1 MRNKLLTLILAVALC
16 FSMSFVLA
24 CKDNTPKVT
33 GPTVVSVNVGEK
45 TDLFDVAEGVAVADV
60 SVTIYDTAVATAS
73 GKEVTGVKAGVTGAE
88 ISYDDTTYN
97 VVISVED
104 PDAITNAIAAAK
116 TELEQKI
123 TESVSSAKT
132 ELQTNI
138 DSLKTAL
145 ETAIADLGMEDI
157 EGLVAQLDEIA
168 ADIAEKADAAEVKA
182 SIDALEKAV
191 TDAKTALQ
199 TAIDNLDKE
208 LTEEIEAQ
216 IKTVNATID
225 GVKNSV
231 TALDEKMTQAQA
243 DIDALEKAVADLEAQ
258 LDKDSEGNSL
268 YAKKVNAK
276 VELMAELLEKGHHS
290 VDFSTI
296 DAATTQEELD
306 SAVAAIRAEYLEG
319 EEVFDLNAYK
329 ANAAAEIIVVYENT
343 IAPELV
349 KLSDLANIAAVKEA
363 TTREREI
370 AFVQI
375 ILANTKADVD
385 KILADYTAN
394 CEKIIEDYV
403 AMEDFVDALDTFYAE
418 RETAGIVSTDKDA
431 IAALDEQYDKLS
443 DEAKEL
449 LKSATVKIMMKGGE
463 VTVPVLNQTVEE
475 TTTPGAYDMI
485 DVIDTLIGKIE
496 AVYVAGD
503 EAKTPLEVGGITLN
517 DELVVID
524 QFLEERKD
532 ALTEVSDGYEALGDY
547 VYYLKG
553 ELLETTDPE
562 YEANKTLAGAKAQD
576 VVDLLHAE
584 EYADVFIAA
593 FKAAVIPEGA
603 TETTYNAY
611 IKNLYDTKIQNDS
624 SRAWKQVQVKSA
636 QTVAFWAFYNGV
648 VGKIDG
654 ATADQKIGDIAAVPA
669 TPSNETEKAEYDVLY
684 AAYVTTAE
692 TALASAKNVY
702 TYGTKTTDNYTQGED
717 QVYVD
722 RVAAVV
728 GAEGAPSVKEA
739 YNTINENV
747 VAAGYFAETVEENY
761 NNIIANYETA
771 YADAAAFIKQMIDE
785 TAFGGAAGDFTTDP
799 TRMAFSTKLTTAYAA
814 LEGFAPYYVIDLP
827 MDVYTVYTTIA
838 GQNITEVYATV
849 ETAVNNWTA
858 TEGAKT
864 PNDKVYNETYTAE
877 AANTLIATYIATAKK
892 AYEVVSDVVPYA
904 TSTAV
909 DAMTRT
915 VAMNAHAAYVE
926 LVTDI
931 VATDY
936 AAANNANAVTVNTH
950 YNVMYEAALKFV
962 KALQNYD
969 FSAYVDEEEAPLYE
983 SVAEGFV
990 NELMNFYKAEDQ
1002 FAYKYLKGGAA
1013 NGQTAGLEQ
1022 LIGVYAQYAAEVTND
1037 SSDYIIDGEV
1047 HYDLVEF
1054 AVGGQIDAEMD
1065 KTAVEAQLKAIKEYY
1080 INADGNVTEAANN
1093 VFGTYDLAAA
1103 EGDVFDF
1110 AAFTSAIDV
1119 KVLVENFIDSVIP
1132 TYDFAKALYT
1142 GASDATAASA
1152 LYDNLAAAYAP
1163 IASSVIGE
1171 DYLDAVY
1178 ASVYADY
1185 LALYGNIVR
1194 GEDGVTVVVPEISTK
1209 APFDAWAE
1217 DYVGE
1222 GLELATDLAEK
1233 VAANE
1238 SGEICLTAYE
1248 TIMAKAPLAYYY
1260 LSEDLA
1266 NSYLQIAKD
1275 KMTNDAITM
1284 IAQYV
1289 NAYANY
1295 YAGLTSD
1302 DEIDHAKVSGYA
1314 GSINTWFKILDQY
1327 AKEDETLTAE
1337 MADRINA
1344 AAAGF
1349 TKTTVSGKE
1358 YTTAYEAARAIVAIP
1373 DDIAA
1378 DITAKITAFNEAL
1391 TNFHN
1396 TPNTGVN
1403 AAVKSGADL
1412 DTLFNNEGKTGMAD
1426 VKAVIDQLV
1435 ADLANYNTIKT
1446 LADFQYDGKAMSD
1459 VIAQIATDLTNA
1471 QNKKTAMQTAIQ
1483 AVIDAYALA
1492 NFKQDGGIAA
1502 IENYVYELNYNDALK
1517 TYKDACDALK
1527 TAGADTYGFAYNYD
1541 WTNDTAIS
1549 TNRAEV
1555 EKLCKAIDQMIS
1567 GITSLYTAFFE
1578 EIPEGVVG
1586 MITPEEYAKLSVAER
1601 EAKVAEVKAK
1611 LAELG
1616 IQDAQK
1622 VAAIVSRMTLSDQ
1635 EIINSIDSNVSI
1647 LFDEYDYDV
1656 TKNTPVQ
1663 DKIDAVK
1670 KAAAEKETEKAELAI
1685 AAEWLAEVN
1694 NFSAATPASDVAAAV
1709 AEVYTT
1715 FFNSDTITTDVA
1727 REAVKEK
1734 ALELQAIVAND
1745 SKELYDLKT
1754 AYDAAKAASEA
1765 APEDTDLQA
1774 ALEAAET
1781 AYNEAVENFGYVF
1794 TDESGNKTLVIS
1806 VASWGGNAYPFFFE
1820 LQSTLGA
1827 KTLVVSNIEA

>member
-104 PDAITNAIAAAK
+104 PDAIANAIAAAK

-157 EGLVAQLDEIA
+157 DGLVDQLDEIA

-182 SIDALEKAV
+182 SIAALEKAV
-191 TDAKTALQ
+191 TEAKTALQ

-385 KILADYTAN
+385 EILKNYTEN

-418 RETAGIVSTDKDA
+418 RETAGIVSADKDA

-449 LKSATVKIMMKGGE
+449 LKSATVKIMMEDGE
-463 VTVPVLNQTVEE
+463 ATVPVLNQTVEE
-475 TTTPGAYDMI
+475 TVTPGAYDMI
-485 DVIDTLIGKIE
+485 HVIDTLIGKIE

-503 EAKTPLEVGGITLN
+503 GKPAEGETPAVPATPLVVGGITLN

-532 ALTEVSDGYEALGDY
+532 ALTEVSNGYEALKDY
-547 VYYLKG
+547 QFYLKG
-553 ELLETTDPE
+553 EMDVPE
-562 YEANKTLAGAKAQD
+562 DKAKAGAKAQD

-584 EYADVFIAA
+584 EYADEFIAA

-611 IKNLYDTKIQNDS
+611 ITNLYDTKIQNDS

-669 TPSNETEKAEYDVLY
+669 TPSSETEKAEYDVLY

-702 TYGTKTTDNYTQGED
+702 TYGTKTTDSYTKGED

-739 YNTINENV
+739 YNTINKNV

-771 YADAAAFIKQMIDE
+771 YADAAAFIKQMIEE
-785 TAFGGAAGDFTTDP
+785 TAFGGAAGDFKTDP

-892 AYEVVSDVVPYA
+892 AYEVVSEVVPYA
-904 TSTAV
+904 TSEDVVAK
-909 DAMTRT
+909 TRT
-915 VAMNAHAAYVE
+915 QAMAAHAAYVE
-926 LVTDI
+926 LVTDE

-950 YNVMYEAALKFV
+950 YNVDYAA
-962 KALQNYD
+962 
-969 FSAYVDEEEAPLYE
+969 
-983 SVAEGFV
+983 AE
-990 NELMNFYKAEDQ
+990 
-1002 FAYKYLKGGAA
+1002 KYLNAVIAHSFDAYTTTVETGEGEEVTTETKPVYETFAA
-1013 NGQTAGLEQ
+1013 G
-1022 LIGVYAQYAAEVTND
+1022 YAAEKAALSEFAQKYIAAGIQNLVD
-1037 SSDYIIDGEV
+1037 VYGDYVAKVVADTDLASLAAVKEEYAAYTDTVFGV
-1047 HYDLVEF
+1047 YDLEADKLTEILTQEVVDKLLTDYVTSVENTQKF
-1054 AVGGQIDAEMD
+1054 AANLFAGA
-1065 KTAVEAQLKAIKEYY
+1065 KTFEKAGTLKA
-1080 INADGNVTEAANN
+1080 
-1093 VFGTYDLAAA
+1093 DLAAVYEAVGAQTITDEYLA
-1103 EGDVFDF
+1103 E
-1110 AAFTSAIDV
+1110 
-1119 KVLVENFIDSVIP
+1119 
-1132 TYDFAKALYT
+1132 
-1142 GASDATAASA
+1142 
-1152 LYDNLAAAYAP
+1152 
-1163 IASSVIGE
+1163 
-1171 DYLDAVY
+1171 VY
-1178 ASVYADY
+1178 VNVYADY
-1185 LALYGNIVR
+1185 QKLYGAIAVV
-1194 GEDGVTVVVPEISTK
+1194 DGKVTVPAINDYASSM
-1209 APFDAWAE
+1209 E
-1217 DYVGE
+1217 DWMQPYVGT
-1222 GLELATDLAEK
+1222 GVELAKTLANF
-1233 VAANE
+1233 VAENA
-1238 SGEICLTAYE
+1238 SGETCVSAYE
-1248 TIMAKAPLAYYY
+1248 ALVKDAPLAYYY
-1260 LSEDLA
+1260 LSDELQT
-1266 NSYLQIAKD
+1266 SYREIERKKLI
-1275 KMTNDAITM
+1275 NDAVSN
-1284 IAQYV
+1284 IAIQLTTYTALTEENKTDENV
-1289 NAYANY
+1289 AKIAAAINSWFKVFDEYLPADASDLTERNAYIQA
-1295 YAGLTSD
+1295 
-1302 DEIDHAKVSGYA
+1302 
-1314 GSINTWFKILDQY
+1314 IND
-1327 AKEDETLTAE
+1327 
-1337 MADRINA
+1337 
-1344 AAAGF
+1344 AAGVRGF
-1349 TKTTVSGKE
+1349 TEAVVVGEKYTV
-1358 YTTAYEAARAIVAIP
+1358 AYEAARAIVTIP
-1373 DDIAA
+1373 DLIAEDIVE
-1378 DITAKITAFNEAL
+1378 KIDAFYKANNAFL
-1391 TNFHN
+1391 N
-1396 TPNTGVN
+1396 TPN
-1403 AAVKSGADL
+1403 SGDNDAIDHAADL
-1412 DTLFNNEGKTGMAD
+1412 ETLFTNEGKTGLKDINDAITELVAQLAHYNVLKAIGD
-1426 VKAVIDQLV
+1426 YTYGEVQLDAAVKAVADELV
-1435 ADLANYNTIKT
+1435 K
-1446 LADFQYDGKAMSD
+1446 S
-1459 VIAQIATDLTNA
+1459 TDR
-1471 QNKKTAMQTAIQ
+1471 KTAMIAEINAIVTDYTVETFK
-1483 AVIDAYALA
+1483 AADDYETGYNAKLAAFKEACEALGT
-1492 NFKQDGGIAA
+1492 DY
-1502 IENYVYELNYNDALK
+1502 NYIWSNDADITK
-1517 TYKDACDALK
+1517 NMNEVVALC
-1527 TAGADTYGFAYNYD
+1527 TDLD
-1541 WTNDTAIS
+1541 S
-1549 TNRAEV
+1549 LV
-1555 EKLCKAIDQMIS
+1555 S
-1567 GITSLYTAFFE
+1567 GITSMNTIYFTVVPEVVAGMPAKTEEEKQAIRDKLIAENKYTNE
-1578 EIPEGVVG
+1578 EINNIVLRIA
-1586 MITPEEYAKLSVAER
+1586 MTDEEILAAMEANVLALETKHAYEIANNAPVYAKLQAVRDDIAN
-1601 EAKVAEVKAK
+1601 K
-1611 LAELG
+1611 EL
-1616 IQDAQK
+1616 
-1622 VAAIVSRMTLSDQ
+1622 
-1635 EIINSIDSNVSI
+1635 
-1647 LFDEYDYDV
+1647 
-1656 TKNTPVQ
+1656 
-1663 DKIDAVK
+1663 
-1670 KAAAEKETEKAELAI
+1670 EKEELAI

-1715 FFNSDTITTDVA
+1715 FFNSDTIKTDVA
-1727 REAVKEK
+1727 REAVREK
-1734 ALELQAIVAND
+1734 ALELQAIIAD
-1745 SKELYDLKT
+1745 ATQEFMGLKD
-1754 AYDAAKAASEA
+1754 AYDAAKKASEA
-1765 APEDTDLQA
+1765 EPEKEELKT
-1774 ALEAAET
+1774 ALDEAEKAF
-1781 AYNEAVENFGYVF
+1781 NEAVANYGYIF
-1794 TDESGNKTLVIS
+1794 EDESGNKTLVVS
-1806 VASWGGNAYPFFFE
+1806 VASWGGNAAWFIVNNTY
-1820 LQSTLGA
+1820 
-1827 KTLVVSNIEA
+1827 KTLFGVNSAIVSNVKA

>member
-73 GKEVTGVKAGVTGAE
+73 GKEVTGVTGAE

-157 EGLVAQLDEIA
+157 DGLVDQLDEIA

-182 SIDALEKAV
+182 SIAALEKAV
-191 TDAKTALQ
+191 TEAKTALQ

-385 KILADYTAN
+385 EILKNYTEN

-418 RETAGIVSTDKDA
+418 RETAGIVSADKDA

-449 LKSATVKIMMKGGE
+449 LKSATVKIMMEDGE
-463 VTVPVLNQTVEE
+463 ATVPVLNQTVEE
-475 TTTPGAYDMI
+475 TVTPGAYDMI
-485 DVIDTLIGKIE
+485 HVIDTLIGKIE

-503 EAKTPLEVGGITLN
+503 GKPAEGETPAVPATPLEVGGTMVN
-517 DELVVID
+517 EELVVID

-532 ALTEVSDGYEALGDY
+532 ALTEVSNGYEALKDY
-547 VYYLKG
+547 QFYLKG
-553 ELLETTDPE
+553 EMDVPE
-562 YEANKTLAGAKAQD
+562 DKAKAGAKAQD

-584 EYADVFIAA
+584 EYANEFIAA

-611 IKNLYDTKIQNDS
+611 ITNLYDTKIQNDS

-669 TPSNETEKAEYDVLY
+669 TPSSETEKAEYDVLY

-702 TYGTKTTDNYTQGED
+702 TYGTKTTDSYTKGED

-739 YNTINENV
+739 YNTINKNV

-771 YADAAAFIKQMIDE
+771 YADAAAFIKQMIEE
-785 TAFGGAAGDFTTDP
+785 TAFGGAAGDFKTDP

-892 AYEVVSDVVPYA
+892 AYEVVSEVVPYA
-904 TSTAV
+904 TSEDVVAK
-909 DAMTRT
+909 TRT
-915 VAMNAHAAYVE
+915 QAMAAHAAYVE
-926 LVTDI
+926 LVTDE

-950 YNVMYEAALKFV
+950 YNVDYAA
-962 KALQNYD
+962 
-969 FSAYVDEEEAPLYE
+969 
-983 SVAEGFV
+983 AE
-990 NELMNFYKAEDQ
+990 
-1002 FAYKYLKGGAA
+1002 KYLNAVIAHSFDAYTTTVETGEGEEVTTETKPVYETFAA
-1013 NGQTAGLEQ
+1013 G
-1022 LIGVYAQYAAEVTND
+1022 YAAEKAALSEFAQKYIAAGIQNLVD
-1037 SSDYIIDGEV
+1037 VYGDYVAKVVADTDLASLAAVKEEYAAYTDTVFGV
-1047 HYDLVEF
+1047 YDLEADKLTEILTQEVVDKLLTDYVTSVENTQKF
-1054 AVGGQIDAEMD
+1054 AANLFAGA
-1065 KTAVEAQLKAIKEYY
+1065 KTFEKAGTLKA
-1080 INADGNVTEAANN
+1080 
-1093 VFGTYDLAAA
+1093 DLAAVYEAVGAQTITDEYLA
-1103 EGDVFDF
+1103 E
-1110 AAFTSAIDV
+1110 
-1119 KVLVENFIDSVIP
+1119 
-1132 TYDFAKALYT
+1132 
-1142 GASDATAASA
+1142 
-1152 LYDNLAAAYAP
+1152 
-1163 IASSVIGE
+1163 
-1171 DYLDAVY
+1171 VY
-1178 ASVYADY
+1178 VNVYADY
-1185 LALYGNIVR
+1185 QKLYGAIAVV
-1194 GEDGVTVVVPEISTK
+1194 DGKVTVPAINDYASSM
-1209 APFDAWAE
+1209 E
-1217 DYVGE
+1217 DWMQPYVGT
-1222 GLELATDLAEK
+1222 GVELAKTLANF
-1233 VAANE
+1233 VAENA
-1238 SGEICLTAYE
+1238 SGETCVSAYE
-1248 TIMAKAPLAYYY
+1248 ALVKDAPLAYYY
-1260 LSEDLA
+1260 LSDELQT
-1266 NSYLQIAKD
+1266 SYREIERKKLI
-1275 KMTNDAITM
+1275 NDAVSN
-1284 IAQYV
+1284 IAIQLTTYTALTEENKTDENV
-1289 NAYANY
+1289 AKIAAAINSWFKVFDEYLPADASDLTERNAYIQA
-1295 YAGLTSD
+1295 
-1302 DEIDHAKVSGYA
+1302 
-1314 GSINTWFKILDQY
+1314 IND
-1327 AKEDETLTAE
+1327 
-1337 MADRINA
+1337 
-1344 AAAGF
+1344 AAGVRGF
-1349 TKTTVSGKE
+1349 TEAVVVGETYTV
-1358 YTTAYEAARAIVAIP
+1358 AYEAARAIVTIP
-1373 DDIAA
+1373 DLIAEDIVE
-1378 DITAKITAFNEAL
+1378 KIDAFYKANNAFL
-1391 TNFHN
+1391 N
-1396 TPNTGVN
+1396 TPN
-1403 AAVKSGADL
+1403 SGDNDAIDHAADL
-1412 DTLFNNEGKTGMAD
+1412 ETLFTNEGKTGLKDINDAITELVAQLAHYNVLKAIGD
-1426 VKAVIDQLV
+1426 YTYGEVQLDAAVKAVADELV
-1435 ADLANYNTIKT
+1435 K
-1446 LADFQYDGKAMSD
+1446 S
-1459 VIAQIATDLTNA
+1459 TDR
-1471 QNKKTAMQTAIQ
+1471 KTAMIAEINAIVTDYTVETFK
-1483 AVIDAYALA
+1483 AADDYETGYNAKLAAFKEACEALGT
-1492 NFKQDGGIAA
+1492 DY
-1502 IENYVYELNYNDALK
+1502 NYIWSNDADITK
-1517 TYKDACDALK
+1517 NMNEVVALC
-1527 TAGADTYGFAYNYD
+1527 TDLD
-1541 WTNDTAIS
+1541 S
-1549 TNRAEV
+1549 LV
-1555 EKLCKAIDQMIS
+1555 S
-1567 GITSLYTAFFE
+1567 GITSMNTIYFTVVPEVVAGMPAKTEEEKQAIRDKLIAENKYTNE
-1578 EIPEGVVG
+1578 EINNIVLRIA
-1586 MITPEEYAKLSVAER
+1586 MTDEEILAAMEANVLALETKHAYEIANNAPVYAKLQAVRDDIAN
-1601 EAKVAEVKAK
+1601 K
-1611 LAELG
+1611 EL
-1616 IQDAQK
+1616 
-1622 VAAIVSRMTLSDQ
+1622 
-1635 EIINSIDSNVSI
+1635 
-1647 LFDEYDYDV
+1647 
-1656 TKNTPVQ
+1656 
-1663 DKIDAVK
+1663 
-1670 KAAAEKETEKAELAI
+1670 EKEELAI

-1715 FFNSDTITTDVA
+1715 FFNSDTIKTDVA
-1727 REAVKEK
+1727 REAVREK
-1734 ALELQAIVAND
+1734 ALELQAIIAD
-1745 SKELYDLKT
+1745 ATQEFMGLKD
-1754 AYDAAKAASEA
+1754 AYDAAKKASEA
-1765 APEDTDLQA
+1765 EPEKEELKT
-1774 ALEAAET
+1774 ALDEAEKAF
-1781 AYNEAVENFGYVF
+1781 NEAVANYGYIF
-1794 TDESGNKTLVIS
+1794 EDESGNKTLVVS
-1806 VASWGGNAYPFFFE
+1806 VASWGGNAAWFIVNNTY
-1820 LQSTLGA
+1820 
-1827 KTLVVSNIEA
+1827 KTLFGVNSAIVSNVKA

>member
-157 EGLVAQLDEIA
+157 DGLVDQLDEIA

-182 SIDALEKAV
+182 SIAALEKAV
-191 TDAKTALQ
+191 TEAKTALQ

-385 KILADYTAN
+385 EILKNYTEN

-418 RETAGIVSTDKDA
+418 RETAGIVSADKDA

-449 LKSATVKIMMKGGE
+449 LKSATVKIMMEDGE
-463 VTVPVLNQTVEE
+463 ATVPVLNQTVEE
-475 TTTPGAYDMI
+475 TVTPGAYDMI
-485 DVIDTLIGKIE
+485 HVIDTLIGKIE

-503 EAKTPLEVGGITLN
+503 GKPAEGETPAVPATPLVVGGITLN

-532 ALTEVSDGYEALGDY
+532 ALTEVSNGYEALKAY
-547 VYYLKG
+547 QFYLKG
-553 ELLETTDPE
+553 EMDVPE
-562 YEANKTLAGAKAQD
+562 DKAKAGAKAQD

-584 EYADVFIAA
+584 EYADEFIAA

-603 TETTYNAY
+603 TEITYNAY
-611 IKNLYDTKIQNDS
+611 ITNLYDTKIQNDS

-669 TPSNETEKAEYDVLY
+669 TPSSETEKAEYDVLY

-702 TYGTKTTDNYTQGED
+702 TYGTKTTDSYTKGED

-739 YNTINENV
+739 YNTINKNV

-771 YADAAAFIKQMIDE
+771 YADAAAFIKQMIEE

-892 AYEVVSDVVPYA
+892 AYEVVSEVVPYA
-904 TSTAV
+904 ASEDVVAK
-909 DAMTRT
+909 TRT
-915 VAMNAHAAYVE
+915 QAMAAHAAYVE
-926 LVTDI
+926 LVTDE

-936 AAANNANAVTVNTH
+936 AAANNANAVTVNKH
-950 YNVMYEAALKFV
+950 YNVDYAA
-962 KALQNYD
+962 
-969 FSAYVDEEEAPLYE
+969 
-983 SVAEGFV
+983 AE
-990 NELMNFYKAEDQ
+990 
-1002 FAYKYLKGGAA
+1002 KYLNAVIAHSFDAYTTTVETGEGEEVTTETKPVYETFAA
-1013 NGQTAGLEQ
+1013 G
-1022 LIGVYAQYAAEVTND
+1022 YAAEKAALSEFAQKYIAAGIQNLVD
-1037 SSDYIIDGEV
+1037 VYGDYVAKVVADTDLASLAAVKEEYAAYTDTVFGV
-1047 HYDLVEF
+1047 YDLEADKLTAILTQEVVDKLLTDYVTSVENTQKF
-1054 AVGGQIDAEMD
+1054 AANLFAGA
-1065 KTAVEAQLKAIKEYY
+1065 KTFEKAGTLKA
-1080 INADGNVTEAANN
+1080 
-1093 VFGTYDLAAA
+1093 DLAAVYEAVSAQTITDEYLA
-1103 EGDVFDF
+1103 E
-1110 AAFTSAIDV
+1110 
-1119 KVLVENFIDSVIP
+1119 
-1132 TYDFAKALYT
+1132 
-1142 GASDATAASA
+1142 
-1152 LYDNLAAAYAP
+1152 
-1163 IASSVIGE
+1163 
-1171 DYLDAVY
+1171 VY
-1178 ASVYADY
+1178 VNVYADY
-1185 LALYGNIVR
+1185 QKLYGAIAVV
-1194 GEDGVTVVVPEISTK
+1194 DGKVTVPAINDYASSM
-1209 APFDAWAE
+1209 E
-1217 DYVGE
+1217 DWMQPYVGT
-1222 GLELATDLAEK
+1222 GVELAKTLANF
-1233 VAANE
+1233 VAENA
-1238 SGEICLTAYE
+1238 SGETCVSAYE
-1248 TIMAKAPLAYYY
+1248 ALVKDAPLAYYY
-1260 LSEDLA
+1260 LSDELQT
-1266 NSYLQIAKD
+1266 SYREIERKKLI
-1275 KMTNDAITM
+1275 NDAVSN
-1284 IAQYV
+1284 IAIQLTTYTALTEENKTDENV
-1289 NAYANY
+1289 AKIAAAINSWFKVFDEYLPADASDLTERNAYIQA
-1295 YAGLTSD
+1295 
-1302 DEIDHAKVSGYA
+1302 
-1314 GSINTWFKILDQY
+1314 IND
-1327 AKEDETLTAE
+1327 
-1337 MADRINA
+1337 
-1344 AAAGF
+1344 AAGVRGF
-1349 TKTTVSGKE
+1349 TEAVVVGETYTV
-1358 YTTAYEAARAIVAIP
+1358 AYDAARAIVTIP
-1373 DDIAA
+1373 DLIAEDIVE
-1378 DITAKITAFNEAL
+1378 KIDAFYKANNAFL
-1391 TNFHN
+1391 N
-1396 TPNTGVN
+1396 TPN
-1403 AAVKSGADL
+1403 SGEDNDAIDHAADL
-1412 DTLFNNEGKTGMAD
+1412 ETLFTNEGKTGLKDINDAITELVAQLAHYNVLKAIGD
-1426 VKAVIDQLV
+1426 YTYGEVQLDAAVKAVADELVKSTARKDAMIAEINAIV
-1435 ADLANYNTIKT
+1435 ADYTVETFKAADDYETGYNAKLAAFKEACEALGTDYNYIWSND
-1446 LADFQYDGKAMSD
+1446 ADITKNMNEVVALC
-1459 VIAQIATDLTNA
+1459 TDLDSL
-1471 QNKKTAMQTAIQ
+1471 
-1483 AVIDAYALA
+1483 V
-1492 NFKQDGGIAA
+1492 
-1502 IENYVYELNYNDALK
+1502 
-1517 TYKDACDALK
+1517 
-1527 TAGADTYGFAYNYD
+1527 
-1541 WTNDTAIS
+1541 
-1549 TNRAEV
+1549 
-1555 EKLCKAIDQMIS
+1555 S
-1567 GITSLYTAFFE
+1567 GITSMNTIYFTVVPEVVAGMPAKTEEEKQAIRDKLIAENKYTNE
-1578 EIPEGVVG
+1578 EINNIVLRIA
-1586 MITPEEYAKLSVAER
+1586 MTDEEILVAMEANVLALETKHAYEIANNAPVYAKLQAVRDDIAN
-1601 EAKVAEVKAK
+1601 K
-1611 LAELG
+1611 EL
-1616 IQDAQK
+1616 
-1622 VAAIVSRMTLSDQ
+1622 
-1635 EIINSIDSNVSI
+1635 
-1647 LFDEYDYDV
+1647 
-1656 TKNTPVQ
+1656 
-1663 DKIDAVK
+1663 
-1670 KAAAEKETEKAELAI
+1670 EKEELAI

-1715 FFNSDTITTDVA
+1715 FFNSDTIKTDVA

-1734 ALELQAIVAND
+1734 ALELQAIIAD
-1745 SKELYDLKT
+1745 ATQEFMGIKD
-1754 AYDAAKAASEA
+1754 AYDAAKKASEA
-1765 APEDTDLQA
+1765 EPENEELKT
-1774 ALEAAET
+1774 ALEEAEK
-1781 AYNEAVENFGYVF
+1781 AFNEAVANYGYIF
-1794 TDESGNKTLVIS
+1794 EDESGNKTLVVS
-1806 VASWGGNAYPFFFE
+1806 VASWGGNAAWFIVNNTY
-1820 LQSTLGA
+1820 
-1827 KTLVVSNIEA
+1827 KTLFGVNSAIVSNVKA

>member
-104 PDAITNAIAAAK
+104 PDAIANAIAAAK

-157 EGLVAQLDEIA
+157 DGLVDQLDEIA

-182 SIDALEKAV
+182 SIAALEKAV
-191 TDAKTALQ
+191 TEAKTALQ

-385 KILADYTAN
+385 EILKNYTEN

-418 RETAGIVSTDKDA
+418 RETAGIVSADKDA

-449 LKSATVKIMMKGGE
+449 LKSATVKIMMEDGE
-463 VTVPVLNQTVEE
+463 ATVPVLNQTVEE
-475 TTTPGAYDMI
+475 TVTPGAYDMI
-485 DVIDTLIGKIE
+485 HVIDTLIGKIE

-503 EAKTPLEVGGITLN
+503 GKPAEGETPAVPATPLVVGGITLN

-532 ALTEVSDGYEALGDY
+532 ALTEVSNGYEALKDY
-547 VYYLKG
+547 QFYLKG
-553 ELLETTDPE
+553 EMDVPE
-562 YEANKTLAGAKAQD
+562 DKAKAGAKAQD

-584 EYADVFIAA
+584 EYADEFIAA

-611 IKNLYDTKIQNDS
+611 ITNLYDTKIQNDL

-669 TPSNETEKAEYDVLY
+669 TPSSETEKAEYDVLY

-702 TYGTKTTDNYTQGED
+702 TYGTKTTDSYTKGED

-739 YNTINENV
+739 YNTINKNV

-771 YADAAAFIKQMIDE
+771 YADAAAFIKQMIEE
-785 TAFGGAAGDFTTDP
+785 TAFGGAAGDFKTDP

-892 AYEVVSDVVPYA
+892 AYEVVSEVVPYA
-904 TSTAV
+904 TSEDVVAK
-909 DAMTRT
+909 TRT
-915 VAMNAHAAYVE
+915 QAMAAHAAYVE
-926 LVTDI
+926 LVTDE

-950 YNVMYEAALKFV
+950 YNVDYAA
-962 KALQNYD
+962 
-969 FSAYVDEEEAPLYE
+969 
-983 SVAEGFV
+983 AE
-990 NELMNFYKAEDQ
+990 
-1002 FAYKYLKGGAA
+1002 KYLNAVIAHSFDAYTTTVETGEGEEVTTETKPVYETFAA
-1013 NGQTAGLEQ
+1013 G
-1022 LIGVYAQYAAEVTND
+1022 YAAEKAALSEFAQKYIAAGIQNLVD
-1037 SSDYIIDGEV
+1037 VYGDYVAKVVADTDLASLAAVKEEYAAYTDTVFGV
-1047 HYDLVEF
+1047 YDLEADKLTEILTQEVVDKLLTDYVTSVENTQKF
-1054 AVGGQIDAEMD
+1054 AANLFAGA
-1065 KTAVEAQLKAIKEYY
+1065 KTFEKAGTLKA
-1080 INADGNVTEAANN
+1080 
-1093 VFGTYDLAAA
+1093 DLAAVYEAVGAQTITDEYLA
-1103 EGDVFDF
+1103 E
-1110 AAFTSAIDV
+1110 
-1119 KVLVENFIDSVIP
+1119 
-1132 TYDFAKALYT
+1132 
-1142 GASDATAASA
+1142 
-1152 LYDNLAAAYAP
+1152 
-1163 IASSVIGE
+1163 
-1171 DYLDAVY
+1171 VY
-1178 ASVYADY
+1178 VNVYADY
-1185 LALYGNIVR
+1185 QKLYGAIAVV
-1194 GEDGVTVVVPEISTK
+1194 DGKVTVPAINDYASSM
-1209 APFDAWAE
+1209 E
-1217 DYVGE
+1217 DWMQPYVGT
-1222 GLELATDLAEK
+1222 GVELAKTLANF
-1233 VAANE
+1233 VAENA
-1238 SGEICLTAYE
+1238 SGETCVSAYE
-1248 TIMAKAPLAYYY
+1248 ALVKDAPLAYYY
-1260 LSEDLA
+1260 LSDELQT
-1266 NSYLQIAKD
+1266 SYREIERKKLI
-1275 KMTNDAITM
+1275 NDAVSN
-1284 IAQYV
+1284 IAIQLTTYTALTEENKTDENV
-1289 NAYANY
+1289 AKIAAAINSWFKVFDEYLPADASDLTERNAYIQA
-1295 YAGLTSD
+1295 
-1302 DEIDHAKVSGYA
+1302 
-1314 GSINTWFKILDQY
+1314 IND
-1327 AKEDETLTAE
+1327 
-1337 MADRINA
+1337 
-1344 AAAGF
+1344 AAGVRGF
-1349 TKTTVSGKE
+1349 TEAVVVGEKYTV
-1358 YTTAYEAARAIVAIP
+1358 AYEAARAIVTIP
-1373 DDIAA
+1373 DLIAEDIVE
-1378 DITAKITAFNEAL
+1378 KIDAFYKANNAFL
-1391 TNFHN
+1391 N
-1396 TPNTGVN
+1396 TPN
-1403 AAVKSGADL
+1403 SGDNDAIDHAADL
-1412 DTLFNNEGKTGMAD
+1412 ETLFTNEGKTGLKDINDAITELVAQLAHYNVLKAIGD
-1426 VKAVIDQLV
+1426 YTYGEVQLDAAVKAVADELVKSTARKTEMIAEINAIV
-1435 ADLANYNTIKT
+1435 ADYTVETFKAADDYETGYNAKLAAFKEACEALGTDYNYIWSND
-1446 LADFQYDGKAMSD
+1446 ADITKNMNEVVALC
-1459 VIAQIATDLTNA
+1459 TDLDSL
-1471 QNKKTAMQTAIQ
+1471 
-1483 AVIDAYALA
+1483 V
-1492 NFKQDGGIAA
+1492 
-1502 IENYVYELNYNDALK
+1502 
-1517 TYKDACDALK
+1517 
-1527 TAGADTYGFAYNYD
+1527 
-1541 WTNDTAIS
+1541 
-1549 TNRAEV
+1549 
-1555 EKLCKAIDQMIS
+1555 S
-1567 GITSLYTAFFE
+1567 GITSMNTIYFTVVPEVVAGMSAKTEEEKQAIRDKLIAENKYTNE
-1578 EIPEGVVG
+1578 EINNIVLRIA
-1586 MITPEEYAKLSVAER
+1586 MTDEEILAAMEANVLALETKHAYEIANNAPVYAKLQAVR
-1601 EAKVAEVKAK
+1601 DD
-1611 LAELG
+1611 
-1616 IQDAQK
+1616 IAQK
-1622 VAAIVSRMTLSDQ
+1622 EL
-1635 EIINSIDSNVSI
+1635 
-1647 LFDEYDYDV
+1647 
-1656 TKNTPVQ
+1656 
-1663 DKIDAVK
+1663 
-1670 KAAAEKETEKAELAI
+1670 EKEELAI
-1685 AAEWLAEVN
+1685 AEEWLAEVN

-1715 FFNSDTITTDVA
+1715 FFNSDTIKTDVA

-1745 SKELYDLKT
+1745 SKALYDLKT

-1765 APEDTDLQA
+1765 APEDPDLQA

>member
-104 PDAITNAIAAAK
+104 PDAIANAIAAAK

-157 EGLVAQLDEIA
+157 DGLVDQLDEIA

-182 SIDALEKAV
+182 SIAALEKAV
-191 TDAKTALQ
+191 TEAKTALQ

-385 KILADYTAN
+385 EILKNYTEN

-418 RETAGIVSTDKDA
+418 RETAGIVSADKDA

-449 LKSATVKIMMKGGE
+449 LKSATVKIMMEDGE
-463 VTVPVLNQTVEE
+463 ATVPVLNQTVEE
-475 TTTPGAYDMI
+475 TVTPGAYDMI
-485 DVIDTLIGKIE
+485 HVIDTLIGKIE

-503 EAKTPLEVGGITLN
+503 GKPAEGETPAVPATPLVVGGITLN

-532 ALTEVSDGYEALGDY
+532 ALTEVSNGYEALKDY
-547 VYYLKG
+547 QFYLKG
-553 ELLETTDPE
+553 EMGVPE
-562 YEANKTLAGAKAQD
+562 DKAKAGTKAQD

-584 EYADVFIAA
+584 EYADEFIAA

-611 IKNLYDTKIQNDS
+611 ITNLYDTKIQNDS

-669 TPSNETEKAEYDVLY
+669 TPSSETEKAEYDVLY

-702 TYGTKTTDNYTQGED
+702 TYGTKTTDSYTKGED

-739 YNTINENV
+739 YNTINKNV

-771 YADAAAFIKQMIDE
+771 YADAAAFIKQMIEE
-785 TAFGGAAGDFTTDP
+785 TAFGGAAGDFKTDP

-892 AYEVVSDVVPYA
+892 AYEVVSEVVPYA
-904 TSTAV
+904 TSEDVVAK
-909 DAMTRT
+909 TRT
-915 VAMNAHAAYVE
+915 QAMAAHAAYVE
-926 LVTDI
+926 LVTDE

-950 YNVMYEAALKFV
+950 YNVDYAA
-962 KALQNYD
+962 
-969 FSAYVDEEEAPLYE
+969 
-983 SVAEGFV
+983 AE
-990 NELMNFYKAEDQ
+990 
-1002 FAYKYLKGGAA
+1002 KYLNAVIAHSFDAYTTTVETGEGEEVTTETKPVYETFAA
-1013 NGQTAGLEQ
+1013 G
-1022 LIGVYAQYAAEVTND
+1022 YAAEKAALSEFAQKYIAAGIQNLVD
-1037 SSDYIIDGEV
+1037 VYGDYVAKVVADTDLASLAAVKEEYAAYTDTVFGV
-1047 HYDLVEF
+1047 YDLEADKLTEILTQEVVDKLLTDYVTSVENTQKF
-1054 AVGGQIDAEMD
+1054 AANLFAGA
-1065 KTAVEAQLKAIKEYY
+1065 KTFEKAGTLKA
-1080 INADGNVTEAANN
+1080 
-1093 VFGTYDLAAA
+1093 DLAAVYEAVGAQTITDEYLA
-1103 EGDVFDF
+1103 E
-1110 AAFTSAIDV
+1110 
-1119 KVLVENFIDSVIP
+1119 
-1132 TYDFAKALYT
+1132 
-1142 GASDATAASA
+1142 
-1152 LYDNLAAAYAP
+1152 
-1163 IASSVIGE
+1163 
-1171 DYLDAVY
+1171 VY
-1178 ASVYADY
+1178 VNVYADY
-1185 LALYGNIVR
+1185 QKLYGAIAVV
-1194 GEDGVTVVVPEISTK
+1194 DGKVTVPAINDYASSM
-1209 APFDAWAE
+1209 E
-1217 DYVGE
+1217 DWMQPYVGT
-1222 GLELATDLAEK
+1222 GVELAKTLANF
-1233 VAANE
+1233 VAENA
-1238 SGEICLTAYE
+1238 SGETCVSAYE
-1248 TIMAKAPLAYYY
+1248 ALVKDAPLAYYY
-1260 LSEDLA
+1260 LSDELQT
-1266 NSYLQIAKD
+1266 SYREIERKKLI
-1275 KMTNDAITM
+1275 NDAVSN
-1284 IAQYV
+1284 IAIQLTTYTALTEENKTDENV
-1289 NAYANY
+1289 AKIAAAINSWFKVFDEYLPADASDLTERNAYIQA
-1295 YAGLTSD
+1295 
-1302 DEIDHAKVSGYA
+1302 
-1314 GSINTWFKILDQY
+1314 IND
-1327 AKEDETLTAE
+1327 
-1337 MADRINA
+1337 
-1344 AAAGF
+1344 AAGVRGF
-1349 TKTTVSGKE
+1349 TEAVVVGEKYTV
-1358 YTTAYEAARAIVAIP
+1358 AYEAARAIVTIP
-1373 DDIAA
+1373 DLIAEDIVE
-1378 DITAKITAFNEAL
+1378 KIDAFYKANNAFL
-1391 TNFHN
+1391 N
-1396 TPNTGVN
+1396 TPN
-1403 AAVKSGADL
+1403 SGDNDAIDHAADL
-1412 DTLFNNEGKTGMAD
+1412 ETLFTNEGKTGLKDINDAITELVAQLAHYNVLKAIGD
-1426 VKAVIDQLV
+1426 YTYGEVQLDAAVKAVADELVKSTARKTEMIAEINAIV
-1435 ADLANYNTIKT
+1435 ADYTVETFKAADDYETGYNAKLAAFKEACEALGTDYNYIWSND
-1446 LADFQYDGKAMSD
+1446 ADITKNMNEVVALC
-1459 VIAQIATDLTNA
+1459 TDLDSL
-1471 QNKKTAMQTAIQ
+1471 
-1483 AVIDAYALA
+1483 V
-1492 NFKQDGGIAA
+1492 
-1502 IENYVYELNYNDALK
+1502 
-1517 TYKDACDALK
+1517 
-1527 TAGADTYGFAYNYD
+1527 
-1541 WTNDTAIS
+1541 
-1549 TNRAEV
+1549 
-1555 EKLCKAIDQMIS
+1555 S
-1567 GITSLYTAFFE
+1567 GITSMNTIYFTVVPEVVAGMSAKTEEEKQAIRDKLIAENKYTNE
-1578 EIPEGVVG
+1578 EINNIVLRIA
-1586 MITPEEYAKLSVAER
+1586 MTDEEILAAMEANVLALETKHAYEIANNAPVYAKLQAVR
-1601 EAKVAEVKAK
+1601 DD
-1611 LAELG
+1611 
-1616 IQDAQK
+1616 IAQK
-1622 VAAIVSRMTLSDQ
+1622 EL
-1635 EIINSIDSNVSI
+1635 
-1647 LFDEYDYDV
+1647 
-1656 TKNTPVQ
+1656 
-1663 DKIDAVK
+1663 
-1670 KAAAEKETEKAELAI
+1670 EKEELAI
-1685 AAEWLAEVN
+1685 AEEWLAEVN

-1715 FFNSDTITTDVA
+1715 FFNSDTIKTDVA

-1745 SKELYDLKT
+1745 SKALYDLKT

-1765 APEDTDLQA
+1765 APEDPDLQA

>member
-157 EGLVAQLDEIA
+157 DGLVDQLDEIA

-182 SIDALEKAV
+182 SIAALEKAV
-191 TDAKTALQ
+191 TEAKTALQ

-385 KILADYTAN
+385 EILKNYTEN

-403 AMEDFVDALDTFYAE
+403 AMEDFVDALDAFYAE
-418 RETAGIVSTDKDA
+418 RETAGIVSADKDA
-431 IAALDEQYDKLS
+431 IAALDKQYNELS

-449 LKSATVKIMMKGGE
+449 LKSATVKIMMEDGE

-485 DVIDTLIGKIE
+485 HVIDTLIGKIE

-503 EAKTPLEVGGITLN
+503 GKPAEGETPAVPATPLEVGGTMVN
-517 DELVVID
+517 EELVVID
-524 QFLEERKD
+524 QFLEERKE
-532 ALTEVSDGYEALGDY
+532 ALTEVSNGYEALKAY
-547 VYYLKG
+547 QFYLKG
-553 ELLETTDPE
+553 EMDVPE
-562 YEANKTLAGAKAQD
+562 DKAKAGAKAQD

-584 EYADVFIAA
+584 EYADEFIAA

-603 TETTYNAY
+603 TEITYNAY
-611 IKNLYDTKIQNDS
+611 ITNLYDTKIQNDS

-669 TPSNETEKAEYDVLY
+669 TPSSETEKAEYDVLY

-702 TYGTKTTDNYTQGED
+702 TYGTKTTDSYTKGED

-739 YNTINENV
+739 YNTINKNV

-771 YADAAAFIKQMIDE
+771 YADAAAFIKQMIEE
-785 TAFGGAAGDFTTDP
+785 TAFGGAAGDFKTDP

-892 AYEVVSDVVPYA
+892 AYEVVSEVVPYA
-904 TSTAV
+904 TSEDVVAK
-909 DAMTRT
+909 TRT
-915 VAMNAHAAYVE
+915 QAMAAHAAYVE
-926 LVTDI
+926 LVTDE

-950 YNVMYEAALKFV
+950 YNVDYAA
-962 KALQNYD
+962 
-969 FSAYVDEEEAPLYE
+969 
-983 SVAEGFV
+983 AE
-990 NELMNFYKAEDQ
+990 
-1002 FAYKYLKGGAA
+1002 KYLNAVIAHSFDAYTTTVETGEGEEVTTETKPVYETFAA
-1013 NGQTAGLEQ
+1013 G
-1022 LIGVYAQYAAEVTND
+1022 YAAEKAALSEFAQKYIAAGIQNLVD
-1037 SSDYIIDGEV
+1037 VYGDYVAKVVADTDLASLAAVKEEYAAYTDTVFGV
-1047 HYDLVEF
+1047 YDLEADKLTEILTQEVVDKLLTDYVTSVENTQKF
-1054 AVGGQIDAEMD
+1054 AANLFAGA
-1065 KTAVEAQLKAIKEYY
+1065 KTFEKAGTLKA
-1080 INADGNVTEAANN
+1080 
-1093 VFGTYDLAAA
+1093 DLAAVYEAVGAQTITDEYLA
-1103 EGDVFDF
+1103 E
-1110 AAFTSAIDV
+1110 
-1119 KVLVENFIDSVIP
+1119 
-1132 TYDFAKALYT
+1132 
-1142 GASDATAASA
+1142 
-1152 LYDNLAAAYAP
+1152 
-1163 IASSVIGE
+1163 
-1171 DYLDAVY
+1171 VY
-1178 ASVYADY
+1178 VNVYADY
-1185 LALYGNIVR
+1185 QKLYGAIAVV
-1194 GEDGVTVVVPEISTK
+1194 DGKVTVPAINDYASSM
-1209 APFDAWAE
+1209 E
-1217 DYVGE
+1217 DWMQPYVGT
-1222 GLELATDLAEK
+1222 GVELVKTLANF
-1233 VAANE
+1233 VAENA
-1238 SGEICLTAYE
+1238 SGETCVSAYE
-1248 TIMAKAPLAYYY
+1248 ALVKDAPLAYYY
-1260 LSEDLA
+1260 LSDELQT
-1266 NSYLQIAKD
+1266 SYREIERKKLI
-1275 KMTNDAITM
+1275 NDAVSN
-1284 IAQYV
+1284 IAIQLTTYTALTEENKTDENV
-1289 NAYANY
+1289 AKIAAAINSWFKVFDEYLPADASDLTERNAYIQA
-1295 YAGLTSD
+1295 
-1302 DEIDHAKVSGYA
+1302 
-1314 GSINTWFKILDQY
+1314 IND
-1327 AKEDETLTAE
+1327 
-1337 MADRINA
+1337 
-1344 AAAGF
+1344 AAGVRGF
-1349 TKTTVSGKE
+1349 TEAVVVGETYTV
-1358 YTTAYEAARAIVAIP
+1358 AYEAARAIVTIP
-1373 DDIAA
+1373 DLIAEDIVE
-1378 DITAKITAFNEAL
+1378 KIDAFYKANNAFL
-1391 TNFHN
+1391 N
-1396 TPNTGVN
+1396 TPN
-1403 AAVKSGADL
+1403 SGDNDAIDHAADL
-1412 DTLFNNEGKTGMAD
+1412 ETLFTNEGKTGLKDINDAITELVAQLAHYNVLKAIGD
-1426 VKAVIDQLV
+1426 YTYGEVQLDAAVKAVADELV
-1435 ADLANYNTIKT
+1435 K
-1446 LADFQYDGKAMSD
+1446 S
-1459 VIAQIATDLTNA
+1459 TDR
-1471 QNKKTAMQTAIQ
+1471 KTAMIAEINAIVTDYTVETFK
-1483 AVIDAYALA
+1483 AADDYETGYNAKLAAFKEACEALGT
-1492 NFKQDGGIAA
+1492 DY
-1502 IENYVYELNYNDALK
+1502 NYIWSNDADITK
-1517 TYKDACDALK
+1517 NMNEVVALC
-1527 TAGADTYGFAYNYD
+1527 TDLD
-1541 WTNDTAIS
+1541 S
-1549 TNRAEV
+1549 LV
-1555 EKLCKAIDQMIS
+1555 S
-1567 GITSLYTAFFE
+1567 GITSMNTIYFTVVPEVVAGMPAKTEEEKQAIRDKLIAENKYTNE
-1578 EIPEGVVG
+1578 EINNIVLRIA
-1586 MITPEEYAKLSVAER
+1586 MTDEEILAAMEANVLALETKHAYEIANNAPVYAKLQAVRDDIAN
-1601 EAKVAEVKAK
+1601 K
-1611 LAELG
+1611 EL
-1616 IQDAQK
+1616 
-1622 VAAIVSRMTLSDQ
+1622 
-1635 EIINSIDSNVSI
+1635 
-1647 LFDEYDYDV
+1647 
-1656 TKNTPVQ
+1656 
-1663 DKIDAVK
+1663 
-1670 KAAAEKETEKAELAI
+1670 EKEELAI

-1715 FFNSDTITTDVA
+1715 FFNSDTIKTDVA
-1727 REAVKEK
+1727 REAVREK
-1734 ALELQAIVAND
+1734 ALELQAIIAD
-1745 SKELYDLKT
+1745 ATQEFMGLKD
-1754 AYDAAKAASEA
+1754 AYDAAKKASEA
-1765 APEDTDLQA
+1765 EPEKEELKT
-1774 ALEAAET
+1774 ALDEAEKAF
-1781 AYNEAVENFGYVF
+1781 NEAVANYGYIF
-1794 TDESGNKTLVIS
+1794 EDESGNKTLVVS
-1806 VASWGGNAYPFFFE
+1806 VASWGGNAAWFIVNNTY
-1820 LQSTLGA
+1820 
-1827 KTLVVSNIEA
+1827 KTLFGVNSAIVSNVKA

>member
-157 EGLVAQLDEIA
+157 DGLVDQLDEIA

-182 SIDALEKAV
+182 SIAALEKAV
-191 TDAKTALQ
+191 TEAKTALQ

-349 KLSDLANIAAVKEA
+349 KLSDLANIAVVKEA

-385 KILADYTAN
+385 EILKNYTEN

-418 RETAGIVSTDKDA
+418 RETAGIVSADKDA

-449 LKSATVKIMMKGGE
+449 LKSATVKIMMEDGE
-463 VTVPVLNQTVEE
+463 ATVPVLNQTVEE
-475 TTTPGAYDMI
+475 TVTPGAYDMI
-485 DVIDTLIGKIE
+485 HVIDTLIGKIE

-503 EAKTPLEVGGITLN
+503 GKPAEGETPAVPATPLVVGGITLN

-532 ALTEVSDGYEALGDY
+532 ALTEVSNGYEALKDY
-547 VYYLKG
+547 QFYLKG
-553 ELLETTDPE
+553 EMDVPE
-562 YEANKTLAGAKAQD
+562 DKAKAGAKAQD

-584 EYADVFIAA
+584 EYADEFIAA

-611 IKNLYDTKIQNDS
+611 ITNLYDTKIQNDS

-669 TPSNETEKAEYDVLY
+669 TPSSETEKAEYDVLY

-702 TYGTKTTDNYTQGED
+702 TYGTKTTDSYTKGED

-739 YNTINENV
+739 YNTINKNV

-771 YADAAAFIKQMIDE
+771 YADAAAFIKQMIEE
-785 TAFGGAAGDFTTDP
+785 TAFGGAAGDFKTDP

-892 AYEVVSDVVPYA
+892 AYEVVSEVVPYA
-904 TSTAV
+904 TSEDVVAK
-909 DAMTRT
+909 TRT
-915 VAMNAHAAYVE
+915 QAMAAHAAYVE
-926 LVTDI
+926 LVTDE

-950 YNVMYEAALKFV
+950 YNVDYAA
-962 KALQNYD
+962 
-969 FSAYVDEEEAPLYE
+969 
-983 SVAEGFV
+983 AE
-990 NELMNFYKAEDQ
+990 
-1002 FAYKYLKGGAA
+1002 KYLNAVIAHSFDAYTTTVETGEGEEVTTETKPVYETFAA
-1013 NGQTAGLEQ
+1013 G
-1022 LIGVYAQYAAEVTND
+1022 YAAEKAALSEFAQKYIAAGIQNLVD
-1037 SSDYIIDGEV
+1037 VYGDYVAKVVADTDLASLAAVKEEYAAYTDTVFGV
-1047 HYDLVEF
+1047 YDLEADKLTEILTQEVVDKLLTDYVTSVENTQKF
-1054 AVGGQIDAEMD
+1054 AANLFAGA
-1065 KTAVEAQLKAIKEYY
+1065 KTFEKAGTLKA
-1080 INADGNVTEAANN
+1080 
-1093 VFGTYDLAAA
+1093 DLAAVYEAVGAQTITDEYLA
-1103 EGDVFDF
+1103 E
-1110 AAFTSAIDV
+1110 
-1119 KVLVENFIDSVIP
+1119 
-1132 TYDFAKALYT
+1132 
-1142 GASDATAASA
+1142 
-1152 LYDNLAAAYAP
+1152 
-1163 IASSVIGE
+1163 
-1171 DYLDAVY
+1171 VY
-1178 ASVYADY
+1178 VNVYADY
-1185 LALYGNIVR
+1185 QKLYGAIAVV
-1194 GEDGVTVVVPEISTK
+1194 DGKVTVPAINDYASSM
-1209 APFDAWAE
+1209 E
-1217 DYVGE
+1217 DWMQPYVGT
-1222 GLELATDLAEK
+1222 GVELAKTLANF
-1233 VAANE
+1233 VAENA
-1238 SGEICLTAYE
+1238 SGETCVSAYE
-1248 TIMAKAPLAYYY
+1248 ALVKDAPLAYYY
-1260 LSEDLA
+1260 LSDELQT
-1266 NSYLQIAKD
+1266 SYREIERKKLI
-1275 KMTNDAITM
+1275 NDAVSN
-1284 IAQYV
+1284 IAIQLTTYTALTEENKTDENV
-1289 NAYANY
+1289 AKIAAAINSWFKVFDEYLPADASDLTERNAYIQA
-1295 YAGLTSD
+1295 
-1302 DEIDHAKVSGYA
+1302 
-1314 GSINTWFKILDQY
+1314 IND
-1327 AKEDETLTAE
+1327 
-1337 MADRINA
+1337 
-1344 AAAGF
+1344 AAGVRGF
-1349 TKTTVSGKE
+1349 TEAVVVGETYTV
-1358 YTTAYEAARAIVAIP
+1358 AYEAARAIVTIP
-1373 DDIAA
+1373 DLIAEDIVE
-1378 DITAKITAFNEAL
+1378 KIDAFYKANNAFL
-1391 TNFHN
+1391 N
-1396 TPNTGVN
+1396 TPN
-1403 AAVKSGADL
+1403 SGDNDAIDHAADL
-1412 DTLFNNEGKTGMAD
+1412 ETLFTNEGKTGLKDINDAITELVAQLAHYNVLKAIGD
-1426 VKAVIDQLV
+1426 YTYGEVQLDAAVKAVADELV
-1435 ADLANYNTIKT
+1435 K
-1446 LADFQYDGKAMSD
+1446 S
-1459 VIAQIATDLTNA
+1459 TDR
-1471 QNKKTAMQTAIQ
+1471 KTAMIAEINAIVTDYTVETFK
-1483 AVIDAYALA
+1483 AADDYETGYNAKLAAFKEACEALGT
-1492 NFKQDGGIAA
+1492 DY
-1502 IENYVYELNYNDALK
+1502 NYIWSNDADITK
-1517 TYKDACDALK
+1517 NMNEVVALC
-1527 TAGADTYGFAYNYD
+1527 TDLD
-1541 WTNDTAIS
+1541 S
-1549 TNRAEV
+1549 LV
-1555 EKLCKAIDQMIS
+1555 S
-1567 GITSLYTAFFE
+1567 GITSMNTIYFTVVPEVVAGMPAKTEEEKQAIRDKLIAENKYTNE
-1578 EIPEGVVG
+1578 EINNIVLRIA
-1586 MITPEEYAKLSVAER
+1586 MTDEEILAAMEANVLALETKHAYEIANNAPVYAKLQAVRDDIAN
-1601 EAKVAEVKAK
+1601 K
-1611 LAELG
+1611 EL
-1616 IQDAQK
+1616 
-1622 VAAIVSRMTLSDQ
+1622 
-1635 EIINSIDSNVSI
+1635 
-1647 LFDEYDYDV
+1647 
-1656 TKNTPVQ
+1656 
-1663 DKIDAVK
+1663 
-1670 KAAAEKETEKAELAI
+1670 EKEELAI

-1715 FFNSDTITTDVA
+1715 FFNSDTIKTDVA

-1734 ALELQAIVAND
+1734 ALELQAIVADATQEFMGIKN
-1745 SKELYDLKT
+1745 

-1765 APEDTDLQA
+1765 EPENEELKT
-1774 ALEAAET
+1774 ALDEAEKAF
-1781 AYNEAVENFGYVF
+1781 NEAVANYGYIF
-1794 TDESGNKTLVIS
+1794 EDESGNKTLVVS
-1806 VASWGGNAYPFFFE
+1806 VASWGGNAAWFIVNNTY
-1820 LQSTLGA
+1820 
-1827 KTLVVSNIEA
+1827 KTLFGVNSAIVSNVKA

>member
-104 PDAITNAIAAAK
+104 PDAIANAIAAAK

-157 EGLVAQLDEIA
+157 DGLVDQLDEIA

-329 ANAAAEIIVVYENT
+329 ANKAAEIIVVYEDK
-343 IAPELV
+343 IAPALAD
-349 KLSDLANIAAVKEA
+349 LSSLANIAAVKEA

-403 AMEDFVDALDTFYAE
+403 AMEDFVDALDAFYAE
-418 RETAGIVSTDKDA
+418 RETAGIVSADKEA
-431 IAALDEQYDKLS
+431 IAALDKQYEELS

-449 LKSATVKIMMKGGE
+449 LKSATVKIMMEDGE
-463 VTVPVLNQTVEE
+463 AAVPVLNQTVEE

-485 DVIDTLIGKIE
+485 HVIDTLIGKIE

-503 EAKTPLEVGGITLN
+503 EAKTPLEVGGTVVGT
-517 DELVVID
+517 ETVVID

-532 ALTEVSDGYEALGDY
+532 ALTEVSNGYEALKDY
-547 VYYLKG
+547 QFYLKG
-553 ELLETTDPE
+553 EMDVPE
-562 YEANKTLAGAKAQD
+562 DKAKAGAKAQD

-584 EYADVFIAA
+584 EYADEFIAKFA
-593 FKAAVIPEGA
+593 KAEIAKVNDSDENEVA
-603 TETTYNAY
+603 YTTYDAF
-611 IKNLYDTKIQNDS
+611 IQALYSAKIQNES

-636 QTVAFWAFYNGV
+636 QTVAFWAFYDEV
-648 VGKIDG
+648 VTTPMDG
-654 ATADQKIGDIAAVPA
+654 ADQAATLESLGYTIPAAVAEDAANYAEYVNLKEKYLDTAENALAVAKDVHTYGAVRNLAYYQAEEVAANQVYIDRIAAVVENEE
-669 TPSNETEKAEYDVLY
+669 TPSVSQRY
-684 AAYVTTAE
+684 
-692 TALASAKNVY
+692 
-702 TYGTKTTDNYTQGED
+702 
-717 QVYVD
+717 
-722 RVAAVV
+722 
-728 GAEGAPSVKEA
+728 EA
-739 YNTINENV
+739 IESTS
-747 VAAGYFAETVEENY
+747 VAAGYFAAAVASNY
-761 NNIIANYETA
+761 AEMIANYVTA
-771 YADAAAFIKQMIDE
+771 YKSATDFIDMMIVEED
-785 TAFGGAAGDFTTDP
+785 FGGEAGKFDVDRTTFVD
-799 TRMAFSTKLTTAYAA
+799 ALTPAYEAIKDV
-814 LEGFAPYYVIDLP
+814 FAGLYVIDLP
-827 MDVYTVYTTIA
+827 KDVYTVYTTLA
-838 GQNITEVYATV
+838 NADITTAYANV
-849 ETAVNNWTA
+849 ETIVTSWTA
-858 TEGAKT
+858 DDAEVDEYVYVGAE
-864 PNDKVYNETYTAE
+864 DAS
-877 AANTLIATYIATAKK
+877 AALIATYIATAKK

-926 LVTDI
+926 LVTDE

-950 YNVMYEAALKFV
+950 YNVDYAA
-962 KALQNYD
+962 
-969 FSAYVDEEEAPLYE
+969 
-983 SVAEGFV
+983 AE
-990 NELMNFYKAEDQ
+990 
-1002 FAYKYLKGGAA
+1002 KYLNAVIAHSFDAYTTTVETGEGEEVTTETKPVYETFAA
-1013 NGQTAGLEQ
+1013 G
-1022 LIGVYAQYAAEVTND
+1022 YAAEKAALSEFAQKYIAAGIQNLVD
-1037 SSDYIIDGEV
+1037 VYGDYVAKVVADTDLASLAAVKEEYAAYTDTVFGV
-1047 HYDLVEF
+1047 YDLEADKLTEILTQEVVDKLLTDYVTSVENTQKF
-1054 AVGGQIDAEMD
+1054 
-1065 KTAVEAQLKAIKEYY
+1065 
-1080 INADGNVTEAANN
+1080 AANL
-1093 VFGTYDLAAA
+1093 FAGAKTFEKAGTLKVDLAAVYEAVGAQTITDEYLA
-1103 EGDVFDF
+1103 E
-1110 AAFTSAIDV
+1110 
-1119 KVLVENFIDSVIP
+1119 
-1132 TYDFAKALYT
+1132 
-1142 GASDATAASA
+1142 
-1152 LYDNLAAAYAP
+1152 
-1163 IASSVIGE
+1163 
-1171 DYLDAVY
+1171 VY
-1178 ASVYADY
+1178 VNVYADY
-1185 LALYGNIVR
+1185 QKLYGAIAVV
-1194 GEDGVTVVVPEISTK
+1194 DGKVTVPAINDYASSM
-1209 APFDAWAE
+1209 E
-1217 DYVGE
+1217 DWMQPYVGT
-1222 GLELATDLAEK
+1222 GVELAKTLANF
-1233 VAANE
+1233 VAENA
-1238 SGEICLTAYE
+1238 SGETCVSAYE
-1248 TIMAKAPLAYYY
+1248 ALVKDAPLAYYY
-1260 LSEDLA
+1260 LSDELQT
-1266 NSYLQIAKD
+1266 SYREIERKKLI
-1275 KMTNDAITM
+1275 NDAVSN
-1284 IAQYV
+1284 IAIQLTTYTALTEENKTDENV
-1289 NAYANY
+1289 AKIAAAINSWFKVFDEYLPADASDLTERNAYIQA
-1295 YAGLTSD
+1295 
-1302 DEIDHAKVSGYA
+1302 
-1314 GSINTWFKILDQY
+1314 IND
-1327 AKEDETLTAE
+1327 
-1337 MADRINA
+1337 
-1344 AAAGF
+1344 AAGVRGF
-1349 TKTTVSGKE
+1349 TEAVVVGEKYTV
-1358 YTTAYEAARAIVAIP
+1358 AYEAARAIVTIP
-1373 DDIAA
+1373 DLIAEDIVE
-1378 DITAKITAFNEAL
+1378 KIDAFYKANNAFL
-1391 TNFHN
+1391 N
-1396 TPNTGVN
+1396 TPN
-1403 AAVKSGADL
+1403 SGDNDAIDHAADL
-1412 DTLFNNEGKTGMAD
+1412 ETLFTNEGKTGLKDINDAITELVAQLAHYNVLKAIGD
-1426 VKAVIDQLV
+1426 YTYGEVQLDAAVKAVADELVKSTARKTEMIAEINAIV
-1435 ADLANYNTIKT
+1435 ADYTVETFKAADDYETGYNAKLAAFKEACEALGTDYNYIWSND
-1446 LADFQYDGKAMSD
+1446 ADITKNMNEVVALC
-1459 VIAQIATDLTNA
+1459 TDLDSL
-1471 QNKKTAMQTAIQ
+1471 
-1483 AVIDAYALA
+1483 V
-1492 NFKQDGGIAA
+1492 
-1502 IENYVYELNYNDALK
+1502 
-1517 TYKDACDALK
+1517 
-1527 TAGADTYGFAYNYD
+1527 
-1541 WTNDTAIS
+1541 
-1549 TNRAEV
+1549 
-1555 EKLCKAIDQMIS
+1555 S
-1567 GITSLYTAFFE
+1567 GITSMNTIYFTVVPEVVAGMSAKTEEEKQAIRDKLIAENKYTNE
-1578 EIPEGVVG
+1578 EINNIVLRIA
-1586 MITPEEYAKLSVAER
+1586 MTDEEILAAMEANVLALETKHAYEIANNAPVYAKLQAVR
-1601 EAKVAEVKAK
+1601 DD
-1611 LAELG
+1611 
-1616 IQDAQK
+1616 IAQK
-1622 VAAIVSRMTLSDQ
+1622 EL
-1635 EIINSIDSNVSI
+1635 
-1647 LFDEYDYDV
+1647 
-1656 TKNTPVQ
+1656 
-1663 DKIDAVK
+1663 
-1670 KAAAEKETEKAELAI
+1670 EKEELAI
-1685 AAEWLAEVN
+1685 AEEWLAEVN

-1715 FFNSDTITTDVA
+1715 FFNSDTIKTDVA

-1745 SKELYDLKT
+1745 SKALYDLKT

-1765 APEDTDLQA
+1765 APEDPDLQA

-1827 KTLVVSNIEA
+1827 KTLVISNIEA

>member
-157 EGLVAQLDEIA
+157 DGLVDQLDEIA

-182 SIDALEKAV
+182 SIAALEKAV
-191 TDAKTALQ
+191 TEAKTALQ

-394 CEKIIEDYV
+394 CKKIIEDYV
-403 AMEDFVDALDTFYAE
+403 AMEDFVDALDAFYAE
-418 RETAGIVSTDKDA
+418 REAAGIVSADKDA
-431 IAALDEQYDKLS
+431 IAALDKQYDELS

-449 LKSATVKIMMKGGE
+449 LKSATVKIMMEDGE
-463 VTVPVLNQTVEE
+463 TTVPVLNQTVEE

-485 DVIDTLIGKIE
+485 HVIDTLIGKIE

-503 EAKTPLEVGGITLN
+503 GKPAEGETPAVPATPLEVGGITLN

-532 ALTEVSDGYEALGDY
+532 ALTEVSNGYEALKDY
-547 VYYLKG
+547 QFYLKG
-553 ELLETTDPE
+553 EMDVPE
-562 YEANKTLAGAKAQD
+562 DKAKAGAKAQD

-584 EYADVFIAA
+584 EYADEFIAA

-603 TETTYNAY
+603 TEITYNAY
-611 IKNLYDTKIQNDS
+611 ITNLYDTKIQNDS

-669 TPSNETEKAEYDVLY
+669 TPSSETEKAEYDVLY

-702 TYGTKTTDNYTQGED
+702 TYGTKTTDSYTKGED

-739 YNTINENV
+739 YNTINKNV

-771 YADAAAFIKQMIDE
+771 YADAAAFIKQMIEE
-785 TAFGGAAGDFTTDP
+785 TAFGGAAGDFKTDP

-892 AYEVVSDVVPYA
+892 AYEVVSEVVPYA
-904 TSTAV
+904 TSEDVVAK
-909 DAMTRT
+909 TRT
-915 VAMNAHAAYVE
+915 QAMAAHAAYVE
-926 LVTDI
+926 LVTDE

-950 YNVMYEAALKFV
+950 YNVDYAA
-962 KALQNYD
+962 
-969 FSAYVDEEEAPLYE
+969 
-983 SVAEGFV
+983 AE
-990 NELMNFYKAEDQ
+990 
-1002 FAYKYLKGGAA
+1002 KYLNAVIAHSFDAYTTTVETGEGEEVTTETKPVYETFAA
-1013 NGQTAGLEQ
+1013 G
-1022 LIGVYAQYAAEVTND
+1022 YAAEKAALSEFAQKYIAAGIQNLVD
-1037 SSDYIIDGEV
+1037 VYGDYVAKVVADTDLASLAAVKEEYAAYTDTVFGV
-1047 HYDLVEF
+1047 YDLEADKLTEILTQEVVDKLLTDYVTSVENTQKF
-1054 AVGGQIDAEMD
+1054 AANLFAGA
-1065 KTAVEAQLKAIKEYY
+1065 KTFEKAGTLKA
-1080 INADGNVTEAANN
+1080 
-1093 VFGTYDLAAA
+1093 DLAAVYEAVGAQTITDEYLA
-1103 EGDVFDF
+1103 E
-1110 AAFTSAIDV
+1110 
-1119 KVLVENFIDSVIP
+1119 
-1132 TYDFAKALYT
+1132 
-1142 GASDATAASA
+1142 
-1152 LYDNLAAAYAP
+1152 
-1163 IASSVIGE
+1163 
-1171 DYLDAVY
+1171 VY
-1178 ASVYADY
+1178 VNVYADY
-1185 LALYGNIVR
+1185 QKLYGAIAVV
-1194 GEDGVTVVVPEISTK
+1194 DGKVTVPAINDYASSM
-1209 APFDAWAE
+1209 E
-1217 DYVGE
+1217 DWMQPYVGT
-1222 GLELATDLAEK
+1222 GVELAKTLANF
-1233 VAANE
+1233 VAENA
-1238 SGEICLTAYE
+1238 SGETCVSAYE
-1248 TIMAKAPLAYYY
+1248 ALVKDAPLAYYY
-1260 LSEDLA
+1260 LSDELQT
-1266 NSYLQIAKD
+1266 SYREIERKKLI
-1275 KMTNDAITM
+1275 NDAVSN
-1284 IAQYV
+1284 IAIQLTTYTALTEENKTDENV
-1289 NAYANY
+1289 AKIAAAINSWFKVFDEYLPADASDLTERNAYIQA
-1295 YAGLTSD
+1295 
-1302 DEIDHAKVSGYA
+1302 
-1314 GSINTWFKILDQY
+1314 IND
-1327 AKEDETLTAE
+1327 
-1337 MADRINA
+1337 
-1344 AAAGF
+1344 AAGVRGF
-1349 TKTTVSGKE
+1349 TEAVVVGETYTV
-1358 YTTAYEAARAIVAIP
+1358 AYEAARAIVTIP
-1373 DDIAA
+1373 DLIAEDIVE
-1378 DITAKITAFNEAL
+1378 KIDAFYKANNAFL
-1391 TNFHN
+1391 N
-1396 TPNTGVN
+1396 TPN
-1403 AAVKSGADL
+1403 SGDNDAIDHAADL
-1412 DTLFNNEGKTGMAD
+1412 ETLFTNEGKTGLKDINDAITELVARLAHYNVLKAIGD
-1426 VKAVIDQLV
+1426 YTYGEVQLDAAVKAVADELV
-1435 ADLANYNTIKT
+1435 K
-1446 LADFQYDGKAMSD
+1446 S
-1459 VIAQIATDLTNA
+1459 TDR
-1471 QNKKTAMQTAIQ
+1471 KTAMIAEINAIVTDYTVETFK
-1483 AVIDAYALA
+1483 AADDYETGYNAKLAAFKEACEALGT
-1492 NFKQDGGIAA
+1492 DY
-1502 IENYVYELNYNDALK
+1502 NYIWSNDADITK
-1517 TYKDACDALK
+1517 NMNEVVALC
-1527 TAGADTYGFAYNYD
+1527 TDLD
-1541 WTNDTAIS
+1541 S
-1549 TNRAEV
+1549 LV
-1555 EKLCKAIDQMIS
+1555 S
-1567 GITSLYTAFFE
+1567 GITSMNTIYFTVVPEVVAGMPAKTEEEKQAIRDKLIAENKYTNE
-1578 EIPEGVVG
+1578 EINNIVLRIA
-1586 MITPEEYAKLSVAER
+1586 MTDEEILAAMEANVLALETKHAYEIANNAPVYAKLQAVRDDIAN
-1601 EAKVAEVKAK
+1601 K
-1611 LAELG
+1611 EL
-1616 IQDAQK
+1616 
-1622 VAAIVSRMTLSDQ
+1622 
-1635 EIINSIDSNVSI
+1635 
-1647 LFDEYDYDV
+1647 
-1656 TKNTPVQ
+1656 
-1663 DKIDAVK
+1663 
-1670 KAAAEKETEKAELAI
+1670 EKEELAI

-1715 FFNSDTITTDVA
+1715 FFNSDTIKTDVA
-1727 REAVKEK
+1727 REAVREK

-1745 SKELYDLKT
+1745 SKALYDLKT

-1765 APEDTDLQA
+1765 APEDPDLQA

-1827 KTLVVSNIEA
+1827 KTVVISNIEA

>member
-104 PDAITNAIAAAK
+104 PDAIANAIAAAK

-157 EGLVAQLDEIA
+157 DGLVDQLDEIA

-182 SIDALEKAV
+182 SIAALEKAV
-191 TDAKTALQ
+191 TEAKTALQ

-385 KILADYTAN
+385 EILKNYTEN

-418 RETAGIVSTDKDA
+418 RETAGIVSANKDA

-449 LKSATVKIMMKGGE
+449 LKSATVKIMMEDGE
-463 VTVPVLNQTVEE
+463 ATVPVLNQTVEE
-475 TTTPGAYDMI
+475 TVTPGAYDMI
-485 DVIDTLIGKIE
+485 HVIDTLIGKIE

-503 EAKTPLEVGGITLN
+503 GKPAEGETPAVPATPLVVGGITLN

-532 ALTEVSDGYEALGDY
+532 ALTEVSNGYEALKDY
-547 VYYLKG
+547 QFYLKG
-553 ELLETTDPE
+553 EMDVPE
-562 YEANKTLAGAKAQD
+562 DKAKAGAKAQD

-584 EYADVFIAA
+584 EYADEFIAA

-611 IKNLYDTKIQNDS
+611 ITNLYDTKIQNDS

-669 TPSNETEKAEYDVLY
+669 TPSSETEKAEYDVLY

-702 TYGTKTTDNYTQGED
+702 TYGTKTTDSYTKGED

-739 YNTINENV
+739 YNTINKNV

-771 YADAAAFIKQMIDE
+771 YADAAAFIKQMIEE
-785 TAFGGAAGDFTTDP
+785 TAFGGAAGDFKTDP

-892 AYEVVSDVVPYA
+892 AYEVVSEVVPYA
-904 TSTAV
+904 TSEDVVAK
-909 DAMTRT
+909 TRT
-915 VAMNAHAAYVE
+915 QAMAAHAAYVE
-926 LVTDI
+926 LVTDE

-950 YNVMYEAALKFV
+950 YNVDYAA
-962 KALQNYD
+962 
-969 FSAYVDEEEAPLYE
+969 
-983 SVAEGFV
+983 AE
-990 NELMNFYKAEDQ
+990 
-1002 FAYKYLKGGAA
+1002 KYLNAVIAHSFDAYTTTVETGEGEEVTTETKPVYETFAA
-1013 NGQTAGLEQ
+1013 G
-1022 LIGVYAQYAAEVTND
+1022 YAAEKAALSEFAQKYIAAGIQNLVD
-1037 SSDYIIDGEV
+1037 VYGDYVAKVVADTDLASLAAVKEEYAAYTDTVFGV
-1047 HYDLVEF
+1047 YDLEADKLTEILTQEVVDKLLTDYVTSVENTQKF
-1054 AVGGQIDAEMD
+1054 AANLFAGA
-1065 KTAVEAQLKAIKEYY
+1065 KTFEKAGTLKA
-1080 INADGNVTEAANN
+1080 
-1093 VFGTYDLAAA
+1093 DLAAVYEAVGAQTITDEYLA
-1103 EGDVFDF
+1103 E
-1110 AAFTSAIDV
+1110 
-1119 KVLVENFIDSVIP
+1119 
-1132 TYDFAKALYT
+1132 
-1142 GASDATAASA
+1142 
-1152 LYDNLAAAYAP
+1152 
-1163 IASSVIGE
+1163 
-1171 DYLDAVY
+1171 VY
-1178 ASVYADY
+1178 VNVYADY
-1185 LALYGNIVR
+1185 QKLYGAIAVV
-1194 GEDGVTVVVPEISTK
+1194 DGKVTVPAINDYASSM
-1209 APFDAWAE
+1209 E
-1217 DYVGE
+1217 DWMQPYVGT
-1222 GLELATDLAEK
+1222 GVELAKTLANF
-1233 VAANE
+1233 VAENA
-1238 SGEICLTAYE
+1238 SGETCVSAYE
-1248 TIMAKAPLAYYY
+1248 ALVKDAPLAYYY
-1260 LSEDLA
+1260 LSDELQT
-1266 NSYLQIAKD
+1266 SYREIERKKLI
-1275 KMTNDAITM
+1275 NDAVSN
-1284 IAQYV
+1284 IAIQLTTYTALTEENKTDENV
-1289 NAYANY
+1289 AKIAAAINSWFKVFDEYLPADASDLTERNAYIQA
-1295 YAGLTSD
+1295 
-1302 DEIDHAKVSGYA
+1302 
-1314 GSINTWFKILDQY
+1314 IND
-1327 AKEDETLTAE
+1327 
-1337 MADRINA
+1337 
-1344 AAAGF
+1344 AAGVRGF
-1349 TKTTVSGKE
+1349 TEAVVVGETYTV
-1358 YTTAYEAARAIVAIP
+1358 AYEAARAIVTIP
-1373 DDIAA
+1373 DLIAEDIVE
-1378 DITAKITAFNEAL
+1378 KIDAFYKANNAFL
-1391 TNFHN
+1391 N
-1396 TPNTGVN
+1396 TPN
-1403 AAVKSGADL
+1403 SGDNDAIDHAADL
-1412 DTLFNNEGKTGMAD
+1412 ETLFTNEGKTGLKDINDAITELVAQLAHYNVLKAIGD
-1426 VKAVIDQLV
+1426 YTYGEVQLDAAVKAVADELV
-1435 ADLANYNTIKT
+1435 K
-1446 LADFQYDGKAMSD
+1446 S
-1459 VIAQIATDLTNA
+1459 TDR
-1471 QNKKTAMQTAIQ
+1471 KTAMIAEINAIVTDYTVETFK
-1483 AVIDAYALA
+1483 AADDYETGYNAKLAAFKEACEALGT
-1492 NFKQDGGIAA
+1492 DY
-1502 IENYVYELNYNDALK
+1502 NYIWSNDADITK
-1517 TYKDACDALK
+1517 NMNEVVALC
-1527 TAGADTYGFAYNYD
+1527 TDLD
-1541 WTNDTAIS
+1541 S
-1549 TNRAEV
+1549 LV
-1555 EKLCKAIDQMIS
+1555 S
-1567 GITSLYTAFFE
+1567 GITSMNTIYFTVVPEVVAGMPAKTEEEKQAIRDKLIAENKYTNE
-1578 EIPEGVVG
+1578 EINNIVLRIA
-1586 MITPEEYAKLSVAER
+1586 MTDEEILAAMEANVLALETKHAYEIANNAPVYAKLQAVRDDIAN
-1601 EAKVAEVKAK
+1601 K
-1611 LAELG
+1611 EL
-1616 IQDAQK
+1616 
-1622 VAAIVSRMTLSDQ
+1622 
-1635 EIINSIDSNVSI
+1635 
-1647 LFDEYDYDV
+1647 
-1656 TKNTPVQ
+1656 
-1663 DKIDAVK
+1663 
-1670 KAAAEKETEKAELAI
+1670 EKEELAI

-1715 FFNSDTITTDVA
+1715 FFNSDTIKTDVA
-1727 REAVKEK
+1727 REAVREK
-1734 ALELQAIVAND
+1734 ALELQAIIAD
-1745 SKELYDLKT
+1745 ATQEFMGLKD
-1754 AYDAAKAASEA
+1754 AYDAAKKASEA
-1765 APEDTDLQA
+1765 EPEKEELKT
-1774 ALEAAET
+1774 ALDEAEKAF
-1781 AYNEAVENFGYVF
+1781 NEAVANYGYIF
-1794 TDESGNKTLVIS
+1794 EDESGNKTLVVS
-1806 VASWGGNAYPFFFE
+1806 VASWGGNAAWFIVNNTY
-1820 LQSTLGA
+1820 
-1827 KTLVVSNIEA
+1827 KTLFGVNSAIVSNVKA

>member
-157 EGLVAQLDEIA
+157 DGLVDQLDEIA

-182 SIDALEKAV
+182 SIAALEKAV
-191 TDAKTALQ
+191 TEAKTALQ

-394 CEKIIEDYV
+394 CKKIIEDYV

-418 RETAGIVSTDKDA
+418 RETAGIVSADKDA

-449 LKSATVKIMMKGGE
+449 LKSATVKIMMEDGE
-463 VTVPVLNQTVEE
+463 ATVPVLNQTVEE
-475 TTTPGAYDMI
+475 TVTPGAYDMI
-485 DVIDTLIGKIE
+485 HVIDTLIGKIE

-503 EAKTPLEVGGITLN
+503 GKPAEGETPAVPATPLVVGGITLN

-532 ALTEVSDGYEALGDY
+532 ALTEVSNGYEALKDY
-547 VYYLKG
+547 QFYLKG
-553 ELLETTDPE
+553 EMDVPE
-562 YEANKTLAGAKAQD
+562 DKAKAGAKAQD

-584 EYADVFIAA
+584 EYADEFIAA

-603 TETTYNAY
+603 TEITYNAY
-611 IKNLYDTKIQNDS
+611 ITNLYDTKIQNDS

-669 TPSNETEKAEYDVLY
+669 TPSSETEKAEYDVLY

-702 TYGTKTTDNYTQGED
+702 TYGTKTTDSYTKGED

-728 GAEGAPSVKEA
+728 GTEDAPSVKEA

-771 YADAAAFIKQMIDE
+771 YADAAAFIKQMIEE
-785 TAFGGAAGDFTTDP
+785 TAFGGAAGDFKTDP

-892 AYEVVSDVVPYA
+892 AYEVVSEVVPYA
-904 TSTAV
+904 TSEDVVAK
-909 DAMTRT
+909 TRT
-915 VAMNAHAAYVE
+915 QAMAAHAAYVE
-926 LVTDI
+926 LVTDE

-950 YNVMYEAALKFV
+950 YNVDYAA
-962 KALQNYD
+962 
-969 FSAYVDEEEAPLYE
+969 
-983 SVAEGFV
+983 AE
-990 NELMNFYKAEDQ
+990 
-1002 FAYKYLKGGAA
+1002 KYLNAVIAHSFDAYTTTVETGEGEEVTTETKPVYETFAA
-1013 NGQTAGLEQ
+1013 G
-1022 LIGVYAQYAAEVTND
+1022 YAAEKAALSEFAQKYIAAGIQNLVD
-1037 SSDYIIDGEV
+1037 VYGDYVAKVVADTDLASLAAVKEEYAAYTDTVFGV
-1047 HYDLVEF
+1047 YDLEADKLTAILTQEVVDKLLTDYVTSVENTQKF
-1054 AVGGQIDAEMD
+1054 AANLFAGA
-1065 KTAVEAQLKAIKEYY
+1065 KTFEKAGTLKA
-1080 INADGNVTEAANN
+1080 
-1093 VFGTYDLAAA
+1093 DLAAVYEAVGAQTITDEYLA
-1103 EGDVFDF
+1103 E
-1110 AAFTSAIDV
+1110 
-1119 KVLVENFIDSVIP
+1119 
-1132 TYDFAKALYT
+1132 
-1142 GASDATAASA
+1142 
-1152 LYDNLAAAYAP
+1152 
-1163 IASSVIGE
+1163 
-1171 DYLDAVY
+1171 VY
-1178 ASVYADY
+1178 VNVYADY
-1185 LALYGNIVR
+1185 QKLYGAIAVV
-1194 GEDGVTVVVPEISTK
+1194 DGKVTVPAINDYASSM
-1209 APFDAWAE
+1209 E
-1217 DYVGE
+1217 DWMQPYVGT
-1222 GLELATDLAEK
+1222 GVELAKTLANF
-1233 VAANE
+1233 VAENA
-1238 SGEICLTAYE
+1238 SGETCVSAYE
-1248 TIMAKAPLAYYY
+1248 ALVKDAPLAYYY
-1260 LSEDLA
+1260 LSDELQT
-1266 NSYLQIAKD
+1266 SYREIERKKLI
-1275 KMTNDAITM
+1275 NDAVSN
-1284 IAQYV
+1284 IAIQLTTYTALTEENKTDENV
-1289 NAYANY
+1289 AKIAAAINSWFKVFDEYLPADASDLTERNAYIQA
-1295 YAGLTSD
+1295 
-1302 DEIDHAKVSGYA
+1302 
-1314 GSINTWFKILDQY
+1314 IND
-1327 AKEDETLTAE
+1327 
-1337 MADRINA
+1337 
-1344 AAAGF
+1344 AAGVRGF
-1349 TKTTVSGKE
+1349 TEAVVVGETYTV
-1358 YTTAYEAARAIVAIP
+1358 AYEAARAIVTIP
-1373 DDIAA
+1373 DLIAEDIVE
-1378 DITAKITAFNEAL
+1378 KIDAFYKANNAFL
-1391 TNFHN
+1391 N
-1396 TPNTGVN
+1396 TPN
-1403 AAVKSGADL
+1403 SGDNDAIDHAADL
-1412 DTLFNNEGKTGMAD
+1412 ETLFTNEGKTGLKDINDAITELVAQLAHYNVLKAIGD
-1426 VKAVIDQLV
+1426 YTYGEVQLDAAVKAVADELV
-1435 ADLANYNTIKT
+1435 K
-1446 LADFQYDGKAMSD
+1446 S
-1459 VIAQIATDLTNA
+1459 TDR
-1471 QNKKTAMQTAIQ
+1471 KTAMIAEINAIVTDYTVETFK
-1483 AVIDAYALA
+1483 AADDYETGYNAKLAAFKEACEALGT
-1492 NFKQDGGIAA
+1492 DY
-1502 IENYVYELNYNDALK
+1502 NYIWSNDADITK
-1517 TYKDACDALK
+1517 NMNEVVALC
-1527 TAGADTYGFAYNYD
+1527 TDLD
-1541 WTNDTAIS
+1541 S
-1549 TNRAEV
+1549 LV
-1555 EKLCKAIDQMIS
+1555 S
-1567 GITSLYTAFFE
+1567 GITSMNTIYFTVVPEVVAGMPAKTEEEKQAIRDKLIAENKYTNE
-1578 EIPEGVVG
+1578 EINNIVLRIA
-1586 MITPEEYAKLSVAER
+1586 MTDEEILAAMEANVLALETKHAYEIANNAPVYAKLQAVRDDIAN
-1601 EAKVAEVKAK
+1601 K
-1611 LAELG
+1611 EL
-1616 IQDAQK
+1616 
-1622 VAAIVSRMTLSDQ
+1622 
-1635 EIINSIDSNVSI
+1635 
-1647 LFDEYDYDV
+1647 
-1656 TKNTPVQ
+1656 
-1663 DKIDAVK
+1663 
-1670 KAAAEKETEKAELAI
+1670 EKEELAI

-1715 FFNSDTITTDVA
+1715 FFNSDTIKTDVA

-1745 SKELYDLKT
+1745 SKALYDLKT
-1754 AYDAAKAASEA
+1754 AYDEAKAAYDA
-1765 APEDTDLQA
+1765 DDTNEELKTA
-1774 ALEAAET
+1774 FEAAET

-1827 KTLVVSNIEA
+1827 KTVVISNIEA

>member
-157 EGLVAQLDEIA
+157 DGLVDQLDEIA

-182 SIDALEKAV
+182 SIAALEKAV
-191 TDAKTALQ
+191 TEAKTALQ

-385 KILADYTAN
+385 EILKNYTEN

-418 RETAGIVSTDKDA
+418 RETAGIVSADKDA

-449 LKSATVKIMMKGGE
+449 LKSATVKIMMEDGE
-463 VTVPVLNQTVEE
+463 ATVPVLNQTVEE
-475 TTTPGAYDMI
+475 TVTPGAYDMI
-485 DVIDTLIGKIE
+485 HVIDTLIGKIE

-503 EAKTPLEVGGITLN
+503 GKPAEGETPAVPATPLVVGGITLN

-532 ALTEVSDGYEALGDY
+532 ALTEVSNGYEALKAY
-547 VYYLKG
+547 QFYLKG
-553 ELLETTDPE
+553 EMDVPE
-562 YEANKTLAGAKAQD
+562 DKAKAGAKAQD

-584 EYADVFIAA
+584 EYADEFIAA

-603 TETTYNAY
+603 TEITYNAY
-611 IKNLYDTKIQNDS
+611 ITNLYDTKIQNDS

-669 TPSNETEKAEYDVLY
+669 TPSSETEKAEYDVLY

-702 TYGTKTTDNYTQGED
+702 TYGTKTTDSYTKGED

-739 YNTINENV
+739 YNTINKNV

-771 YADAAAFIKQMIDE
+771 YADAAAFIKQMIEE

-892 AYEVVSDVVPYA
+892 AYEVVSEVVPYA
-904 TSTAV
+904 ASEDVVAK
-909 DAMTRT
+909 TRT
-915 VAMNAHAAYVE
+915 QAMAAHAAYVE
-926 LVTDI
+926 LVTDE

-936 AAANNANAVTVNTH
+936 AAANNANAVTVNKH
-950 YNVMYEAALKFV
+950 YNVDYAA
-962 KALQNYD
+962 
-969 FSAYVDEEEAPLYE
+969 
-983 SVAEGFV
+983 AE
-990 NELMNFYKAEDQ
+990 
-1002 FAYKYLKGGAA
+1002 KYLNAVIAHSFDAYTTTVETGEGEEVTTETKPVYETFAA
-1013 NGQTAGLEQ
+1013 G
-1022 LIGVYAQYAAEVTND
+1022 YAAEKAALSEFAQKYIAAGIQNLVD
-1037 SSDYIIDGEV
+1037 VYGDYVAKVVADTDLASLAAVKEEYAAYTDTVFGV
-1047 HYDLVEF
+1047 YDLEADKLTAILTQEVVDKLLTDYVTSVENTQKF
-1054 AVGGQIDAEMD
+1054 AANLFAGA
-1065 KTAVEAQLKAIKEYY
+1065 KTFEKAGTLKA
-1080 INADGNVTEAANN
+1080 
-1093 VFGTYDLAAA
+1093 DLAAVYEAVSAQTITDEYLA
-1103 EGDVFDF
+1103 E
-1110 AAFTSAIDV
+1110 
-1119 KVLVENFIDSVIP
+1119 
-1132 TYDFAKALYT
+1132 
-1142 GASDATAASA
+1142 
-1152 LYDNLAAAYAP
+1152 
-1163 IASSVIGE
+1163 
-1171 DYLDAVY
+1171 VY
-1178 ASVYADY
+1178 VNVYADY
-1185 LALYGNIVR
+1185 QKLYGAIAVV
-1194 GEDGVTVVVPEISTK
+1194 DGKVTVPAINDYASSM
-1209 APFDAWAE
+1209 E
-1217 DYVGE
+1217 DWMQPYVGT
-1222 GLELATDLAEK
+1222 GVVLAKTLANF
-1233 VAANE
+1233 VAENA
-1238 SGEICLTAYE
+1238 SGETCVSAYE
-1248 TIMAKAPLAYYY
+1248 ALVKDAPLAYYY
-1260 LSEDLA
+1260 LSDELQT
-1266 NSYLQIAKD
+1266 SYREIERKKLI
-1275 KMTNDAITM
+1275 NDAVSN
-1284 IAQYV
+1284 IAIQLTTYTALTEENKTDENV
-1289 NAYANY
+1289 AKIAAAINSWFKVFDEYLPADASDLTERNAYIQA
-1295 YAGLTSD
+1295 
-1302 DEIDHAKVSGYA
+1302 
-1314 GSINTWFKILDQY
+1314 IND
-1327 AKEDETLTAE
+1327 
-1337 MADRINA
+1337 
-1344 AAAGF
+1344 AAGVRGF
-1349 TKTTVSGKE
+1349 TEAVVVGETYTV
-1358 YTTAYEAARAIVAIP
+1358 AYDAARAIVTIP
-1373 DDIAA
+1373 DLIAEDIVE
-1378 DITAKITAFNEAL
+1378 KIDAFYKANNAFL
-1391 TNFHN
+1391 N
-1396 TPNTGVN
+1396 TPN
-1403 AAVKSGADL
+1403 SGEDNDAIDHAADL
-1412 DTLFNNEGKTGMAD
+1412 ETLFTNEGKTGLKDINDAITELVAQLAHYNVLKAIGD
-1426 VKAVIDQLV
+1426 YTYGEVQLDAAVKAVADELVKSTARKDAMIAEINAIV
-1435 ADLANYNTIKT
+1435 ADYTVETFKAADDYETGYNAKLAAFKEACEALGTDYNYIWSND
-1446 LADFQYDGKAMSD
+1446 ADITKNMNEVVALC
-1459 VIAQIATDLTNA
+1459 TDLDSL
-1471 QNKKTAMQTAIQ
+1471 
-1483 AVIDAYALA
+1483 V
-1492 NFKQDGGIAA
+1492 
-1502 IENYVYELNYNDALK
+1502 
-1517 TYKDACDALK
+1517 
-1527 TAGADTYGFAYNYD
+1527 
-1541 WTNDTAIS
+1541 
-1549 TNRAEV
+1549 
-1555 EKLCKAIDQMIS
+1555 S
-1567 GITSLYTAFFE
+1567 GITSMNTIYFTVVPEVVAGMPAKTEEEKQAIRDKLIAENKYTNE
-1578 EIPEGVVG
+1578 EINNIVLRIA
-1586 MITPEEYAKLSVAER
+1586 MTDEEILAAMEANVLALETKHAYEIANNAPVYAKLQAVRDDIAN
-1601 EAKVAEVKAK
+1601 K
-1611 LAELG
+1611 EL
-1616 IQDAQK
+1616 
-1622 VAAIVSRMTLSDQ
+1622 
-1635 EIINSIDSNVSI
+1635 
-1647 LFDEYDYDV
+1647 
-1656 TKNTPVQ
+1656 
-1663 DKIDAVK
+1663 
-1670 KAAAEKETEKAELAI
+1670 EKEELAI

-1715 FFNSDTITTDVA
+1715 FFNSDTIKTDVA

-1734 ALELQAIVAND
+1734 ALELQAIIAD
-1745 SKELYDLKT
+1745 ATQEFMGIKD
-1754 AYDAAKAASEA
+1754 AYDAAKKASEA
-1765 APEDTDLQA
+1765 EPENEELKT
-1774 ALEAAET
+1774 ALEEAEK
-1781 AYNEAVENFGYVF
+1781 AFNEAVANYGYIF
-1794 TDESGNKTLVIS
+1794 EDESGNKTLVVS
-1806 VASWGGNAYPFFFE
+1806 VASWGGNAAWFIVNNTY
-1820 LQSTLGA
+1820 
-1827 KTLVVSNIEA
+1827 KTLFGVNSAIVSNVKA

>member
-157 EGLVAQLDEIA
+157 DGLVDQLDEIA

-182 SIDALEKAV
+182 SIAALEKAV
-191 TDAKTALQ
+191 TEAKTALQ

-349 KLSDLANIAAVKEA
+349 KLSELANIAAVKEA

-385 KILADYTAN
+385 EILKNYTEN

-418 RETAGIVSTDKDA
+418 RETAGIVSADKDA

-449 LKSATVKIMMKGGE
+449 LKSATVKIMMEDGE
-463 VTVPVLNQTVEE
+463 ATVPVLNQTVEE
-475 TTTPGAYDMI
+475 TVTPGAYDMI
-485 DVIDTLIGKIE
+485 HVIDTLIGKIE

-503 EAKTPLEVGGITLN
+503 GKPAEGETPAVPATPLVVGGITLN

-532 ALTEVSDGYEALGDY
+532 ALTEVSNGYEALKDY
-547 VYYLKG
+547 QFYLKG
-553 ELLETTDPE
+553 EMDVPE
-562 YEANKTLAGAKAQD
+562 DKAKAGAKAQD

-584 EYADVFIAA
+584 EYADEFIAA

-611 IKNLYDTKIQNDS
+611 ITNLYDTKIQNDS

-669 TPSNETEKAEYDVLY
+669 TPSSETEKAEYDVLY

-702 TYGTKTTDNYTQGED
+702 TYGTKTTDSYTKGED

-739 YNTINENV
+739 YNTINKNV

-771 YADAAAFIKQMIDE
+771 YADAAAFIKQMIEE
-785 TAFGGAAGDFTTDP
+785 TAFGGAAGDFKTDP

-892 AYEVVSDVVPYA
+892 AYEVVSEVVPYA
-904 TSTAV
+904 TSKDVVAK
-909 DAMTRT
+909 TRT
-915 VAMNAHAAYVE
+915 QAMAAHAAYVE
-926 LVTDI
+926 LVTDE

-950 YNVMYEAALKFV
+950 YNVDYAA
-962 KALQNYD
+962 
-969 FSAYVDEEEAPLYE
+969 
-983 SVAEGFV
+983 AE
-990 NELMNFYKAEDQ
+990 
-1002 FAYKYLKGGAA
+1002 KYLNAVIAHSFDAYTTTVETGEGEEVTTETKPVYETFAA
-1013 NGQTAGLEQ
+1013 G
-1022 LIGVYAQYAAEVTND
+1022 YAAEKAALSEFAQKYIAAGIQNLVD
-1037 SSDYIIDGEV
+1037 VYGDYVAKVVADTDLASLAAVKEEYAAYTDTVFGV
-1047 HYDLVEF
+1047 YDLEADKLTEILTQEVVDKLLTDYVTSVENTQKF
-1054 AVGGQIDAEMD
+1054 AANLFAGA
-1065 KTAVEAQLKAIKEYY
+1065 KTFEKAGTLKA
-1080 INADGNVTEAANN
+1080 
-1093 VFGTYDLAAA
+1093 DLAAVYEAVGAQTITDEYLA
-1103 EGDVFDF
+1103 E
-1110 AAFTSAIDV
+1110 
-1119 KVLVENFIDSVIP
+1119 
-1132 TYDFAKALYT
+1132 
-1142 GASDATAASA
+1142 
-1152 LYDNLAAAYAP
+1152 
-1163 IASSVIGE
+1163 
-1171 DYLDAVY
+1171 VY
-1178 ASVYADY
+1178 VNVYADY
-1185 LALYGNIVR
+1185 QKLYGAIAVV
-1194 GEDGVTVVVPEISTK
+1194 DGKVTVPAINDYASSM
-1209 APFDAWAE
+1209 E
-1217 DYVGE
+1217 DWMQPYVGT
-1222 GLELATDLAEK
+1222 GVELAKTLANF
-1233 VAANE
+1233 VAENA
-1238 SGEICLTAYE
+1238 SGETCVSAYE
-1248 TIMAKAPLAYYY
+1248 ALVKDAPLAYYY
-1260 LSEDLA
+1260 LSDELQT
-1266 NSYLQIAKD
+1266 SYREIERKKLI
-1275 KMTNDAITM
+1275 NDAVSN
-1284 IAQYV
+1284 IAIQLTTYTALTEENKTDENV
-1289 NAYANY
+1289 AKIAAAINSWFKVFDEYLPADASDLTERNAYIQA
-1295 YAGLTSD
+1295 
-1302 DEIDHAKVSGYA
+1302 
-1314 GSINTWFKILDQY
+1314 IND
-1327 AKEDETLTAE
+1327 
-1337 MADRINA
+1337 
-1344 AAAGF
+1344 AAGVRGF
-1349 TKTTVSGKE
+1349 TEAVVVGETYTV
-1358 YTTAYEAARAIVAIP
+1358 AYEAARAIVTIP
-1373 DDIAA
+1373 DLIAEDIVE
-1378 DITAKITAFNEAL
+1378 KIGAFYKANNAFL
-1391 TNFHN
+1391 N
-1396 TPNTGVN
+1396 TPN
-1403 AAVKSGADL
+1403 SGDNDAIDHAADL
-1412 DTLFNNEGKTGMAD
+1412 ETLFTNEGKTGLKDINDAITELVAQLAHYNVLKAIGD
-1426 VKAVIDQLV
+1426 YTYGEVQLDAAVKAVADELV
-1435 ADLANYNTIKT
+1435 K
-1446 LADFQYDGKAMSD
+1446 S
-1459 VIAQIATDLTNA
+1459 TDR
-1471 QNKKTAMQTAIQ
+1471 KTAMIAEINAIVTDYTVETFK
-1483 AVIDAYALA
+1483 AADDYETGYNAKLAAFKEACEALGT
-1492 NFKQDGGIAA
+1492 DY
-1502 IENYVYELNYNDALK
+1502 NYIWSNDADITK
-1517 TYKDACDALK
+1517 NMNEVVALC
-1527 TAGADTYGFAYNYD
+1527 TDLD
-1541 WTNDTAIS
+1541 S
-1549 TNRAEV
+1549 LV
-1555 EKLCKAIDQMIS
+1555 S
-1567 GITSLYTAFFE
+1567 GITSMNTIYFTVVPEVVAGMPAKTEEEKQAIRDKLIAENKYTNE
-1578 EIPEGVVG
+1578 EINNIVLRIA
-1586 MITPEEYAKLSVAER
+1586 MTDEEILAAMEANVLALETKHAYEIANNAPVYAKLQAVRDDIAN
-1601 EAKVAEVKAK
+1601 K
-1611 LAELG
+1611 EL
-1616 IQDAQK
+1616 
-1622 VAAIVSRMTLSDQ
+1622 
-1635 EIINSIDSNVSI
+1635 
-1647 LFDEYDYDV
+1647 
-1656 TKNTPVQ
+1656 
-1663 DKIDAVK
+1663 
-1670 KAAAEKETEKAELAI
+1670 EKEELAI

-1715 FFNSDTITTDVA
+1715 FFNSDTIKTDVA
-1727 REAVKEK
+1727 REAVREK
-1734 ALELQAIVAND
+1734 ALELQAIIAD
-1745 SKELYDLKT
+1745 ATQEFMGLKD
-1754 AYDAAKAASEA
+1754 AYDAAKKASEA
-1765 APEDTDLQA
+1765 ESEKEELKT
-1774 ALEAAET
+1774 ALDEAEKAF
-1781 AYNEAVENFGYVF
+1781 NEAVANYGYIF
-1794 TDESGNKTLVIS
+1794 EDESGNKTLVVS
-1806 VASWGGNAYPFFFE
+1806 VASWGGNAAWFIVNNTY
-1820 LQSTLGA
+1820 
-1827 KTLVVSNIEA
+1827 KTLFGVNSAIVSNVKA

>member
-157 EGLVAQLDEIA
+157 DGLVDQLDEIA

-182 SIDALEKAV
+182 SIAALEKAV
-191 TDAKTALQ
+191 TEAKTALQ

-349 KLSDLANIAAVKEA
+349 KLSDLANIAVVKEA

-394 CEKIIEDYV
+394 CKKIIEDYV
-403 AMEDFVDALDTFYAE
+403 AMEDFVDALDAFYAE
-418 RETAGIVSTDKDA
+418 REAAGIVSADKDA
-431 IAALDEQYDKLS
+431 IAALDKQYDELS

-449 LKSATVKIMMKGGE
+449 LKSATVKIMMEDGE
-463 VTVPVLNQTVEE
+463 TTVPVLNQTVEE

-485 DVIDTLIGKIE
+485 HVIDTLIGKIE

-503 EAKTPLEVGGITLN
+503 GKPAEGETPAVPATPLEVGGITLN

-532 ALTEVSDGYEALGDY
+532 ALTEVSNGYEALKDY
-547 VYYLKG
+547 QFYLKG
-553 ELLETTDPE
+553 EMGVPE
-562 YEANKTLAGAKAQD
+562 DKAKAGAKAQD

-584 EYADVFIAA
+584 EYADEFIAA

-603 TETTYNAY
+603 TEITYNAY
-611 IKNLYDTKIQNDS
+611 ITNLYDTKIQKDS

-669 TPSNETEKAEYDVLY
+669 TPSSETEKAEYDVLY

-702 TYGTKTTDNYTQGED
+702 TYGTKTTDSYTKGED

-728 GAEGAPSVKEA
+728 GTEDAPSVKEA

-771 YADAAAFIKQMIDE
+771 YADAAAFIKQMIEE
-785 TAFGGAAGDFTTDP
+785 TAFGGAAGDFKTDP

-892 AYEVVSDVVPYA
+892 AYEVVSEVVPYA
-904 TSTAV
+904 TSEDVVAK
-909 DAMTRT
+909 TRT
-915 VAMNAHAAYVE
+915 QAMAAHAAYVE
-926 LVTDI
+926 LVTDE

-950 YNVMYEAALKFV
+950 YNVDYAA
-962 KALQNYD
+962 
-969 FSAYVDEEEAPLYE
+969 
-983 SVAEGFV
+983 AE
-990 NELMNFYKAEDQ
+990 
-1002 FAYKYLKGGAA
+1002 KYLNAVIAHSFDAYTTTVETGEGEEVTTETKPVYETFAA
-1013 NGQTAGLEQ
+1013 G
-1022 LIGVYAQYAAEVTND
+1022 YAAEKAALSKFAQKYIAAGIQNLVD
-1037 SSDYIIDGEV
+1037 VYGDYVAKVVADTDLASLAAVKEEYAAYTDTVFGV
-1047 HYDLVEF
+1047 YDLEADKLTEILTQEVVDKLLTDYVTSVENTQKF
-1054 AVGGQIDAEMD
+1054 AANLFAGA
-1065 KTAVEAQLKAIKEYY
+1065 KTFEKAGTLKA
-1080 INADGNVTEAANN
+1080 
-1093 VFGTYDLAAA
+1093 DLAAVYEAVGAQTITDEYLA
-1103 EGDVFDF
+1103 E
-1110 AAFTSAIDV
+1110 
-1119 KVLVENFIDSVIP
+1119 
-1132 TYDFAKALYT
+1132 
-1142 GASDATAASA
+1142 
-1152 LYDNLAAAYAP
+1152 
-1163 IASSVIGE
+1163 
-1171 DYLDAVY
+1171 VY
-1178 ASVYADY
+1178 VNVYADY
-1185 LALYGNIVR
+1185 QKLYGAIAVV
-1194 GEDGVTVVVPEISTK
+1194 DGKVTVPAINDYASSM
-1209 APFDAWAE
+1209 E
-1217 DYVGE
+1217 DWMQPYVGT
-1222 GLELATDLAEK
+1222 GVELAKTLANF
-1233 VAANE
+1233 VAENA
-1238 SGEICLTAYE
+1238 SGETCVSAYE
-1248 TIMAKAPLAYYY
+1248 ALVKDAPLAYYY
-1260 LSEDLA
+1260 LSDELQT
-1266 NSYLQIAKD
+1266 SYREIERKKLI
-1275 KMTNDAITM
+1275 NDAVSN
-1284 IAQYV
+1284 IAIQLTTYTALTEENKTDENV
-1289 NAYANY
+1289 AKIAAAINSWFKVFDEYLPADASDLTERNAYIQA
-1295 YAGLTSD
+1295 
-1302 DEIDHAKVSGYA
+1302 
-1314 GSINTWFKILDQY
+1314 IND
-1327 AKEDETLTAE
+1327 
-1337 MADRINA
+1337 
-1344 AAAGF
+1344 AAGVRGF
-1349 TKTTVSGKE
+1349 TEAVVVGETYTV
-1358 YTTAYEAARAIVAIP
+1358 AYEAARAIVTIP
-1373 DDIAA
+1373 DLIAEDIVE
-1378 DITAKITAFNEAL
+1378 KIDAFYKANNAFL
-1391 TNFHN
+1391 N
-1396 TPNTGVN
+1396 TPN
-1403 AAVKSGADL
+1403 SGDNDAIDHAADL
-1412 DTLFNNEGKTGMAD
+1412 ETLFTNEGKTGLKDINDAITELVAQLAHYNVLKAIGD
-1426 VKAVIDQLV
+1426 YTYGEVQLDAAVKAVADELV
-1435 ADLANYNTIKT
+1435 K
-1446 LADFQYDGKAMSD
+1446 S
-1459 VIAQIATDLTNA
+1459 TDR
-1471 QNKKTAMQTAIQ
+1471 KTAMIAEINAIVTDYTVETFK
-1483 AVIDAYALA
+1483 AADDYETGYNAKLAAFKEACEALGT
-1492 NFKQDGGIAA
+1492 DY
-1502 IENYVYELNYNDALK
+1502 NYIWSNDADITK
-1517 TYKDACDALK
+1517 NMNEVVALC
-1527 TAGADTYGFAYNYD
+1527 TDLD
-1541 WTNDTAIS
+1541 S
-1549 TNRAEV
+1549 LV
-1555 EKLCKAIDQMIS
+1555 S
-1567 GITSLYTAFFE
+1567 GITSMNTIYFTVVPEVVAGMPAKTEEEKQAIRDKLIAENKYTNE
-1578 EIPEGVVG
+1578 EINNIVLRIA
-1586 MITPEEYAKLSVAER
+1586 MTDEEILAAMEANVLALETKHAYEIANNAPVYAKLEAVRNSVVAKPWIAKVSALTGAETER
-1601 EAKVAEVKAK
+1601 EAIITAIEEYNAASTEIREIMQEQMDRVVVWITAENKTVVDSYAAYTAAK
-1611 LAELG
+1611 EALEAG
-1616 IQDAQK
+1616 DPA
-1622 VAAIVSRMTLSDQ
+1622 
-1635 EIINSIDSNVSI
+1635 
-1647 LFDEYDYDV
+1647 
-1656 TKNTPVQ
+1656 
-1663 DKIDAVK
+1663 
-1670 KAAAEKETEKAELAI
+1670 ETEAYEALQKAYE
-1685 AAEWLAEVN
+1685 
-1694 NFSAATPASDVAAAV
+1694 
-1709 AEVYTT
+1709 
-1715 FFNSDTITTDVA
+1715 
-1727 REAVKEK
+1727 EAK
-1734 ALELQAIVAND
+1734 A
-1745 SKELYDLKT
+1745 
-1754 AYDAAKAASEA
+1754 AAKAALDNTYWSEEEEGGRNYYFGSDGSLFNTFIQA
-1765 APEDTDLQA
+1765 TTD
-1774 ALEAAET
+1774 
-1781 AYNEAVENFGYVF
+1781 
-1794 TDESGNKTLVIS
+1794 S
-1806 VASWGGNAYPFFFE
+1806 E
-1820 LQSTLGA
+1820 LA
-1827 KTLVVSNIEA
+1827 

>member
-157 EGLVAQLDEIA
+157 DGLVDQLDEIA

-182 SIDALEKAV
+182 SIAALEKAV
-191 TDAKTALQ
+191 TEAKTALQ

-306 SAVAAIRAEYLEG
+306 SAVAAIRTEYLEG

-385 KILADYTAN
+385 EILKNYTEN

-418 RETAGIVSTDKDA
+418 RETAGIVSADKDA

-449 LKSATVKIMMKGGE
+449 LKSATVKIMMEDGE
-463 VTVPVLNQTVEE
+463 ATVPVLNQTVEE
-475 TTTPGAYDMI
+475 TVTPGAYDMI
-485 DVIDTLIGKIE
+485 HVIDTLIGKIE

-503 EAKTPLEVGGITLN
+503 GKPAEGETPAVPATPLVVGGITLN

-532 ALTEVSDGYEALGDY
+532 ALTEVSNGYEALKDY
-547 VYYLKG
+547 QFYLKG
-553 ELLETTDPE
+553 EMGVPE
-562 YEANKTLAGAKAQD
+562 DKAKAGAKAQD

-584 EYADVFIAA
+584 EYADEFIAA

-603 TETTYNAY
+603 TEITYNAY
-611 IKNLYDTKIQNDS
+611 ITNLYDTKIQNDS

-669 TPSNETEKAEYDVLY
+669 TPSSETEKAEYDVLY

-702 TYGTKTTDNYTQGED
+702 TYGTKTTDSYTKGED

-739 YNTINENV
+739 YNTINKNV

-771 YADAAAFIKQMIDE
+771 YADAAAFIKQMIEE
-785 TAFGGAAGDFTTDP
+785 TAFGGAAGDFKTDP

-892 AYEVVSDVVPYA
+892 AYEVVSEVVPYA
-904 TSTAV
+904 TSEDVVAK
-909 DAMTRT
+909 TRT
-915 VAMNAHAAYVE
+915 QAMAAHAAYVE
-926 LVTDI
+926 LVTDE

-950 YNVMYEAALKFV
+950 YNVDYAA
-962 KALQNYD
+962 
-969 FSAYVDEEEAPLYE
+969 
-983 SVAEGFV
+983 AE
-990 NELMNFYKAEDQ
+990 
-1002 FAYKYLKGGAA
+1002 KYLNAVIAHSFDAYTTTVETGEGEEVTTETKPVYETFAA
-1013 NGQTAGLEQ
+1013 G
-1022 LIGVYAQYAAEVTND
+1022 YAAEKAALSEFAQKYIAAGIQNLVD
-1037 SSDYIIDGEV
+1037 VYGDYVAKVVADTDLASLAAVKEEYAAYTDTVFGV
-1047 HYDLVEF
+1047 YDLEADKLTEILTQEVVDKLLTDYVTSVENTQKF
-1054 AVGGQIDAEMD
+1054 AANLFAGA
-1065 KTAVEAQLKAIKEYY
+1065 KTFEKAGTLKA
-1080 INADGNVTEAANN
+1080 
-1093 VFGTYDLAAA
+1093 DLAAVYEAVGAQTITDEYLA
-1103 EGDVFDF
+1103 E
-1110 AAFTSAIDV
+1110 
-1119 KVLVENFIDSVIP
+1119 
-1132 TYDFAKALYT
+1132 
-1142 GASDATAASA
+1142 
-1152 LYDNLAAAYAP
+1152 
-1163 IASSVIGE
+1163 
-1171 DYLDAVY
+1171 VY
-1178 ASVYADY
+1178 VNVYADY
-1185 LALYGNIVR
+1185 QKLYGAIAVV
-1194 GEDGVTVVVPEISTK
+1194 DGKVTVPAINDYASSM
-1209 APFDAWAE
+1209 E
-1217 DYVGE
+1217 DWMQPYVGT
-1222 GLELATDLAEK
+1222 GVELAKTLANF
-1233 VAANE
+1233 VAENA
-1238 SGEICLTAYE
+1238 SGETCVSAYE
-1248 TIMAKAPLAYYY
+1248 ALVKDAPLAYYY
-1260 LSEDLA
+1260 LSDELQT
-1266 NSYLQIAKD
+1266 SYREIERKKLI
-1275 KMTNDAITM
+1275 NDAVSN
-1284 IAQYV
+1284 IAIQLTTYTALTEENKTDENV
-1289 NAYANY
+1289 AKIAAAINSWFKVFDEYLPADASDLTERNAYIQA
-1295 YAGLTSD
+1295 
-1302 DEIDHAKVSGYA
+1302 
-1314 GSINTWFKILDQY
+1314 IND
-1327 AKEDETLTAE
+1327 
-1337 MADRINA
+1337 
-1344 AAAGF
+1344 AAGVRGF
-1349 TKTTVSGKE
+1349 TEAVVVGETYTV
-1358 YTTAYEAARAIVAIP
+1358 AYEAARAIVTIP
-1373 DDIAA
+1373 DLIAEDIVE
-1378 DITAKITAFNEAL
+1378 KIDAFYKANNAFL
-1391 TNFHN
+1391 N
-1396 TPNTGVN
+1396 TPN
-1403 AAVKSGADL
+1403 SGDNDAIDHAADL
-1412 DTLFNNEGKTGMAD
+1412 ETLFTNEGKTGLKDINDAITELVAQLAHYNVLKAIGD
-1426 VKAVIDQLV
+1426 YTYGEVQLDAAVKAVADELV
-1435 ADLANYNTIKT
+1435 K
-1446 LADFQYDGKAMSD
+1446 S
-1459 VIAQIATDLTNA
+1459 TDR
-1471 QNKKTAMQTAIQ
+1471 KTAMIAEINAIVTDYTVETFK
-1483 AVIDAYALA
+1483 AADDYETGYNAKLAAFKEACEALGT
-1492 NFKQDGGIAA
+1492 DY
-1502 IENYVYELNYNDALK
+1502 NYIWSNDADITK
-1517 TYKDACDALK
+1517 NMNEVVALC
-1527 TAGADTYGFAYNYD
+1527 TDLD
-1541 WTNDTAIS
+1541 S
-1549 TNRAEV
+1549 LV
-1555 EKLCKAIDQMIS
+1555 S
-1567 GITSLYTAFFE
+1567 GITSMNTIYFTVVPEVVAGMPAKTEEEKQAIRDKLIAENKYTNE
-1578 EIPEGVVG
+1578 EINNIVLRIA
-1586 MITPEEYAKLSVAER
+1586 MTDEEILAAMEANVLALETKHAYEIANNAPVYAKLQAVR
-1601 EAKVAEVKAK
+1601 DD
-1611 LAELG
+1611 
-1616 IQDAQK
+1616 IAQK
-1622 VAAIVSRMTLSDQ
+1622 EL
-1635 EIINSIDSNVSI
+1635 
-1647 LFDEYDYDV
+1647 
-1656 TKNTPVQ
+1656 
-1663 DKIDAVK
+1663 
-1670 KAAAEKETEKAELAI
+1670 EKEELAI

-1715 FFNSDTITTDVA
+1715 FFNSDTIKTDVA

-1745 SKELYDLKT
+1745 SKALYDLKT
-1754 AYDAAKAASEA
+1754 AYDEAKAAYDA
-1765 APEDTDLQA
+1765 DDTNEELKTA
-1774 ALEAAET
+1774 FEAAET

-1827 KTLVVSNIEA
+1827 KTVVISNIEA

>member
-104 PDAITNAIAAAK
+104 PDAIANAIAAAK

-157 EGLVAQLDEIA
+157 DGLVDQLDEIA

-182 SIDALEKAV
+182 SIAALEKAV
-191 TDAKTALQ
+191 TEAKTALQ

-385 KILADYTAN
+385 EILKNYTEN

-418 RETAGIVSTDKDA
+418 RETAGIVSADKDA

-449 LKSATVKIMMKGGE
+449 LKSATVKIMMEDGE
-463 VTVPVLNQTVEE
+463 ATVPVLNQTVEE
-475 TTTPGAYDMI
+475 TVTPGAYDMI
-485 DVIDTLIGKIE
+485 HVIDTLIGKIE

-503 EAKTPLEVGGITLN
+503 GKPAEGETPAVPATPLVVGGITLN

-532 ALTEVSDGYEALGDY
+532 ALTEVSNGYEALKDY
-547 VYYLKG
+547 QFYLKG
-553 ELLETTDPE
+553 EMDVPE
-562 YEANKTLAGAKAQD
+562 DKAKAGAKAQD

-584 EYADVFIAA
+584 EYADEFIAA

-611 IKNLYDTKIQNDS
+611 ITNLYDTKIQNDS

-669 TPSNETEKAEYDVLY
+669 TPSSETEKAEYDVLY

-702 TYGTKTTDNYTQGED
+702 TYGTKTTDSYTKGED

-739 YNTINENV
+739 YNTINKNV

-771 YADAAAFIKQMIDE
+771 YADAAAFIKQMIEE
-785 TAFGGAAGDFTTDP
+785 TAFGGAAGDFKTDP

-892 AYEVVSDVVPYA
+892 AYEVVSEVVPYA
-904 TSTAV
+904 TSEDVVAK
-909 DAMTRT
+909 TRT
-915 VAMNAHAAYVE
+915 QAMAAHAAYVE
-926 LVTDI
+926 LVTDE

-950 YNVMYEAALKFV
+950 YNVDYAA
-962 KALQNYD
+962 
-969 FSAYVDEEEAPLYE
+969 
-983 SVAEGFV
+983 AE
-990 NELMNFYKAEDQ
+990 
-1002 FAYKYLKGGAA
+1002 KYLNAVIAHSFDAYTTTVETGEGEEVTTETKPVYETFAA
-1013 NGQTAGLEQ
+1013 G
-1022 LIGVYAQYAAEVTND
+1022 YAAEKAALSEFAQKYIAAGIQNLVD
-1037 SSDYIIDGEV
+1037 VYGDYVAKVVADTDLASLAAVKEEYAAYTDTVFGV
-1047 HYDLVEF
+1047 YDLEADKLTEILTQEVVDKLLTDYVTSVENTQKF
-1054 AVGGQIDAEMD
+1054 AANLFAGA
-1065 KTAVEAQLKAIKEYY
+1065 KTFEKAGTLKA
-1080 INADGNVTEAANN
+1080 
-1093 VFGTYDLAAA
+1093 DLAAVYEAVGAQTITDEYLA
-1103 EGDVFDF
+1103 E
-1110 AAFTSAIDV
+1110 
-1119 KVLVENFIDSVIP
+1119 
-1132 TYDFAKALYT
+1132 
-1142 GASDATAASA
+1142 
-1152 LYDNLAAAYAP
+1152 
-1163 IASSVIGE
+1163 
-1171 DYLDAVY
+1171 VY
-1178 ASVYADY
+1178 VNVYADY
-1185 LALYGNIVR
+1185 QKLYGAIAVV
-1194 GEDGVTVVVPEISTK
+1194 DGKVTVPAINDYASSM
-1209 APFDAWAE
+1209 E
-1217 DYVGE
+1217 DWMQPYVGT
-1222 GLELATDLAEK
+1222 GVELAKTLANF
-1233 VAANE
+1233 VAENA
-1238 SGEICLTAYE
+1238 SGETCVSAYE
-1248 TIMAKAPLAYYY
+1248 ALVKDAPLAYYY
-1260 LSEDLA
+1260 LSDELQT
-1266 NSYLQIAKD
+1266 SYREIERKKLI
-1275 KMTNDAITM
+1275 NDAVSN
-1284 IAQYV
+1284 IAIQLTTYTALTEENKTDENV
-1289 NAYANY
+1289 AKIAAAINSWFKVFDEYLPADASDLTERNAYIQA
-1295 YAGLTSD
+1295 
-1302 DEIDHAKVSGYA
+1302 
-1314 GSINTWFKILDQY
+1314 IND
-1327 AKEDETLTAE
+1327 
-1337 MADRINA
+1337 
-1344 AAAGF
+1344 AAGVRGF
-1349 TKTTVSGKE
+1349 TEAVVVGEKYTV
-1358 YTTAYEAARAIVAIP
+1358 AYEAARAIVTIP
-1373 DDIAA
+1373 DLIAEDIVE
-1378 DITAKITAFNEAL
+1378 KIDAFYKANNAFL
-1391 TNFHN
+1391 N
-1396 TPNTGVN
+1396 TPN
-1403 AAVKSGADL
+1403 SGDNDAIDHAADL
-1412 DTLFNNEGKTGMAD
+1412 ETLFTNEGKTGLKDINDAITELVAQLAHYNVLKAIGD
-1426 VKAVIDQLV
+1426 YTYGEVQLDAAVKAVADELVKSTARKTEMIAEINAIV
-1435 ADLANYNTIKT
+1435 ADYTVETFKAADDYETGYNAKLAAFKEACEALGTDYNYIWSND
-1446 LADFQYDGKAMSD
+1446 ADITKNMNEVVALC
-1459 VIAQIATDLTNA
+1459 TDLDSL
-1471 QNKKTAMQTAIQ
+1471 
-1483 AVIDAYALA
+1483 V
-1492 NFKQDGGIAA
+1492 
-1502 IENYVYELNYNDALK
+1502 
-1517 TYKDACDALK
+1517 
-1527 TAGADTYGFAYNYD
+1527 
-1541 WTNDTAIS
+1541 
-1549 TNRAEV
+1549 
-1555 EKLCKAIDQMIS
+1555 S
-1567 GITSLYTAFFE
+1567 GITSMNTIYFTVVPEDVAGMSAKTEEEKQAIRDKLIAENKYTNE
-1578 EIPEGVVG
+1578 EINNIVLRIA
-1586 MITPEEYAKLSVAER
+1586 MTDEEILAAMEANVLALETKHAYEIANNAPVYAKLQAVR
-1601 EAKVAEVKAK
+1601 DD
-1611 LAELG
+1611 
-1616 IQDAQK
+1616 IAQK
-1622 VAAIVSRMTLSDQ
+1622 EL
-1635 EIINSIDSNVSI
+1635 
-1647 LFDEYDYDV
+1647 
-1656 TKNTPVQ
+1656 
-1663 DKIDAVK
+1663 
-1670 KAAAEKETEKAELAI
+1670 EKEELAI
-1685 AAEWLAEVN
+1685 AEEWLAEVN

-1715 FFNSDTITTDVA
+1715 FFNSDTIKTDVA

-1745 SKELYDLKT
+1745 SKALYDLKT

-1765 APEDTDLQA
+1765 APEDPDLQA

>member
-104 PDAITNAIAAAK
+104 PDAIANAIAAAK

-157 EGLVAQLDEIA
+157 DGLVDQLDEIA

-182 SIDALEKAV
+182 SIAALEKAV
-191 TDAKTALQ
+191 TEAKTALQ

-258 LDKDSEGNSL
+258 LDKNSEGNSL

-385 KILADYTAN
+385 EILKNYTEN

-418 RETAGIVSTDKDA
+418 RETAGIVSADKDA

-449 LKSATVKIMMKGGE
+449 LKSATVKIMMEDGE
-463 VTVPVLNQTVEE
+463 ATVPVLNQTVEE
-475 TTTPGAYDMI
+475 TVTPGAYDMI
-485 DVIDTLIGKIE
+485 HVIDTLIGKIE

-503 EAKTPLEVGGITLN
+503 GKPAEGETPAVPATPLVVGGITLN

-532 ALTEVSDGYEALGDY
+532 ALTEVSNGYEALKDY
-547 VYYLKG
+547 QFYLKG
-553 ELLETTDPE
+553 EMGVPE
-562 YEANKTLAGAKAQD
+562 DKAKAGAKAQD
-576 VVDLLHAE
+576 VVNLLHAE
-584 EYADVFIAA
+584 EYADEFIAA

-611 IKNLYDTKIQNDS
+611 ITNLYDTKIQNDS

-669 TPSNETEKAEYDVLY
+669 TPSSETEKAEYDVLY

-702 TYGTKTTDNYTQGED
+702 TYGTKTTDSYTKGED

-739 YNTINENV
+739 YNTINKNV

-771 YADAAAFIKQMIDE
+771 YADAAAFIKQMIEE
-785 TAFGGAAGDFTTDP
+785 TAFGGAAGDFKTDP

-892 AYEVVSDVVPYA
+892 AYEVVSEVVPYA
-904 TSTAV
+904 TSEDVVAK
-909 DAMTRT
+909 TRT
-915 VAMNAHAAYVE
+915 QAMAAHAAYVE
-926 LVTDI
+926 LVTDE

-950 YNVMYEAALKFV
+950 YNVDYAA
-962 KALQNYD
+962 
-969 FSAYVDEEEAPLYE
+969 
-983 SVAEGFV
+983 AE
-990 NELMNFYKAEDQ
+990 
-1002 FAYKYLKGGAA
+1002 KYLNAVIAHSFDAYTTTVETGEGEEVTTETKPVYETFAA
-1013 NGQTAGLEQ
+1013 G
-1022 LIGVYAQYAAEVTND
+1022 YAAEKAALSEFAQKYIAAGIQNLVD
-1037 SSDYIIDGEV
+1037 VYGDYVAKVVADTDLASLAAVKEEYAAYTDTVFGV
-1047 HYDLVEF
+1047 YDLEADKLTEILTQEVVDKLLTDYVTSVENTQKF
-1054 AVGGQIDAEMD
+1054 AANLFAGA
-1065 KTAVEAQLKAIKEYY
+1065 KTFEKAGTLKA
-1080 INADGNVTEAANN
+1080 
-1093 VFGTYDLAAA
+1093 DLAAVYEAVGAQTITDEYLA
-1103 EGDVFDF
+1103 E
-1110 AAFTSAIDV
+1110 
-1119 KVLVENFIDSVIP
+1119 
-1132 TYDFAKALYT
+1132 
-1142 GASDATAASA
+1142 
-1152 LYDNLAAAYAP
+1152 
-1163 IASSVIGE
+1163 
-1171 DYLDAVY
+1171 VY
-1178 ASVYADY
+1178 VNVYADY
-1185 LALYGNIVR
+1185 QKLYGAIAVV
-1194 GEDGVTVVVPEISTK
+1194 DGKVTVPAINDYASSM
-1209 APFDAWAE
+1209 E
-1217 DYVGE
+1217 DWMQPYVGT
-1222 GLELATDLAEK
+1222 GVELAKTLANF
-1233 VAANE
+1233 VAENA
-1238 SGEICLTAYE
+1238 SGETCVSAYE
-1248 TIMAKAPLAYYY
+1248 ALVKDAPLAYYY
-1260 LSEDLA
+1260 LSDELQT
-1266 NSYLQIAKD
+1266 SYREIERKKLI
-1275 KMTNDAITM
+1275 NDAVSN
-1284 IAQYV
+1284 IAIQLTTYTALTEENKTDENV
-1289 NAYANY
+1289 AKIAAAINSWFKVFDEYLPADASDLTERNAYIQA
-1295 YAGLTSD
+1295 
-1302 DEIDHAKVSGYA
+1302 
-1314 GSINTWFKILDQY
+1314 IND
-1327 AKEDETLTAE
+1327 
-1337 MADRINA
+1337 
-1344 AAAGF
+1344 AAGVRGF
-1349 TKTTVSGKE
+1349 TEAVVVGEKYTV
-1358 YTTAYEAARAIVAIP
+1358 AYEAARAIVTIP
-1373 DDIAA
+1373 DLIAEDIVE
-1378 DITAKITAFNEAL
+1378 KIDAFYKANNAFL
-1391 TNFHN
+1391 N
-1396 TPNTGVN
+1396 TPN
-1403 AAVKSGADL
+1403 SGDNDAIDHAADL
-1412 DTLFNNEGKTGMAD
+1412 ETLFTNEGKTGLKDINDAITELVAQLAHYNVLKAIGD
-1426 VKAVIDQLV
+1426 YTYGEVQLDAAVKAVADELVKSTARKTEMIAEINAIV
-1435 ADLANYNTIKT
+1435 ADYTVETFKAADDYETGYNAKLAAFKEACEALGTDYNYIWSND
-1446 LADFQYDGKAMSD
+1446 ADITKNMNEVVALC
-1459 VIAQIATDLTNA
+1459 TDLDSL
-1471 QNKKTAMQTAIQ
+1471 
-1483 AVIDAYALA
+1483 V
-1492 NFKQDGGIAA
+1492 
-1502 IENYVYELNYNDALK
+1502 
-1517 TYKDACDALK
+1517 
-1527 TAGADTYGFAYNYD
+1527 
-1541 WTNDTAIS
+1541 
-1549 TNRAEV
+1549 
-1555 EKLCKAIDQMIS
+1555 S
-1567 GITSLYTAFFE
+1567 GITSMNTIYFTVVPEVVAGMSAKTEEEKQAIRDKLIAENKYTNE
-1578 EIPEGVVG
+1578 EINNIVLRIA
-1586 MITPEEYAKLSVAER
+1586 MTDEEILAAMEANVLALETKHAYEIANNAPVYAKLQAVR
-1601 EAKVAEVKAK
+1601 DD
-1611 LAELG
+1611 
-1616 IQDAQK
+1616 IAQK
-1622 VAAIVSRMTLSDQ
+1622 EL
-1635 EIINSIDSNVSI
+1635 
-1647 LFDEYDYDV
+1647 
-1656 TKNTPVQ
+1656 
-1663 DKIDAVK
+1663 
-1670 KAAAEKETEKAELAI
+1670 EKEELAI
-1685 AAEWLAEVN
+1685 AEEWLAEVN

-1715 FFNSDTITTDVA
+1715 FFNSDTIKTDVA

-1745 SKELYDLKT
+1745 SKALYDLKT

-1765 APEDTDLQA
+1765 APEDPDLQA

>member
-157 EGLVAQLDEIA
+157 DGLVDQLDEIA

-182 SIDALEKAV
+182 SIAALEKAV
-191 TDAKTALQ
+191 TEAKTALQ

-208 LTEEIEAQ
+208 LAEEIEAQ

-385 KILADYTAN
+385 EILKNYTEN

-418 RETAGIVSTDKDA
+418 RETAGIVSADKDA

-449 LKSATVKIMMKGGE
+449 LKSATVKIMMEDGE
-463 VTVPVLNQTVEE
+463 ATVPVLNQTVEE
-475 TTTPGAYDMI
+475 TVTPGAYDMI
-485 DVIDTLIGKIE
+485 HVIDTLIGKIE

-503 EAKTPLEVGGITLN
+503 GKPAEGETPAVPATPLEVGGTMVN
-517 DELVVID
+517 EELVVID

-532 ALTEVSDGYEALGDY
+532 ALTEVSNGYEALKDY
-547 VYYLKG
+547 QFYLKG
-553 ELLETTDPE
+553 EMDVPE
-562 YEANKTLAGAKAQD
+562 DKAKAGAKAQD

-584 EYADVFIAA
+584 EYANEFIAA

-611 IKNLYDTKIQNDS
+611 ITNLYDTKIQNDS

-669 TPSNETEKAEYDVLY
+669 TPSSETEKAEYDVLY

-702 TYGTKTTDNYTQGED
+702 TYGTKTTDSYTKGED

-739 YNTINENV
+739 YNTINKNV

-771 YADAAAFIKQMIDE
+771 YADAAAFIKQMIEE
-785 TAFGGAAGDFTTDP
+785 TAFGGAAGDFKTDP

-892 AYEVVSDVVPYA
+892 AYEVVSEVVPYA
-904 TSTAV
+904 TSEDVVAK
-909 DAMTRT
+909 TRT
-915 VAMNAHAAYVE
+915 QAMAAHAAYVE
-926 LVTDI
+926 LVTDE

-950 YNVMYEAALKFV
+950 YNVDYAA
-962 KALQNYD
+962 
-969 FSAYVDEEEAPLYE
+969 
-983 SVAEGFV
+983 AE
-990 NELMNFYKAEDQ
+990 
-1002 FAYKYLKGGAA
+1002 KYLNAVIAHSFDAYTTTVETGEGEEVTTETKPVYETFAA
-1013 NGQTAGLEQ
+1013 G
-1022 LIGVYAQYAAEVTND
+1022 YAAEKAALSEFAQKYIAAGIQNLVD
-1037 SSDYIIDGEV
+1037 VYGDYVAKVVADTDLASLAAVKEEYAAYTDTVFGV
-1047 HYDLVEF
+1047 YDLEADKLTEILTQEVVDKLLTDYVTSVENTQKF
-1054 AVGGQIDAEMD
+1054 AANLFAGA
-1065 KTAVEAQLKAIKEYY
+1065 KTFEKAGTLKA
-1080 INADGNVTEAANN
+1080 
-1093 VFGTYDLAAA
+1093 DLAAVYEAVGAQTITDEYLA
-1103 EGDVFDF
+1103 E
-1110 AAFTSAIDV
+1110 
-1119 KVLVENFIDSVIP
+1119 
-1132 TYDFAKALYT
+1132 
-1142 GASDATAASA
+1142 
-1152 LYDNLAAAYAP
+1152 
-1163 IASSVIGE
+1163 
-1171 DYLDAVY
+1171 VY
-1178 ASVYADY
+1178 VNVYADY
-1185 LALYGNIVR
+1185 QKLYGAIAVV
-1194 GEDGVTVVVPEISTK
+1194 DGKVTVPAINDYASSM
-1209 APFDAWAE
+1209 E
-1217 DYVGE
+1217 DWMQPYVGT
-1222 GLELATDLAEK
+1222 GVELAKTLANF
-1233 VAANE
+1233 VAENA
-1238 SGEICLTAYE
+1238 SGETCVSAYE
-1248 TIMAKAPLAYYY
+1248 ALVKDAPLAYYY
-1260 LSEDLA
+1260 LSDELQT
-1266 NSYLQIAKD
+1266 SYREIERKKLI
-1275 KMTNDAITM
+1275 NDAVSN
-1284 IAQYV
+1284 IAIQLTTYTALTEENKTDENV
-1289 NAYANY
+1289 AKIAAAINSWFKVFDEYLPADASDLTERNAYIQA
-1295 YAGLTSD
+1295 
-1302 DEIDHAKVSGYA
+1302 
-1314 GSINTWFKILDQY
+1314 IND
-1327 AKEDETLTAE
+1327 
-1337 MADRINA
+1337 
-1344 AAAGF
+1344 AAGVRGF
-1349 TKTTVSGKE
+1349 TEAVVVGETYTV
-1358 YTTAYEAARAIVAIP
+1358 AYEAARAIVTIP
-1373 DDIAA
+1373 DLIAEDIVE
-1378 DITAKITAFNEAL
+1378 KIDAFYKANNAFL
-1391 TNFHN
+1391 N
-1396 TPNTGVN
+1396 TPN
-1403 AAVKSGADL
+1403 SGDNDAIDHAADL
-1412 DTLFNNEGKTGMAD
+1412 ETLFTNEGKTGLKDINDAITELVAQLARYNVLKAIGD
-1426 VKAVIDQLV
+1426 YTYGEVQLDAAVKAVADELV
-1435 ADLANYNTIKT
+1435 K
-1446 LADFQYDGKAMSD
+1446 S
-1459 VIAQIATDLTNA
+1459 TDR
-1471 QNKKTAMQTAIQ
+1471 KTAMIAEINAIVTDYTVETFK
-1483 AVIDAYALA
+1483 AADDYETGYNAKLAAFKEACEALGT
-1492 NFKQDGGIAA
+1492 DY
-1502 IENYVYELNYNDALK
+1502 NYIWSNDADITK
-1517 TYKDACDALK
+1517 NMNEVVALC
-1527 TAGADTYGFAYNYD
+1527 TDLD
-1541 WTNDTAIS
+1541 S
-1549 TNRAEV
+1549 LV
-1555 EKLCKAIDQMIS
+1555 S
-1567 GITSLYTAFFE
+1567 GITSMNTIYFTVVPEVVAGMPAKTEEEKQAIRDKLIAENKYTNE
-1578 EIPEGVVG
+1578 EINNIVLRIA
-1586 MITPEEYAKLSVAER
+1586 MTDEEILAAMEANVLALETKHAYEIANNAPVYAKLQAVRDDIAN
-1601 EAKVAEVKAK
+1601 K
-1611 LAELG
+1611 EL
-1616 IQDAQK
+1616 
-1622 VAAIVSRMTLSDQ
+1622 
-1635 EIINSIDSNVSI
+1635 
-1647 LFDEYDYDV
+1647 
-1656 TKNTPVQ
+1656 
-1663 DKIDAVK
+1663 
-1670 KAAAEKETEKAELAI
+1670 EKEELAI

-1715 FFNSDTITTDVA
+1715 FFNSDTIKTDVA
-1727 REAVKEK
+1727 REAVREK
-1734 ALELQAIVAND
+1734 ALELQAIIAD
-1745 SKELYDLKT
+1745 ATQEFMGLKD
-1754 AYDAAKAASEA
+1754 AYDAAKKASEA
-1765 APEDTDLQA
+1765 EPEKEELKT
-1774 ALEAAET
+1774 ALDEAEKAF
-1781 AYNEAVENFGYVF
+1781 NEAVANYGYIF
-1794 TDESGNKTLVIS
+1794 EDESGNKTLVVS
-1806 VASWGGNAYPFFFE
+1806 VASWGGNAAWFIVNNTY
-1820 LQSTLGA
+1820 
-1827 KTLVVSNIEA
+1827 KTLFGVNSAIVSNVKA

>member
-104 PDAITNAIAAAK
+104 PDAIANAIAAAK

-157 EGLVAQLDEIA
+157 DGLVDQLDEIA

-182 SIDALEKAV
+182 SIAALEKAV
-191 TDAKTALQ
+191 TEAKTALQ

-385 KILADYTAN
+385 EILKNYTEN

-403 AMEDFVDALDTFYAE
+403 AMEDFVDALDTFYAK
-418 RETAGIVSTDKDA
+418 RETAGIVSADKDA
-431 IAALDEQYDKLS
+431 IAVLDEQYDKLS

-449 LKSATVKIMMKGGE
+449 LKSATVKIMMEDGE
-463 VTVPVLNQTVEE
+463 ATVPVLNQTVEE
-475 TTTPGAYDMI
+475 TVTPGAYDMI
-485 DVIDTLIGKIE
+485 HVIDTLIGKIE

-503 EAKTPLEVGGITLN
+503 GKPAEGETPAVPATPLVVGGITLN

-532 ALTEVSDGYEALGDY
+532 ALTEVSNGYEALKDY
-547 VYYLKG
+547 QFYLKG
-553 ELLETTDPE
+553 EMDVPE
-562 YEANKTLAGAKAQD
+562 DKAKAGAKAQD

-584 EYADVFIAA
+584 EYADEFIAA

-611 IKNLYDTKIQNDS
+611 ITNLYDTKIQNDS

-669 TPSNETEKAEYDVLY
+669 TPSSETEKAEYDVLY

-702 TYGTKTTDNYTQGED
+702 TYGTKTTDSYTKGED

-739 YNTINENV
+739 YNTINKNV

-771 YADAAAFIKQMIDE
+771 YADAAAFIKQMIEE
-785 TAFGGAAGDFTTDP
+785 TAFGGAAGDFKTDP

-892 AYEVVSDVVPYA
+892 AYEVVSEVVPYA
-904 TSTAV
+904 TSEDVVAK
-909 DAMTRT
+909 TRT
-915 VAMNAHAAYVE
+915 QAMAAHAAYVE
-926 LVTDI
+926 LVTDE

-950 YNVMYEAALKFV
+950 YNVDYAA
-962 KALQNYD
+962 
-969 FSAYVDEEEAPLYE
+969 
-983 SVAEGFV
+983 AE
-990 NELMNFYKAEDQ
+990 
-1002 FAYKYLKGGAA
+1002 KYLNAVIAHSFDAYTTTVETGEGEEVTTETKPVYETFAA
-1013 NGQTAGLEQ
+1013 G
-1022 LIGVYAQYAAEVTND
+1022 YAAEKAALSEFAQKYIAAGIQNLVD
-1037 SSDYIIDGEV
+1037 VYGDYVAKVVADTDLASLAAVKEEYAAYTDTVFGV
-1047 HYDLVEF
+1047 YDLEADKLTEILTQEVVDKLLTDYVTSVENTQKF
-1054 AVGGQIDAEMD
+1054 AANLFAGA
-1065 KTAVEAQLKAIKEYY
+1065 KTFEKAGTLKA
-1080 INADGNVTEAANN
+1080 
-1093 VFGTYDLAAA
+1093 DLAAVYEAVGAQTITDEYLA
-1103 EGDVFDF
+1103 E
-1110 AAFTSAIDV
+1110 
-1119 KVLVENFIDSVIP
+1119 
-1132 TYDFAKALYT
+1132 
-1142 GASDATAASA
+1142 
-1152 LYDNLAAAYAP
+1152 
-1163 IASSVIGE
+1163 
-1171 DYLDAVY
+1171 VY
-1178 ASVYADY
+1178 VNVYADY
-1185 LALYGNIVR
+1185 QKLYGAIAVV
-1194 GEDGVTVVVPEISTK
+1194 DGKVTVPAINDYASSM
-1209 APFDAWAE
+1209 E
-1217 DYVGE
+1217 DWMQPYVGT
-1222 GLELATDLAEK
+1222 GVELAKTLANF
-1233 VAANE
+1233 VAENA
-1238 SGEICLTAYE
+1238 SGETCVSAYE
-1248 TIMAKAPLAYYY
+1248 ALVKDAPLAYYY
-1260 LSEDLA
+1260 LSDELQT
-1266 NSYLQIAKD
+1266 SYREIERKKLI
-1275 KMTNDAITM
+1275 NDAVSN
-1284 IAQYV
+1284 IAIQLTTYTALTEENKTDENV
-1289 NAYANY
+1289 AKIAAAINSWFKVFDEYLPADASDLTERNAYIQA
-1295 YAGLTSD
+1295 
-1302 DEIDHAKVSGYA
+1302 
-1314 GSINTWFKILDQY
+1314 IND
-1327 AKEDETLTAE
+1327 
-1337 MADRINA
+1337 
-1344 AAAGF
+1344 AAGVRGF
-1349 TKTTVSGKE
+1349 TEAVVVGEKYTV
-1358 YTTAYEAARAIVAIP
+1358 AYEAARAIVTIP
-1373 DDIAA
+1373 DLIAEDIVE
-1378 DITAKITAFNEAL
+1378 KIDAFYKANNAFL
-1391 TNFHN
+1391 N
-1396 TPNTGVN
+1396 TPN
-1403 AAVKSGADL
+1403 SGDNDAIDHAADL
-1412 DTLFNNEGKTGMAD
+1412 ETLFTNEGKTGLKDINDAITELVAQLAHYNVLKAIGD
-1426 VKAVIDQLV
+1426 YTYGEVQLDAAVKAVADELVKSTARKTEMIAEINAIV
-1435 ADLANYNTIKT
+1435 ADYTVETFKAADDYETGYNAKLAAFKEACEALGTDYNYIWSND
-1446 LADFQYDGKAMSD
+1446 ADITKNMNEVVALC
-1459 VIAQIATDLTNA
+1459 TDLDSL
-1471 QNKKTAMQTAIQ
+1471 
-1483 AVIDAYALA
+1483 V
-1492 NFKQDGGIAA
+1492 
-1502 IENYVYELNYNDALK
+1502 
-1517 TYKDACDALK
+1517 
-1527 TAGADTYGFAYNYD
+1527 
-1541 WTNDTAIS
+1541 
-1549 TNRAEV
+1549 
-1555 EKLCKAIDQMIS
+1555 S
-1567 GITSLYTAFFE
+1567 GITSMNTIYFTVVPEVVAGMSAKTEEEKQAIRDKLIAENKYTNE
-1578 EIPEGVVG
+1578 EINNIVLRIA
-1586 MITPEEYAKLSVAER
+1586 MTDEEILAAMEANVLALETKHAYEIANNAPVYAKLQAVR
-1601 EAKVAEVKAK
+1601 DD
-1611 LAELG
+1611 
-1616 IQDAQK
+1616 IAQK
-1622 VAAIVSRMTLSDQ
+1622 EL
-1635 EIINSIDSNVSI
+1635 
-1647 LFDEYDYDV
+1647 
-1656 TKNTPVQ
+1656 
-1663 DKIDAVK
+1663 
-1670 KAAAEKETEKAELAI
+1670 EKEELAI
-1685 AAEWLAEVN
+1685 AEEWLAEVN

-1715 FFNSDTITTDVA
+1715 FFNSDTIKTDVA

-1745 SKELYDLKT
+1745 SKALYDLKT

-1765 APEDTDLQA
+1765 APEDPDLQA

>member
-88 ISYDDTTYN
+88 ISYADTTYN

-104 PDAITNAIAAAK
+104 PDAIANAIAAAK

-157 EGLVAQLDEIA
+157 DGLVDQLDEIA

-182 SIDALEKAV
+182 SIAALEKAV
-191 TDAKTALQ
+191 TEAKTALQ

-385 KILADYTAN
+385 EILKNYTEN

-418 RETAGIVSTDKDA
+418 RETAGIVSADKDA

-449 LKSATVKIMMKGGE
+449 LKSATVKIMMEDGE
-463 VTVPVLNQTVEE
+463 ATVPVLNQTVEE
-475 TTTPGAYDMI
+475 TVTPGAYDMI
-485 DVIDTLIGKIE
+485 HVIDTLIGKIE

-503 EAKTPLEVGGITLN
+503 GKPAEGETPAVPATPLVVGGITLN

-532 ALTEVSDGYEALGDY
+532 ALTEVSNGYEALKDY
-547 VYYLKG
+547 QFYLKG
-553 ELLETTDPE
+553 EMDVPE
-562 YEANKTLAGAKAQD
+562 DKAKAGAKAQD

-584 EYADVFIAA
+584 EYADEFIAA

-611 IKNLYDTKIQNDS
+611 ITNLYDTKIQNVS

-669 TPSNETEKAEYDVLY
+669 TPSSETEKAEYDVLY

-702 TYGTKTTDNYTQGED
+702 TYGTKTTDGYTKGED

-739 YNTINENV
+739 YNTINKNV

-771 YADAAAFIKQMIDE
+771 YADAAAFIKQMIEE
-785 TAFGGAAGDFTTDP
+785 TAFGGAAGDFKTDP

-838 GQNITEVYATV
+838 GRNITEVYATV

-892 AYEVVSDVVPYA
+892 AYEVVSEVVPYA
-904 TSTAV
+904 TSEDVVAK
-909 DAMTRT
+909 TRT
-915 VAMNAHAAYVE
+915 QAMAAHAAYVE
-926 LVTDI
+926 LVTDE

-950 YNVMYEAALKFV
+950 YNVDYAA
-962 KALQNYD
+962 
-969 FSAYVDEEEAPLYE
+969 
-983 SVAEGFV
+983 AE
-990 NELMNFYKAEDQ
+990 
-1002 FAYKYLKGGAA
+1002 KYLNAVIAHSFDAYTTTVETGEGEEVTTETKPVYETFAA
-1013 NGQTAGLEQ
+1013 G
-1022 LIGVYAQYAAEVTND
+1022 YAAEKAALSEFAQKYIAAGIQNLVD
-1037 SSDYIIDGEV
+1037 VYGDYVAKVVADTDLASLAAVKEEYAAYTDTVFGV
-1047 HYDLVEF
+1047 YDLEADKLTEILTQEVVDKLLTDYVTSVENTQKF
-1054 AVGGQIDAEMD
+1054 AANLFAGA
-1065 KTAVEAQLKAIKEYY
+1065 KTFEKAGTLKA
-1080 INADGNVTEAANN
+1080 
-1093 VFGTYDLAAA
+1093 DLAAVYEAVGAQTITDEYLA
-1103 EGDVFDF
+1103 E
-1110 AAFTSAIDV
+1110 
-1119 KVLVENFIDSVIP
+1119 
-1132 TYDFAKALYT
+1132 
-1142 GASDATAASA
+1142 
-1152 LYDNLAAAYAP
+1152 
-1163 IASSVIGE
+1163 
-1171 DYLDAVY
+1171 VY
-1178 ASVYADY
+1178 VNVYADY
-1185 LALYGNIVR
+1185 QKLYGAIAVV
-1194 GEDGVTVVVPEISTK
+1194 DGKVTVPAINDYASSM
-1209 APFDAWAE
+1209 E
-1217 DYVGE
+1217 DWMQPYVGT
-1222 GLELATDLAEK
+1222 GVELAKTLANF
-1233 VAANE
+1233 VAENA
-1238 SGEICLTAYE
+1238 SGETCVSAYE
-1248 TIMAKAPLAYYY
+1248 ALVKDAPLAYYY
-1260 LSEDLA
+1260 LSDELQT
-1266 NSYLQIAKD
+1266 SYREIERKKLI
-1275 KMTNDAITM
+1275 NDAVSN
-1284 IAQYV
+1284 IAIQLTTYTALTEENKTDENV
-1289 NAYANY
+1289 AKIAAAINSWFKVFDEYLPADASDLTERNAYIQA
-1295 YAGLTSD
+1295 
-1302 DEIDHAKVSGYA
+1302 
-1314 GSINTWFKILDQY
+1314 IND
-1327 AKEDETLTAE
+1327 
-1337 MADRINA
+1337 
-1344 AAAGF
+1344 AAGVRGF
-1349 TKTTVSGKE
+1349 TEAVVVGEKYTV
-1358 YTTAYEAARAIVAIP
+1358 AYEAARAIVTIP
-1373 DDIAA
+1373 DLIAEDIVE
-1378 DITAKITAFNEAL
+1378 KIDAFYKANNAFL
-1391 TNFHN
+1391 N
-1396 TPNTGVN
+1396 TPN
-1403 AAVKSGADL
+1403 SGDNDAIDHAADL
-1412 DTLFNNEGKTGMAD
+1412 ETLFTNEGKTGLKDINDAITELVAQLAHYNVLKAIGD
-1426 VKAVIDQLV
+1426 YTYGEVQLDAAVKAVADELVKSTARKTEMIAEINAIV
-1435 ADLANYNTIKT
+1435 ADYTVETFKAADDYETGYNAKLAAFKEACEALGTDYNYIWSND
-1446 LADFQYDGKAMSD
+1446 ADITKNMNEVVALC
-1459 VIAQIATDLTNA
+1459 TDLDSL
-1471 QNKKTAMQTAIQ
+1471 
-1483 AVIDAYALA
+1483 V
-1492 NFKQDGGIAA
+1492 
-1502 IENYVYELNYNDALK
+1502 
-1517 TYKDACDALK
+1517 
-1527 TAGADTYGFAYNYD
+1527 
-1541 WTNDTAIS
+1541 
-1549 TNRAEV
+1549 
-1555 EKLCKAIDQMIS
+1555 S
-1567 GITSLYTAFFE
+1567 GITSMNTIYFTVVPEVVAGMSAKTEEEKQAIRDKLIAENKYTNE
-1578 EIPEGVVG
+1578 EINNIVLRIA
-1586 MITPEEYAKLSVAER
+1586 MTDEEILAAMEANVLALETKHAYEIANNAPVYAKLQAVR
-1601 EAKVAEVKAK
+1601 DD
-1611 LAELG
+1611 
-1616 IQDAQK
+1616 IAQK
-1622 VAAIVSRMTLSDQ
+1622 EL
-1635 EIINSIDSNVSI
+1635 
-1647 LFDEYDYDV
+1647 
-1656 TKNTPVQ
+1656 
-1663 DKIDAVK
+1663 
-1670 KAAAEKETEKAELAI
+1670 EKEELAI
-1685 AAEWLAEVN
+1685 AEEWLAEVN

-1715 FFNSDTITTDVA
+1715 FFNSDTIKTDVA

-1745 SKELYDLKT
+1745 SKALYDLKT

-1765 APEDTDLQA
+1765 APEDPDLQA

>member
-157 EGLVAQLDEIA
+157 DGLVDQLDEIA

-182 SIDALEKAV
+182 SIAALEKAV
-191 TDAKTALQ
+191 TEAKTALQ

-349 KLSDLANIAAVKEA
+349 KLSDLANIAVVKEA

-385 KILADYTAN
+385 EILKNYTEN

-418 RETAGIVSTDKDA
+418 RETAGIVSADKDA

-449 LKSATVKIMMKGGE
+449 LKSATVKIMMEDGE
-463 VTVPVLNQTVEE
+463 ATVPVLNQTVEE
-475 TTTPGAYDMI
+475 TVTPGAYDMI
-485 DVIDTLIGKIE
+485 HVIDTLIGKIE

-503 EAKTPLEVGGITLN
+503 GKPAEGETPAVPATPLVVGGITLN

-532 ALTEVSDGYEALGDY
+532 ALTEVSNGYEALKDY
-547 VYYLKG
+547 QFYLKG
-553 ELLETTDPE
+553 EMDVPE
-562 YEANKTLAGAKAQD
+562 DKAKAGAKAQD

-584 EYADVFIAA
+584 EYADEFIAA

-611 IKNLYDTKIQNDS
+611 ITNLYDTKIQNDS

-669 TPSNETEKAEYDVLY
+669 TPSSETEKAEYDVLY

-702 TYGTKTTDNYTQGED
+702 TYGTKTTDSYTKGED

-739 YNTINENV
+739 YNTINKNV

-771 YADAAAFIKQMIDE
+771 YADAAAFIKQMIEE
-785 TAFGGAAGDFTTDP
+785 TAFGGAAGDFKTDP

-892 AYEVVSDVVPYA
+892 AYEVVSEVVPYA
-904 TSTAV
+904 TSEDVVAK
-909 DAMTRT
+909 TRT
-915 VAMNAHAAYVE
+915 QAMAAHAAYVE
-926 LVTDI
+926 LVTDE

-950 YNVMYEAALKFV
+950 YNVDYAA
-962 KALQNYD
+962 
-969 FSAYVDEEEAPLYE
+969 
-983 SVAEGFV
+983 AE
-990 NELMNFYKAEDQ
+990 
-1002 FAYKYLKGGAA
+1002 KYLNAVIAHSFDAYTTTVETGEGEEVTTETKPVYETFAA
-1013 NGQTAGLEQ
+1013 G
-1022 LIGVYAQYAAEVTND
+1022 YAAEKAALSEFAQKYIAAGIQNLVD
-1037 SSDYIIDGEV
+1037 VYGDYVAKVVADTDLASLAAVKEEYAAYTDTVFGV
-1047 HYDLVEF
+1047 YDLEADKLTAILTQEVVDKLLTDYVTSVENTQKF
-1054 AVGGQIDAEMD
+1054 AANLFAGA
-1065 KTAVEAQLKAIKEYY
+1065 KTFEKAGTLKA
-1080 INADGNVTEAANN
+1080 
-1093 VFGTYDLAAA
+1093 DLAAVYEAVGAQTITDEYLA
-1103 EGDVFDF
+1103 E
-1110 AAFTSAIDV
+1110 
-1119 KVLVENFIDSVIP
+1119 
-1132 TYDFAKALYT
+1132 
-1142 GASDATAASA
+1142 
-1152 LYDNLAAAYAP
+1152 
-1163 IASSVIGE
+1163 
-1171 DYLDAVY
+1171 VY
-1178 ASVYADY
+1178 VNVYADY
-1185 LALYGNIVR
+1185 QKLYGAIAVV
-1194 GEDGVTVVVPEISTK
+1194 DGKVTVPAINDYASSM
-1209 APFDAWAE
+1209 E
-1217 DYVGE
+1217 DWMQPYVGT
-1222 GLELATDLAEK
+1222 GVELAKTLANF
-1233 VAANE
+1233 VAENA
-1238 SGEICLTAYE
+1238 SGETCVSAYE
-1248 TIMAKAPLAYYY
+1248 ALVKDAPLAYYY
-1260 LSEDLA
+1260 LSDELQT
-1266 NSYLQIAKD
+1266 SYREIERKKLI
-1275 KMTNDAITM
+1275 NDAVSN
-1284 IAQYV
+1284 IAIQLTTYTALTEENKTDENV
-1289 NAYANY
+1289 AKIAAAINSWFKVFDEYLPADASDLTERNAYIQA
-1295 YAGLTSD
+1295 
-1302 DEIDHAKVSGYA
+1302 
-1314 GSINTWFKILDQY
+1314 IND
-1327 AKEDETLTAE
+1327 
-1337 MADRINA
+1337 
-1344 AAAGF
+1344 AAGVRGF
-1349 TKTTVSGKE
+1349 TEAVVVGETYTV
-1358 YTTAYEAARAIVAIP
+1358 AYEAARAIVTIP
-1373 DDIAA
+1373 DLIAEDIVE
-1378 DITAKITAFNEAL
+1378 KIDAFYKANNAFL
-1391 TNFHN
+1391 N
-1396 TPNTGVN
+1396 TPN
-1403 AAVKSGADL
+1403 SGDNDAIDHAADL
-1412 DTLFNNEGKTGMAD
+1412 ETLFTNEGKTGLKDINDAITELVAQLAHYNVLKAIGD
-1426 VKAVIDQLV
+1426 YTYGEVQLDAAVKAVADELV
-1435 ADLANYNTIKT
+1435 K
-1446 LADFQYDGKAMSD
+1446 S
-1459 VIAQIATDLTNA
+1459 TDR
-1471 QNKKTAMQTAIQ
+1471 KTAMIAEINAIVTDYTVETFK
-1483 AVIDAYALA
+1483 AADDYETGYNAKLAAFKEACEALGT
-1492 NFKQDGGIAA
+1492 DY
-1502 IENYVYELNYNDALK
+1502 NYIWSNDADITK
-1517 TYKDACDALK
+1517 NMNEVVALC
-1527 TAGADTYGFAYNYD
+1527 TDLD
-1541 WTNDTAIS
+1541 S
-1549 TNRAEV
+1549 LV
-1555 EKLCKAIDQMIS
+1555 S
-1567 GITSLYTAFFE
+1567 GITSMNTIYFTVVPEVVAGMPAKTEEEKQAIRDKLIAENKYTNE
-1578 EIPEGVVG
+1578 EINNIVLRIA
-1586 MITPEEYAKLSVAER
+1586 MTDEEILAAMEANVLALETKHAYEIANNAPVYAKLQAVRDDIAN
-1601 EAKVAEVKAK
+1601 K
-1611 LAELG
+1611 EL
-1616 IQDAQK
+1616 
-1622 VAAIVSRMTLSDQ
+1622 
-1635 EIINSIDSNVSI
+1635 
-1647 LFDEYDYDV
+1647 
-1656 TKNTPVQ
+1656 
-1663 DKIDAVK
+1663 
-1670 KAAAEKETEKAELAI
+1670 EKEELAI

-1715 FFNSDTITTDVA
+1715 FFNSDTIKTDVA
-1727 REAVKEK
+1727 REAVREK
-1734 ALELQAIVAND
+1734 ALELQAIIAD
-1745 SKELYDLKT
+1745 ATQEFMGLKD
-1754 AYDAAKAASEA
+1754 AYDAAKKASEA
-1765 APEDTDLQA
+1765 EPEKEELKT
-1774 ALEAAET
+1774 ALDEAEKAF
-1781 AYNEAVENFGYVF
+1781 NEAVANYGYIF
-1794 TDESGNKTLVIS
+1794 EDESGNKTLVVS
-1806 VASWGGNAYPFFFE
+1806 VASWGGNAAWFIVNNTY
-1820 LQSTLGA
+1820 
-1827 KTLVVSNIEA
+1827 KTLFGVNSAIVSNVKA

>member
-104 PDAITNAIAAAK
+104 PDAIANAIAAAK

-157 EGLVAQLDEIA
+157 DGLVDQLDEIA

-182 SIDALEKAV
+182 SIAALEKAV
-191 TDAKTALQ
+191 TEAKTALQ

-349 KLSDLANIAAVKEA
+349 KLSDLANIAVVKEA

-385 KILADYTAN
+385 EILKNYTEN

-418 RETAGIVSTDKDA
+418 REAAGIVSADKDA

-449 LKSATVKIMMKGGE
+449 LKSATVKIMMKDGE
-463 VTVPVLNQTVEE
+463 ATVPVLNQTVEE
-475 TTTPGAYDMI
+475 TVTPGAYDMI
-485 DVIDTLIGKIE
+485 HVIDTLIGKIE

-503 EAKTPLEVGGITLN
+503 GKPAEGETPAVPATPLVVGGITLN

-532 ALTEVSDGYEALGDY
+532 ALTEVSDGYEALKDY
-547 VYYLKG
+547 QFYLKG
-553 ELLETTDPE
+553 EMDVPKDK
-562 YEANKTLAGAKAQD
+562 AKAGAKAQD

-584 EYADVFIAA
+584 EYADEFIAA

-611 IKNLYDTKIQNDS
+611 ITNLYDTKIQNDS

-669 TPSNETEKAEYDVLY
+669 TPSSETEKAEYDVLY

-702 TYGTKTTDNYTQGED
+702 TYGTKTTDSYTKGED

-739 YNTINENV
+739 YNTINKNV

-771 YADAAAFIKQMIDE
+771 YADAAAFIKQMIEE
-785 TAFGGAAGDFTTDP
+785 TAFGGAAGDFKTDP

-892 AYEVVSDVVPYA
+892 AYEVVSEVVPYA
-904 TSTAV
+904 TNEDVVAK
-909 DAMTRT
+909 TRT
-915 VAMNAHAAYVE
+915 QAMAAHAAYVE
-926 LVTDI
+926 LVTDE

-950 YNVMYEAALKFV
+950 YNVDYAA
-962 KALQNYD
+962 
-969 FSAYVDEEEAPLYE
+969 
-983 SVAEGFV
+983 AE
-990 NELMNFYKAEDQ
+990 
-1002 FAYKYLKGGAA
+1002 KYLNAVIAHSFDAYTTTVETGEGEEVTTETKPVYETFAA
-1013 NGQTAGLEQ
+1013 G
-1022 LIGVYAQYAAEVTND
+1022 YAAEKAALSEFAQKYIAAGIQNLVD
-1037 SSDYIIDGEV
+1037 VYGDYVAKVVADTDLASLAAVKEEYAAYTDTVFGV
-1047 HYDLVEF
+1047 YDLEADKLTEILTQEVVDKLLTDYVTSVENTQKF
-1054 AVGGQIDAEMD
+1054 AANLFAGA
-1065 KTAVEAQLKAIKEYY
+1065 KTFEKAGTLKA
-1080 INADGNVTEAANN
+1080 
-1093 VFGTYDLAAA
+1093 DLAAVYEAVGAQTITDEYLA
-1103 EGDVFDF
+1103 E
-1110 AAFTSAIDV
+1110 
-1119 KVLVENFIDSVIP
+1119 
-1132 TYDFAKALYT
+1132 
-1142 GASDATAASA
+1142 
-1152 LYDNLAAAYAP
+1152 
-1163 IASSVIGE
+1163 
-1171 DYLDAVY
+1171 VY
-1178 ASVYADY
+1178 VNVYADY
-1185 LALYGNIVR
+1185 QKLYGAIAVV
-1194 GEDGVTVVVPEISTK
+1194 DGKVTVPAINDYASSM
-1209 APFDAWAE
+1209 E
-1217 DYVGE
+1217 DWMQPYVGT
-1222 GLELATDLAEK
+1222 GVELAKTLANF
-1233 VAANE
+1233 VAENA
-1238 SGEICLTAYE
+1238 SGETCVSAYE
-1248 TIMAKAPLAYYY
+1248 ALVKDAPLAYYY
-1260 LSEDLA
+1260 LSDELQT
-1266 NSYLQIAKD
+1266 SYREIERKKLI
-1275 KMTNDAITM
+1275 NDAVSN
-1284 IAQYV
+1284 IAIQLTTYTALTEENKTDENV
-1289 NAYANY
+1289 AKIAAAINSWFKVFDEYLPADASDLTERNAYIQA
-1295 YAGLTSD
+1295 
-1302 DEIDHAKVSGYA
+1302 
-1314 GSINTWFKILDQY
+1314 IND
-1327 AKEDETLTAE
+1327 
-1337 MADRINA
+1337 
-1344 AAAGF
+1344 AAGVRGF
-1349 TKTTVSGKE
+1349 TEAVVVGETYTV
-1358 YTTAYEAARAIVAIP
+1358 AYEAARAIVTIP
-1373 DDIAA
+1373 DLIAEDIVE
-1378 DITAKITAFNEAL
+1378 KIDAFYKANNAFL
-1391 TNFHN
+1391 N
-1396 TPNTGVN
+1396 TPN
-1403 AAVKSGADL
+1403 SGDNDAIDHAADL
-1412 DTLFNNEGKTGMAD
+1412 ETLFTNEGKTGLKDINDAITELVAQLAHYNVLKAIGD
-1426 VKAVIDQLV
+1426 YTYGEVQLDAAVKAVADELV
-1435 ADLANYNTIKT
+1435 K
-1446 LADFQYDGKAMSD
+1446 S
-1459 VIAQIATDLTNA
+1459 TDR
-1471 QNKKTAMQTAIQ
+1471 KTAMIAEINAIVTDYTVETFK
-1483 AVIDAYALA
+1483 AADDYETGYNAKLAAFKEACEALGT
-1492 NFKQDGGIAA
+1492 DY
-1502 IENYVYELNYNDALK
+1502 NYIWSNDADITK
-1517 TYKDACDALK
+1517 NMNEVVALC
-1527 TAGADTYGFAYNYD
+1527 TDLD
-1541 WTNDTAIS
+1541 S
-1549 TNRAEV
+1549 LV
-1555 EKLCKAIDQMIS
+1555 S
-1567 GITSLYTAFFE
+1567 GITSMNTIYFTVVPEVVAGMPAKTEEEKQAIRDKLIAENKYTNE
-1578 EIPEGVVG
+1578 EINNIVLRIA
-1586 MITPEEYAKLSVAER
+1586 MTDEEILAAMEANVLALETKHAYEIANNAPVYAKLQAVRDDIAN
-1601 EAKVAEVKAK
+1601 K
-1611 LAELG
+1611 EL
-1616 IQDAQK
+1616 
-1622 VAAIVSRMTLSDQ
+1622 
-1635 EIINSIDSNVSI
+1635 
-1647 LFDEYDYDV
+1647 
-1656 TKNTPVQ
+1656 
-1663 DKIDAVK
+1663 
-1670 KAAAEKETEKAELAI
+1670 EKEELAI

-1715 FFNSDTITTDVA
+1715 FFNSDTIKTDVA

-1734 ALELQAIVAND
+1734 ALELQAIVADATQEFMGIKN
-1745 SKELYDLKT
+1745 

-1765 APEDTDLQA
+1765 EPKNEELKT
-1774 ALEAAET
+1774 ALDEAEKAF
-1781 AYNEAVENFGYVF
+1781 NEAVANYGYIF
-1794 TDESGNKTLVIS
+1794 EDESGNKTLVVS
-1806 VASWGGNAYPFFFE
+1806 VASWGGNAAWFIVNNTY
-1820 LQSTLGA
+1820 
-1827 KTLVVSNIEA
+1827 KTLFGVNSAIVSNVKA

>member
-104 PDAITNAIAAAK
+104 PDAIANAIAAAK

-157 EGLVAQLDEIA
+157 DGLVAQLDEIA

-208 LTEEIEAQ
+208 LTEEIAAQ

-385 KILADYTAN
+385 EILKNYTEN

-418 RETAGIVSTDKDA
+418 RETAGIVSADKDA

-449 LKSATVKIMMKGGE
+449 LKSATVKIMMEDGE
-463 VTVPVLNQTVEE
+463 ATVPVLNQTVEE
-475 TTTPGAYDMI
+475 TVTPGAYDMI
-485 DVIDTLIGKIE
+485 HVIDTLIGKIE

-503 EAKTPLEVGGITLN
+503 GKPAEGETPAVPATPLVVGGITLN

-532 ALTEVSDGYEALGDY
+532 ALTEVSNGYEALKDY
-547 VYYLKG
+547 QFYLKG
-553 ELLETTDPE
+553 EMDVPE
-562 YEANKTLAGAKAQD
+562 DKAKAGAKAQD

-584 EYADVFIAA
+584 EYADEFIAA

-611 IKNLYDTKIQNDS
+611 ITNLYDTKIQNDS

-669 TPSNETEKAEYDVLY
+669 TPSSETEKAEYDVLY

-702 TYGTKTTDNYTQGED
+702 TYGTKTTDSYTKGED

-739 YNTINENV
+739 YNTINKNV

-771 YADAAAFIKQMIDE
+771 YADAAAFIKQMIEE
-785 TAFGGAAGDFTTDP
+785 TAFGGAAGDFKTDP

-892 AYEVVSDVVPYA
+892 AYEVVSEVVPYA
-904 TSTAV
+904 TSEDVVAK
-909 DAMTRT
+909 TRT
-915 VAMNAHAAYVE
+915 QAMAAHAAYVE
-926 LVTDI
+926 LVTDE

-950 YNVMYEAALKFV
+950 YNVDYAA
-962 KALQNYD
+962 
-969 FSAYVDEEEAPLYE
+969 
-983 SVAEGFV
+983 AE
-990 NELMNFYKAEDQ
+990 
-1002 FAYKYLKGGAA
+1002 KYLNAVIAHSFDAYTTTVETGEGEEVTTETKPVYETFAA
-1013 NGQTAGLEQ
+1013 G
-1022 LIGVYAQYAAEVTND
+1022 YAAEKAALSEFAQKYIAAGIQDLVD
-1037 SSDYIIDGEV
+1037 VYGDYVAKVVADTDLASLAAVKEEYAAYTDTVFGV
-1047 HYDLVEF
+1047 YDLEADKLTAILTQEVVDKLLTDYVTSVENTQKF
-1054 AVGGQIDAEMD
+1054 AANLFAGA
-1065 KTAVEAQLKAIKEYY
+1065 KTFEKAGTLKA
-1080 INADGNVTEAANN
+1080 
-1093 VFGTYDLAAA
+1093 DLAAVYEAVSAQTITDEYLA
-1103 EGDVFDF
+1103 E
-1110 AAFTSAIDV
+1110 
-1119 KVLVENFIDSVIP
+1119 
-1132 TYDFAKALYT
+1132 
-1142 GASDATAASA
+1142 
-1152 LYDNLAAAYAP
+1152 
-1163 IASSVIGE
+1163 
-1171 DYLDAVY
+1171 VY
-1178 ASVYADY
+1178 VNVYADY
-1185 LALYGNIVR
+1185 QKLYGAIAVV
-1194 GEDGVTVVVPEISTK
+1194 DGKVTVPAINDYASSM
-1209 APFDAWAE
+1209 E
-1217 DYVGE
+1217 DWMQPYVGT
-1222 GLELATDLAEK
+1222 GVELAKTLANF
-1233 VAANE
+1233 VAENA
-1238 SGEICLTAYE
+1238 SGETCVSAYE
-1248 TIMAKAPLAYYY
+1248 ALVKDAPLAYYY
-1260 LSEDLA
+1260 LSDELQT
-1266 NSYLQIAKD
+1266 SYREIERKKLI
-1275 KMTNDAITM
+1275 NDAVSN
-1284 IAQYV
+1284 IAIQLTTYTALTEENKTDENV
-1289 NAYANY
+1289 AKIAAAINSWFKVFDEYLPADASDLTERNAYIKA
-1295 YAGLTSD
+1295 
-1302 DEIDHAKVSGYA
+1302 
-1314 GSINTWFKILDQY
+1314 IND
-1327 AKEDETLTAE
+1327 
-1337 MADRINA
+1337 
-1344 AAAGF
+1344 AAGVRGF
-1349 TKTTVSGKE
+1349 TEAVVVGETYTV
-1358 YTTAYEAARAIVAIP
+1358 AYEAARAIVTIP
-1373 DDIAA
+1373 DLIAEDIVE
-1378 DITAKITAFNEAL
+1378 KIDAFYKANNAFL
-1391 TNFHN
+1391 N
-1396 TPNTGVN
+1396 TPN
-1403 AAVKSGADL
+1403 SGDNDAIDHAADL
-1412 DTLFNNEGKTGMAD
+1412 ETLFTNEGKTGLKDINDAITELVAQLAHYNVLKAIGD
-1426 VKAVIDQLV
+1426 YTYGEVQLDAAVKAVADELV
-1435 ADLANYNTIKT
+1435 KSTARKDAMIAEINAIVTDYTVETFKAADDYETGYNAKLAAFKEACEALGTDYNYIWSND
-1446 LADFQYDGKAMSD
+1446 ADITKNMNEVVALC
-1459 VIAQIATDLTNA
+1459 TDLDSL
-1471 QNKKTAMQTAIQ
+1471 
-1483 AVIDAYALA
+1483 V
-1492 NFKQDGGIAA
+1492 
-1502 IENYVYELNYNDALK
+1502 
-1517 TYKDACDALK
+1517 
-1527 TAGADTYGFAYNYD
+1527 
-1541 WTNDTAIS
+1541 
-1549 TNRAEV
+1549 
-1555 EKLCKAIDQMIS
+1555 S
-1567 GITSLYTAFFE
+1567 GITSMNTIYFTVVPEVVAGMPAKTEEEKQAIRDKLIAENKYTNE
-1578 EIPEGVVG
+1578 EINNIVLRIA
-1586 MITPEEYAKLSVAER
+1586 MTDEEILAAMEANVLALETKHAYEIANNAPVYAKLQAVR
-1601 EAKVAEVKAK
+1601 DD
-1611 LAELG
+1611 
-1616 IQDAQK
+1616 IAQK
-1622 VAAIVSRMTLSDQ
+1622 EL
-1635 EIINSIDSNVSI
+1635 
-1647 LFDEYDYDV
+1647 
-1656 TKNTPVQ
+1656 
-1663 DKIDAVK
+1663 
-1670 KAAAEKETEKAELAI
+1670 EKEELAI
-1685 AAEWLAEVN
+1685 AEEWLAEVN

-1715 FFNSDTITTDVA
+1715 FFNSDTIKTDVA

-1745 SKELYDLKT
+1745 SKALYDLKT
-1754 AYDAAKAASEA
+1754 AYDEAKAAYDA
-1765 APEDTDLQA
+1765 DDTNEELKTA
-1774 ALEAAET
+1774 FEAAET

-1827 KTLVVSNIEA
+1827 KTVVISNIEA

>member
-104 PDAITNAIAAAK
+104 PDAIANAIAAAK

-157 EGLVAQLDEIA
+157 DGLVDQLDEIA

-182 SIDALEKAV
+182 SIAALEKAV
-191 TDAKTALQ
+191 TEAKTALQ

-349 KLSDLANIAAVKEA
+349 KLSDLANIAGVKEA

-385 KILADYTAN
+385 EILKNYTEN

-418 RETAGIVSTDKDA
+418 REAAGIVSADKDA

-449 LKSATVKIMMKGGE
+449 LKSATVKIMMEDGE
-463 VTVPVLNQTVEE
+463 ATVPVLNQTVEE
-475 TTTPGAYDMI
+475 TVTPGAYDMI
-485 DVIDTLIGKIE
+485 HVIDTLIGKIE

-503 EAKTPLEVGGITLN
+503 GKPAEGETPAVPATPLVVGGITLN

-532 ALTEVSDGYEALGDY
+532 ALTEVSDGYEALKDY
-547 VYYLKG
+547 QFYLKG
-553 ELLETTDPE
+553 EMDVPE
-562 YEANKTLAGAKAQD
+562 DKAKAGAKAQD

-584 EYADVFIAA
+584 EYADEFIAA

-611 IKNLYDTKIQNDS
+611 ITNLYDTKIQNDS

-669 TPSNETEKAEYDVLY
+669 TPSSETEKAEYDVLY

-702 TYGTKTTDNYTQGED
+702 TYGTKTTDSYTKGED

-739 YNTINENV
+739 YNTINKNV

-771 YADAAAFIKQMIDE
+771 YADAAAFIKQMIEE
-785 TAFGGAAGDFTTDP
+785 TAFGGAAGDFKTDP

-892 AYEVVSDVVPYA
+892 AYEVVSEVVPYA
-904 TSTAV
+904 TSEDVVAK
-909 DAMTRT
+909 TRT
-915 VAMNAHAAYVE
+915 QAMAAHAAYVE
-926 LVTDI
+926 LVTDE

-950 YNVMYEAALKFV
+950 YNVDYAA
-962 KALQNYD
+962 
-969 FSAYVDEEEAPLYE
+969 
-983 SVAEGFV
+983 AE
-990 NELMNFYKAEDQ
+990 
-1002 FAYKYLKGGAA
+1002 KYLNAVIAHSFDAYTTTVETGEGEEVTTETKPVYETFAA
-1013 NGQTAGLEQ
+1013 G
-1022 LIGVYAQYAAEVTND
+1022 YAAEKAALSEFAQKYIAAGIQNLVD
-1037 SSDYIIDGEV
+1037 VYGDYVAKVVADTDLASLAAVKEEYAAYTDTVFGV
-1047 HYDLVEF
+1047 YDLEADKLTAILTQEVVDKLLTDYVTSVENTQKF
-1054 AVGGQIDAEMD
+1054 AANLFAGA
-1065 KTAVEAQLKAIKEYY
+1065 KTFEKAGTLKA
-1080 INADGNVTEAANN
+1080 
-1093 VFGTYDLAAA
+1093 DLAAVYEAVGAQTITDEYLA
-1103 EGDVFDF
+1103 E
-1110 AAFTSAIDV
+1110 
-1119 KVLVENFIDSVIP
+1119 
-1132 TYDFAKALYT
+1132 
-1142 GASDATAASA
+1142 
-1152 LYDNLAAAYAP
+1152 
-1163 IASSVIGE
+1163 
-1171 DYLDAVY
+1171 VY
-1178 ASVYADY
+1178 VNVYADY
-1185 LALYGNIVR
+1185 QKLYGAIAVV
-1194 GEDGVTVVVPEISTK
+1194 DGKVTVPAINDYASSM
-1209 APFDAWAE
+1209 E
-1217 DYVGE
+1217 DWMQPYVGT
-1222 GLELATDLAEK
+1222 GVELAKTLANF
-1233 VAANE
+1233 VAENA
-1238 SGEICLTAYE
+1238 SGETCVSAYE
-1248 TIMAKAPLAYYY
+1248 ALVKDAPLAYYY
-1260 LSEDLA
+1260 LSDELQT
-1266 NSYLQIAKD
+1266 SYREIERKKLI
-1275 KMTNDAITM
+1275 NDAVSN
-1284 IAQYV
+1284 IAIQLTTYTALTEENKTDENV
-1289 NAYANY
+1289 AKIAAAINSWFKVFDEYLPADASDLTERNAYIQA
-1295 YAGLTSD
+1295 
-1302 DEIDHAKVSGYA
+1302 
-1314 GSINTWFKILDQY
+1314 IND
-1327 AKEDETLTAE
+1327 
-1337 MADRINA
+1337 
-1344 AAAGF
+1344 AAGVRGF
-1349 TKTTVSGKE
+1349 TEAVVVGETYTV
-1358 YTTAYEAARAIVAIP
+1358 AYEAARAIVTIP
-1373 DDIAA
+1373 DLIAEDIVE
-1378 DITAKITAFNEAL
+1378 KIDAFYKANNAFL
-1391 TNFHN
+1391 N
-1396 TPNTGVN
+1396 TPN
-1403 AAVKSGADL
+1403 SGDNDAIDHAADL
-1412 DTLFNNEGKTGMAD
+1412 ETLFTNEGKTGLKDINDAITELVAQLAHYNVLKAIGD
-1426 VKAVIDQLV
+1426 YTYGEVQLDAAVKAVADELV
-1435 ADLANYNTIKT
+1435 K
-1446 LADFQYDGKAMSD
+1446 S
-1459 VIAQIATDLTNA
+1459 TDR
-1471 QNKKTAMQTAIQ
+1471 KTAMIAEINAIVTDYTVETFK
-1483 AVIDAYALA
+1483 AADDYETGYNAKLAAFKEACEALGT
-1492 NFKQDGGIAA
+1492 DY
-1502 IENYVYELNYNDALK
+1502 NYIWSNDADITK
-1517 TYKDACDALK
+1517 NMNEVVALC
-1527 TAGADTYGFAYNYD
+1527 TDLD
-1541 WTNDTAIS
+1541 S
-1549 TNRAEV
+1549 LV
-1555 EKLCKAIDQMIS
+1555 S
-1567 GITSLYTAFFE
+1567 GITSMNTIYFTVVPEVVAGMPAKTEEEKQAIRDKLIAENKYTNE
-1578 EIPEGVVG
+1578 EINNIVLRIA
-1586 MITPEEYAKLSVAER
+1586 MTDEEILAAMEANVLALETKHAYEIANNAPVYAKLQAVRDDIAN
-1601 EAKVAEVKAK
+1601 K
-1611 LAELG
+1611 EL
-1616 IQDAQK
+1616 
-1622 VAAIVSRMTLSDQ
+1622 
-1635 EIINSIDSNVSI
+1635 
-1647 LFDEYDYDV
+1647 
-1656 TKNTPVQ
+1656 
-1663 DKIDAVK
+1663 
-1670 KAAAEKETEKAELAI
+1670 EKEELAI

-1694 NFSAATPASDVAAAV
+1694 NFSAATPARDVAAAV

-1715 FFNSDTITTDVA
+1715 FFNSDTIKTDVA
-1727 REAVKEK
+1727 REAVREK
-1734 ALELQAIVAND
+1734 ALELQAIIAD
-1745 SKELYDLKT
+1745 ATQEFMGLKD
-1754 AYDAAKAASEA
+1754 AYDAAKKASEA
-1765 APEDTDLQA
+1765 EPEKEELKT
-1774 ALEAAET
+1774 ALDEAEKAF
-1781 AYNEAVENFGYVF
+1781 NEAVANYGYIF
-1794 TDESGNKTLVIS
+1794 EDESGNKTLVVS
-1806 VASWGGNAYPFFFE
+1806 VASWGGNAAWFIVNNTY
-1820 LQSTLGA
+1820 
-1827 KTLVVSNIEA
+1827 KTLFGVNSAIVSNVKA

>member
-104 PDAITNAIAAAK
+104 PDAIANAIAAAK

-157 EGLVAQLDEIA
+157 DGLVDQLDEIA

-182 SIDALEKAV
+182 SIAALEKAV
-191 TDAKTALQ
+191 TEAKTALQ

-349 KLSDLANIAAVKEA
+349 KLSDLANIAVVKEA

-385 KILADYTAN
+385 EILKNYTEN

-418 RETAGIVSTDKDA
+418 REAAGIVSADKDA

-449 LKSATVKIMMKGGE
+449 LKSATVKIMMEDGE
-463 VTVPVLNQTVEE
+463 ATVPVLNQTVEE
-475 TTTPGAYDMI
+475 TVTPGAYDMI
-485 DVIDTLIGKIE
+485 HVIDTLIGKIE

-503 EAKTPLEVGGITLN
+503 GKPAEGETPAVPATPLVVGGITLN

-532 ALTEVSDGYEALGDY
+532 ALTEVSDGYEALKDY
-547 VYYLKG
+547 QFYLKG
-553 ELLETTDPE
+553 EMDVPKDK
-562 YEANKTLAGAKAQD
+562 AKAGAKAQD

-584 EYADVFIAA
+584 EYADEFIAA

-611 IKNLYDTKIQNDS
+611 ITNLYDTKIQNDS

-669 TPSNETEKAEYDVLY
+669 TPSSETEKAEYDVLY

-702 TYGTKTTDNYTQGED
+702 TYGTKTTDSYTKGED

-739 YNTINENV
+739 YNTINKNV

-771 YADAAAFIKQMIDE
+771 YADAAAFIKQMIEE
-785 TAFGGAAGDFTTDP
+785 TAFGGAAGDFKTDP

-892 AYEVVSDVVPYA
+892 AYEVVSEVVPYA
-904 TSTAV
+904 TSEDVVAK
-909 DAMTRT
+909 TRT
-915 VAMNAHAAYVE
+915 QAMAAHAAYVE
-926 LVTDI
+926 LVTDE

-950 YNVMYEAALKFV
+950 YNVDYAA
-962 KALQNYD
+962 
-969 FSAYVDEEEAPLYE
+969 
-983 SVAEGFV
+983 AE
-990 NELMNFYKAEDQ
+990 
-1002 FAYKYLKGGAA
+1002 KYLNAVIAHSFDAYTTTVETGEGEEVTTETKPVYETFAA
-1013 NGQTAGLEQ
+1013 G
-1022 LIGVYAQYAAEVTND
+1022 YAAEKAALSEFAQKYIAAGIQNLVD
-1037 SSDYIIDGEV
+1037 VYGDYVAKVVADTDLASLAAVKEEYAAYTDTVFGV
-1047 HYDLVEF
+1047 YDLEADKLTEILTQEVVDKLLTDYVTSVENTQKF
-1054 AVGGQIDAEMD
+1054 AANLFAGA
-1065 KTAVEAQLKAIKEYY
+1065 KTFEKAGTLKA
-1080 INADGNVTEAANN
+1080 
-1093 VFGTYDLAAA
+1093 DLAAVYEAVGAQTITDEYLA
-1103 EGDVFDF
+1103 E
-1110 AAFTSAIDV
+1110 
-1119 KVLVENFIDSVIP
+1119 
-1132 TYDFAKALYT
+1132 
-1142 GASDATAASA
+1142 
-1152 LYDNLAAAYAP
+1152 
-1163 IASSVIGE
+1163 
-1171 DYLDAVY
+1171 VY
-1178 ASVYADY
+1178 VNVYADY
-1185 LALYGNIVR
+1185 QKLYGAIAVV
-1194 GEDGVTVVVPEISTK
+1194 DGKVTVPAINDYASSM
-1209 APFDAWAE
+1209 E
-1217 DYVGE
+1217 DWMQPYVGT
-1222 GLELATDLAEK
+1222 GVELAKTLANF
-1233 VAANE
+1233 VAENA
-1238 SGEICLTAYE
+1238 SGETCVSAYE
-1248 TIMAKAPLAYYY
+1248 ALVKDAPLAYYY
-1260 LSEDLA
+1260 LSDELQT
-1266 NSYLQIAKD
+1266 SYREIERKKLI
-1275 KMTNDAITM
+1275 NDAVSN
-1284 IAQYV
+1284 IAIQLTTYTALTEENKTDENV
-1289 NAYANY
+1289 AKIAAAINSWFKVFDEYLPADASDLTERNAYIQA
-1295 YAGLTSD
+1295 
-1302 DEIDHAKVSGYA
+1302 
-1314 GSINTWFKILDQY
+1314 IND
-1327 AKEDETLTAE
+1327 
-1337 MADRINA
+1337 
-1344 AAAGF
+1344 AAGVRGF
-1349 TKTTVSGKE
+1349 TEAVVVGETYTV
-1358 YTTAYEAARAIVAIP
+1358 AYEAARAIVTIP
-1373 DDIAA
+1373 DLIAEDIVE
-1378 DITAKITAFNEAL
+1378 KIDAFYKANNAFL
-1391 TNFHN
+1391 N
-1396 TPNTGVN
+1396 TPN
-1403 AAVKSGADL
+1403 SGDNDAIDHAADL
-1412 DTLFNNEGKTGMAD
+1412 ETLFTNEGKTGLKDINDAITELVAQLAHYNVLKAIGD
-1426 VKAVIDQLV
+1426 YTYGEVQLDAAVKAVADELV
-1435 ADLANYNTIKT
+1435 K
-1446 LADFQYDGKAMSD
+1446 S
-1459 VIAQIATDLTNA
+1459 TDR
-1471 QNKKTAMQTAIQ
+1471 KTAMIAEINAIVTDYTVETFK
-1483 AVIDAYALA
+1483 AADDYETGYNAKLAAFKEACEALGT
-1492 NFKQDGGIAA
+1492 DY
-1502 IENYVYELNYNDALK
+1502 NYIWSNDADITK
-1517 TYKDACDALK
+1517 NMNEVVALC
-1527 TAGADTYGFAYNYD
+1527 TDLD
-1541 WTNDTAIS
+1541 S
-1549 TNRAEV
+1549 LV
-1555 EKLCKAIDQMIS
+1555 S
-1567 GITSLYTAFFE
+1567 GITSMNTIYFTVVPEVVAGMPAKTEEEKQAIRDKLIAENKYTNE
-1578 EIPEGVVG
+1578 EINNIVLRIA
-1586 MITPEEYAKLSVAER
+1586 MTDEEILAAMEANVLALETKHAYEIANNAPVYAKLQAVRDDIAN
-1601 EAKVAEVKAK
+1601 K
-1611 LAELG
+1611 EL
-1616 IQDAQK
+1616 
-1622 VAAIVSRMTLSDQ
+1622 
-1635 EIINSIDSNVSI
+1635 
-1647 LFDEYDYDV
+1647 
-1656 TKNTPVQ
+1656 
-1663 DKIDAVK
+1663 
-1670 KAAAEKETEKAELAI
+1670 EKEELAI

-1715 FFNSDTITTDVA
+1715 FFNSDTIKTDVA

-1734 ALELQAIVAND
+1734 ALELQAIVADATQEFMGIKN
-1745 SKELYDLKT
+1745 

-1765 APEDTDLQA
+1765 EPENEELKT
-1774 ALEAAET
+1774 ALDEAEKAF
-1781 AYNEAVENFGYVF
+1781 NEAVANYGYIF
-1794 TDESGNKTLVIS
+1794 EDESGNKTLVVS
-1806 VASWGGNAYPFFFE
+1806 VASWGGNAAWFIVNNTY
-1820 LQSTLGA
+1820 
-1827 KTLVVSNIEA
+1827 KTLFGVNSAIVSNVKA

>member
-157 EGLVAQLDEIA
+157 DGLVDQLDEIA

-182 SIDALEKAV
+182 SIAALEKAV
-191 TDAKTALQ
+191 TEAKTALQ

-349 KLSDLANIAAVKEA
+349 KLSDLANIAVVKEA

-385 KILADYTAN
+385 EILKNYTEN

-418 RETAGIVSTDKDA
+418 RETAGIVSADKDA

-449 LKSATVKIMMKGGE
+449 LKSATVKIMMEDGE
-463 VTVPVLNQTVEE
+463 ATVPVLNQTVEE
-475 TTTPGAYDMI
+475 TVTPGAYDMI
-485 DVIDTLIGKIE
+485 HVIDTLIGKIE

-503 EAKTPLEVGGITLN
+503 GKPAEGETPAVPATPLVVGGITLN

-532 ALTEVSDGYEALGDY
+532 ALTEVSNGYEALKDY
-547 VYYLKG
+547 QFYLKG
-553 ELLETTDPE
+553 EMDVPE
-562 YEANKTLAGAKAQD
+562 DKAKAGAKAQD

-584 EYADVFIAA
+584 EYADEFIAA

-611 IKNLYDTKIQNDS
+611 ITNLYDTKIQNDS

-669 TPSNETEKAEYDVLY
+669 TPSSETEKAEYDVLY

-702 TYGTKTTDNYTQGED
+702 TYGTKTTDSYTKGED

-739 YNTINENV
+739 YNTINKNV

-771 YADAAAFIKQMIDE
+771 YADAAAFIKQMIEE
-785 TAFGGAAGDFTTDP
+785 TAFGGAAGDFKTDP

-892 AYEVVSDVVPYA
+892 AYEVVSEVVPYA
-904 TSTAV
+904 TSEDVVAK
-909 DAMTRT
+909 TRT
-915 VAMNAHAAYVE
+915 QAMAAHAAYVE
-926 LVTDI
+926 LVTDE

-950 YNVMYEAALKFV
+950 YNVDYAA
-962 KALQNYD
+962 
-969 FSAYVDEEEAPLYE
+969 
-983 SVAEGFV
+983 AE
-990 NELMNFYKAEDQ
+990 
-1002 FAYKYLKGGAA
+1002 KYLNAVIAHSFDAYTTTVETGEGEEVTTETKPVYETFAA
-1013 NGQTAGLEQ
+1013 G
-1022 LIGVYAQYAAEVTND
+1022 YAAEKAALSEFAQKYIAAGIQNLVD
-1037 SSDYIIDGEV
+1037 VYGDYVAKVVADTDLASLAAVKEEYAAYTDTVFGV
-1047 HYDLVEF
+1047 YDLEADKLTEILTQEVVDKLLTDYVTSVENTQKF
-1054 AVGGQIDAEMD
+1054 AANLFAGA
-1065 KTAVEAQLKAIKEYY
+1065 KTFEKAGTLKA
-1080 INADGNVTEAANN
+1080 
-1093 VFGTYDLAAA
+1093 DLAAVYEAVGAQTITDEYLA
-1103 EGDVFDF
+1103 E
-1110 AAFTSAIDV
+1110 
-1119 KVLVENFIDSVIP
+1119 
-1132 TYDFAKALYT
+1132 
-1142 GASDATAASA
+1142 
-1152 LYDNLAAAYAP
+1152 
-1163 IASSVIGE
+1163 
-1171 DYLDAVY
+1171 VY
-1178 ASVYADY
+1178 VNVYADY
-1185 LALYGNIVR
+1185 QKLYGAIAVV
-1194 GEDGVTVVVPEISTK
+1194 DGKVTVPAINDYASSM
-1209 APFDAWAE
+1209 E
-1217 DYVGE
+1217 DWMQPYVGT
-1222 GLELATDLAEK
+1222 GVELAKTLANF
-1233 VAANE
+1233 VAENA
-1238 SGEICLTAYE
+1238 SGETCVSAYE
-1248 TIMAKAPLAYYY
+1248 ALVKDAPLAYYY
-1260 LSEDLA
+1260 LSDELQT
-1266 NSYLQIAKD
+1266 SYREIERKKLI
-1275 KMTNDAITM
+1275 NDAVSN
-1284 IAQYV
+1284 IAIQLTTYTALTEENKTDENV
-1289 NAYANY
+1289 AKIAAAINSWFKVFDEYLPADASDLTERNAYIQA
-1295 YAGLTSD
+1295 
-1302 DEIDHAKVSGYA
+1302 
-1314 GSINTWFKILDQY
+1314 IND
-1327 AKEDETLTAE
+1327 
-1337 MADRINA
+1337 
-1344 AAAGF
+1344 AAGVRGF
-1349 TKTTVSGKE
+1349 TEAVVVGETYTV
-1358 YTTAYEAARAIVAIP
+1358 AYEAARAIVTIP
-1373 DDIAA
+1373 DLIAEDIVE
-1378 DITAKITAFNEAL
+1378 KIDAFYKANNAFL
-1391 TNFHN
+1391 N
-1396 TPNTGVN
+1396 TPN
-1403 AAVKSGADL
+1403 SGDNDAIDHAADL
-1412 DTLFNNEGKTGMAD
+1412 ETLFTNEGKTGLKDINDAITELVAQLAHYNVLKAIGD
-1426 VKAVIDQLV
+1426 YTYGEVQLDAAVKAVADELV
-1435 ADLANYNTIKT
+1435 K
-1446 LADFQYDGKAMSD
+1446 S
-1459 VIAQIATDLTNA
+1459 TDR
-1471 QNKKTAMQTAIQ
+1471 KTAMIAEINAIVTDYTVETFK
-1483 AVIDAYALA
+1483 AADDYETGYNAKLAAFKEACEALGT
-1492 NFKQDGGIAA
+1492 DY
-1502 IENYVYELNYNDALK
+1502 NYIWSNDADITK
-1517 TYKDACDALK
+1517 NMNEVVALC
-1527 TAGADTYGFAYNYD
+1527 TDLD
-1541 WTNDTAIS
+1541 S
-1549 TNRAEV
+1549 LV
-1555 EKLCKAIDQMIS
+1555 S
-1567 GITSLYTAFFE
+1567 GITSMNTIYFTVVPEVVAGMPAKTEEEKQAIRDKLIAENKYTNE
-1578 EIPEGVVG
+1578 EINNIVLRIA
-1586 MITPEEYAKLSVAER
+1586 MTDEEILAAMEANVLALETKHAYEIANNAPVYAKLQAVRDDIAN
-1601 EAKVAEVKAK
+1601 K
-1611 LAELG
+1611 EL
-1616 IQDAQK
+1616 
-1622 VAAIVSRMTLSDQ
+1622 
-1635 EIINSIDSNVSI
+1635 
-1647 LFDEYDYDV
+1647 
-1656 TKNTPVQ
+1656 
-1663 DKIDAVK
+1663 
-1670 KAAAEKETEKAELAI
+1670 EKEELAI

-1715 FFNSDTITTDVA
+1715 FFNSDTIKTDVA
-1727 REAVKEK
+1727 REAVREK
-1734 ALELQAIVAND
+1734 ALELQAIIAD
-1745 SKELYDLKT
+1745 ATQEFMGLKD
-1754 AYDAAKAASEA
+1754 AYDAAKKASEA
-1765 APEDTDLQA
+1765 EPEKEELKT
-1774 ALEAAET
+1774 ALDEAEKAF
-1781 AYNEAVENFGYVF
+1781 NEAVANYGYIF
-1794 TDESGNKTLVIS
+1794 EDESGNKTLVVS
-1806 VASWGGNAYPFFFE
+1806 VASWGGNAAWFIVNNTY
-1820 LQSTLGA
+1820 
-1827 KTLVVSNIEA
+1827 KTLFGVNSAIVSNVKA

>member
-104 PDAITNAIAAAK
+104 PDAIANAIAAAK

-157 EGLVAQLDEIA
+157 DGLVDQLDEIA

-182 SIDALEKAV
+182 SIAALEKAV
-191 TDAKTALQ
+191 TEAKTALQ

-385 KILADYTAN
+385 EILKNYTEN

-418 RETAGIVSTDKDA
+418 RETAGIVSADKDA

-449 LKSATVKIMMKGGE
+449 LKSATVKIMMEDGE
-463 VTVPVLNQTVEE
+463 ATVPVLNQTVEE
-475 TTTPGAYDMI
+475 TVTPGAYDMI
-485 DVIDTLIGKIE
+485 HVIDTLIGKIE

-503 EAKTPLEVGGITLN
+503 GKPAEGETPAVPATPLVVGGITLN

-532 ALTEVSDGYEALGDY
+532 ALTEVSNGYEALKDY
-547 VYYLKG
+547 QFYLKG
-553 ELLETTDPE
+553 EMDVPE
-562 YEANKTLAGAKAQD
+562 DKAKAGAKAQD

-584 EYADVFIAA
+584 EYADEFIAA

-611 IKNLYDTKIQNDS
+611 ITNLYDTKIQNDS

-669 TPSNETEKAEYDVLY
+669 TPSSETEKAEYDVLY

-702 TYGTKTTDNYTQGED
+702 TYGTKTTDSYTKGED

-739 YNTINENV
+739 YNTINKNV

-771 YADAAAFIKQMIDE
+771 YADAAAFIKQMIEE
-785 TAFGGAAGDFTTDP
+785 TAFGGAAGDFKTDP

-892 AYEVVSDVVPYA
+892 AYEVVSEVVPYA
-904 TSTAV
+904 TSEDVVAK
-909 DAMTRT
+909 TRT
-915 VAMNAHAAYVE
+915 QAMAAHAAYVE
-926 LVTDI
+926 LVTDE

-950 YNVMYEAALKFV
+950 YNVDYAA
-962 KALQNYD
+962 
-969 FSAYVDEEEAPLYE
+969 
-983 SVAEGFV
+983 AE
-990 NELMNFYKAEDQ
+990 
-1002 FAYKYLKGGAA
+1002 KYLNAVIAHSFDAYTTTVETGEGEEVTTETKPVYETFAA
-1013 NGQTAGLEQ
+1013 G
-1022 LIGVYAQYAAEVTND
+1022 YAAEKAALSEFAQKYIAAGIQNLVD
-1037 SSDYIIDGEV
+1037 VYGDYVAKVVADTDLASLAAVKEEYAAYTDTVFGV
-1047 HYDLVEF
+1047 YDLEADKLTEILTQEVVDKLLTDYVTSVENTQKF
-1054 AVGGQIDAEMD
+1054 AANLFAGA
-1065 KTAVEAQLKAIKEYY
+1065 KTFEKAGTLKA
-1080 INADGNVTEAANN
+1080 
-1093 VFGTYDLAAA
+1093 DLAAVYEAVGAQTITDEYLA
-1103 EGDVFDF
+1103 E
-1110 AAFTSAIDV
+1110 
-1119 KVLVENFIDSVIP
+1119 
-1132 TYDFAKALYT
+1132 
-1142 GASDATAASA
+1142 
-1152 LYDNLAAAYAP
+1152 
-1163 IASSVIGE
+1163 
-1171 DYLDAVY
+1171 VY
-1178 ASVYADY
+1178 VNVYADY
-1185 LALYGNIVR
+1185 QKLYGAIAVV
-1194 GEDGVTVVVPEISTK
+1194 DGKVTVPAINDYASSM
-1209 APFDAWAE
+1209 E
-1217 DYVGE
+1217 DWMQPYVGT
-1222 GLELATDLAEK
+1222 GVELAKTLSNFVAEN
-1233 VAANE
+1233 A
-1238 SGEICLTAYE
+1238 SGETCVSAYE
-1248 TIMAKAPLAYYY
+1248 ALVKDAPLAYYY
-1260 LSEDLA
+1260 LSDELQT
-1266 NSYLQIAKD
+1266 SYREIERKKLI
-1275 KMTNDAITM
+1275 NDAVSN
-1284 IAQYV
+1284 IAIQLTTYTALTEENKTDENV
-1289 NAYANY
+1289 AKIAAAINSWFKVFDEYLPADASDLTERNAYIQA
-1295 YAGLTSD
+1295 
-1302 DEIDHAKVSGYA
+1302 
-1314 GSINTWFKILDQY
+1314 IND
-1327 AKEDETLTAE
+1327 
-1337 MADRINA
+1337 
-1344 AAAGF
+1344 AAGVRGF
-1349 TKTTVSGKE
+1349 TEAVVVGEKYTV
-1358 YTTAYEAARAIVAIP
+1358 AYEAARAIVTIP
-1373 DDIAA
+1373 DLIAEDIVE
-1378 DITAKITAFNEAL
+1378 KIDAFYKANNAFL
-1391 TNFHN
+1391 N
-1396 TPNTGVN
+1396 TPN
-1403 AAVKSGADL
+1403 SGDNDAIDHAADL
-1412 DTLFNNEGKTGMAD
+1412 ETLFTNEGKTGLKDINDAITELVAQLAHYNVLKAIGD
-1426 VKAVIDQLV
+1426 YTYGEVQLDAAVKAVADELVKSTARKTEMIAEINAIV
-1435 ADLANYNTIKT
+1435 ADYTVETFKAADDYETGYNAKLAAFKEACEALGTDYNYIWSND
-1446 LADFQYDGKAMSD
+1446 ADITKNMNEVVALC
-1459 VIAQIATDLTNA
+1459 TDLDSL
-1471 QNKKTAMQTAIQ
+1471 
-1483 AVIDAYALA
+1483 V
-1492 NFKQDGGIAA
+1492 
-1502 IENYVYELNYNDALK
+1502 
-1517 TYKDACDALK
+1517 
-1527 TAGADTYGFAYNYD
+1527 
-1541 WTNDTAIS
+1541 
-1549 TNRAEV
+1549 
-1555 EKLCKAIDQMIS
+1555 S
-1567 GITSLYTAFFE
+1567 GITSMNTIYFTVVPEVVAGMSAKTEEEKQAIRDKLIAENKYTNE
-1578 EIPEGVVG
+1578 EINNIVLRIA
-1586 MITPEEYAKLSVAER
+1586 MTDEEILAAMEANVLALETKHAYEIANNAPVYAKLQAVR
-1601 EAKVAEVKAK
+1601 DD
-1611 LAELG
+1611 
-1616 IQDAQK
+1616 IAQK
-1622 VAAIVSRMTLSDQ
+1622 EL
-1635 EIINSIDSNVSI
+1635 
-1647 LFDEYDYDV
+1647 
-1656 TKNTPVQ
+1656 
-1663 DKIDAVK
+1663 
-1670 KAAAEKETEKAELAI
+1670 EKEELAI
-1685 AAEWLAEVN
+1685 AEEWLAEVN

-1715 FFNSDTITTDVA
+1715 FFNSDTIKTDVA

-1745 SKELYDLKT
+1745 SKALYDLKT

-1765 APEDTDLQA
+1765 APEDPDLQA

>member
-157 EGLVAQLDEIA
+157 DGLVDQLDEIA

-182 SIDALEKAV
+182 SIAALEKAV
-191 TDAKTALQ
+191 TEAKTALQ

-349 KLSDLANIAAVKEA
+349 KLSDLANIAVVKEA

-385 KILADYTAN
+385 EILKNYTEN

-418 RETAGIVSTDKDA
+418 RETAGIVSADKDA

-449 LKSATVKIMMKGGE
+449 LKSATVKIMMEDGE
-463 VTVPVLNQTVEE
+463 ATVPVLNQTVEE
-475 TTTPGAYDMI
+475 TVTPGAYDMI
-485 DVIDTLIGKIE
+485 HVIDTLIGKIE

-503 EAKTPLEVGGITLN
+503 GKPAEGETPAVPATPLVVGGITLN

-532 ALTEVSDGYEALGDY
+532 ALTEVSNGYEALKDY
-547 VYYLKG
+547 QFYLKG
-553 ELLETTDPE
+553 EMDVPE
-562 YEANKTLAGAKAQD
+562 DKAKAGAKAQD

-584 EYADVFIAA
+584 EYADEFIAA

-611 IKNLYDTKIQNDS
+611 ITNLYDTKIQNDS

-669 TPSNETEKAEYDVLY
+669 TPSSETEKAEYDVLY

-702 TYGTKTTDNYTQGED
+702 TYGTKTTDSYTKGED

-739 YNTINENV
+739 YNTINKNV

-771 YADAAAFIKQMIDE
+771 YADAAAFIKQMIEE
-785 TAFGGAAGDFTTDP
+785 TAFGGAAGDFKTDP

-892 AYEVVSDVVPYA
+892 AYEVVSEVVPYA
-904 TSTAV
+904 TSEYVVAK
-909 DAMTRT
+909 TRT
-915 VAMNAHAAYVE
+915 QAMAAHAAYVE
-926 LVTDI
+926 LVTDE

-950 YNVMYEAALKFV
+950 YNVDYAA
-962 KALQNYD
+962 
-969 FSAYVDEEEAPLYE
+969 
-983 SVAEGFV
+983 AE
-990 NELMNFYKAEDQ
+990 
-1002 FAYKYLKGGAA
+1002 KYLNAVIAHSFDAYTTTVETGEGEEVTTETKPVYETFAA
-1013 NGQTAGLEQ
+1013 G
-1022 LIGVYAQYAAEVTND
+1022 YAAEKAALSEFAQKYIAAGIQNLVD
-1037 SSDYIIDGEV
+1037 VYGDYVAKVVADTDLASLAAVKEEYAAYTDTVFGV
-1047 HYDLVEF
+1047 YDLEADKLTAILTQEVVDKLLTDYVTSVENTQKF
-1054 AVGGQIDAEMD
+1054 AANLFAGA
-1065 KTAVEAQLKAIKEYY
+1065 KTFEKAGTLKA
-1080 INADGNVTEAANN
+1080 
-1093 VFGTYDLAAA
+1093 DLAAVYEAVGAQTITDEYLA
-1103 EGDVFDF
+1103 E
-1110 AAFTSAIDV
+1110 
-1119 KVLVENFIDSVIP
+1119 
-1132 TYDFAKALYT
+1132 
-1142 GASDATAASA
+1142 
-1152 LYDNLAAAYAP
+1152 
-1163 IASSVIGE
+1163 
-1171 DYLDAVY
+1171 VY
-1178 ASVYADY
+1178 VNVYADY
-1185 LALYGNIVR
+1185 QKLYGAIAVV
-1194 GEDGVTVVVPEISTK
+1194 DGKVTVPAINDYASSM
-1209 APFDAWAE
+1209 E
-1217 DYVGE
+1217 DWMQPYVGT
-1222 GLELATDLAEK
+1222 GVELAKTLANF
-1233 VAANE
+1233 VAENA
-1238 SGEICLTAYE
+1238 SGETCVSAYE
-1248 TIMAKAPLAYYY
+1248 ALVKDAPLAYYY
-1260 LSEDLA
+1260 LSDELQT
-1266 NSYLQIAKD
+1266 SYREIERKKLI
-1275 KMTNDAITM
+1275 NDAVSN
-1284 IAQYV
+1284 IAIQLTTYTALTEENKTDENV
-1289 NAYANY
+1289 AKIAAAINSWFKVFDEYLPADASDLTERNAYIQA
-1295 YAGLTSD
+1295 
-1302 DEIDHAKVSGYA
+1302 
-1314 GSINTWFKILDQY
+1314 IND
-1327 AKEDETLTAE
+1327 
-1337 MADRINA
+1337 
-1344 AAAGF
+1344 AAGVRGF
-1349 TKTTVSGKE
+1349 TEAVVVGETYTV
-1358 YTTAYEAARAIVAIP
+1358 AYEAARAIVTIP
-1373 DDIAA
+1373 DLIAEDIVE
-1378 DITAKITAFNEAL
+1378 KIDAFYKANNAFL
-1391 TNFHN
+1391 N
-1396 TPNTGVN
+1396 TPN
-1403 AAVKSGADL
+1403 SGDNDAIDHAADL
-1412 DTLFNNEGKTGMAD
+1412 ETLFTNEGKTGLKDINDAITELVAQLAHYNVLKAIGD
-1426 VKAVIDQLV
+1426 YTYGEVQLDAAVKAVADELV
-1435 ADLANYNTIKT
+1435 K
-1446 LADFQYDGKAMSD
+1446 S
-1459 VIAQIATDLTNA
+1459 TDR
-1471 QNKKTAMQTAIQ
+1471 KTAMIAEINAIVTDYTVETFK
-1483 AVIDAYALA
+1483 AADDYETGYNAKLAAFKEACEALGT
-1492 NFKQDGGIAA
+1492 DY
-1502 IENYVYELNYNDALK
+1502 NYIWSNDADITK
-1517 TYKDACDALK
+1517 NMNEVVALC
-1527 TAGADTYGFAYNYD
+1527 TDLD
-1541 WTNDTAIS
+1541 S
-1549 TNRAEV
+1549 LV
-1555 EKLCKAIDQMIS
+1555 S
-1567 GITSLYTAFFE
+1567 GITSMNTIYFTVVPEVVAGMPAKTEEEKQAIRDKLIAENKYTNE
-1578 EIPEGVVG
+1578 EINNIVLRIA
-1586 MITPEEYAKLSVAER
+1586 MTDEEILAAMEANVLALETKHAYEIANNAPVYAKLQAVR
-1601 EAKVAEVKAK
+1601 DD
-1611 LAELG
+1611 
-1616 IQDAQK
+1616 IAQK
-1622 VAAIVSRMTLSDQ
+1622 EL
-1635 EIINSIDSNVSI
+1635 
-1647 LFDEYDYDV
+1647 
-1656 TKNTPVQ
+1656 
-1663 DKIDAVK
+1663 
-1670 KAAAEKETEKAELAI
+1670 EKEELAI
-1685 AAEWLAEVN
+1685 AEEWLAEVN

-1715 FFNSDTITTDVA
+1715 FFNSDTIKTDVA
-1727 REAVKEK
+1727 REAVREK

-1745 SKELYDLKT
+1745 SKALYDLKT

-1765 APEDTDLQA
+1765 APEDPDLQA

-1827 KTLVVSNIEA
+1827 KTLVISNIEA

>member
-157 EGLVAQLDEIA
+157 DGLVDQLDEIA

-182 SIDALEKAV
+182 SIAALEKAV
-191 TDAKTALQ
+191 TEAKTALQ

-349 KLSDLANIAAVKEA
+349 KLSDLANIAVVKEA

-385 KILADYTAN
+385 EILKNYTEN

-418 RETAGIVSTDKDA
+418 RETAGIVSADKDA

-449 LKSATVKIMMKGGE
+449 LKSATVKIMMEDGE
-463 VTVPVLNQTVEE
+463 ATVPVLNQTVEE
-475 TTTPGAYDMI
+475 TVTPGAYDMI
-485 DVIDTLIGKIE
+485 HVIDTLIGKIE

-503 EAKTPLEVGGITLN
+503 GKPAEGETPAVPATPLVVGGITLN

-532 ALTEVSDGYEALGDY
+532 ALTEVSNGYEALKDY
-547 VYYLKG
+547 QFYLKG
-553 ELLETTDPE
+553 EMDVPE
-562 YEANKTLAGAKAQD
+562 DKAKAGAKAQD

-584 EYADVFIAA
+584 EYADEFIAA

-611 IKNLYDTKIQNDS
+611 ITNLYDTKIQNDS

-669 TPSNETEKAEYDVLY
+669 TPSSETEKAEYDVLY

-702 TYGTKTTDNYTQGED
+702 TYGTKTTDSYTKGED

-739 YNTINENV
+739 YNTINKNV

-771 YADAAAFIKQMIDE
+771 YADAAAFIKQMIEE
-785 TAFGGAAGDFTTDP
+785 TAFGGAAGDFKTDP

-892 AYEVVSDVVPYA
+892 AYEVVSEVVPYA
-904 TSTAV
+904 TSEGVVAK
-909 DAMTRT
+909 TRT
-915 VAMNAHAAYVE
+915 QAMAAHAAYVE
-926 LVTDI
+926 LVTDE

-950 YNVMYEAALKFV
+950 YNVDYAA
-962 KALQNYD
+962 
-969 FSAYVDEEEAPLYE
+969 
-983 SVAEGFV
+983 AE
-990 NELMNFYKAEDQ
+990 
-1002 FAYKYLKGGAA
+1002 KYLNAVIAHSFDAYTTTVETGEGEEVTTETKPVYETFAA
-1013 NGQTAGLEQ
+1013 G
-1022 LIGVYAQYAAEVTND
+1022 YAAEKAALSEFAQKYIAAGIQNLVD
-1037 SSDYIIDGEV
+1037 VYGDYVAKVVADTDLASLAAVKEEYAAYTDTVFGV
-1047 HYDLVEF
+1047 YDLEADKLTEILTQEVVDKLLTDYVTSVENTQKF
-1054 AVGGQIDAEMD
+1054 AANLFAGA
-1065 KTAVEAQLKAIKEYY
+1065 KTFEKAGTLKA
-1080 INADGNVTEAANN
+1080 
-1093 VFGTYDLAAA
+1093 DLAAVYEAVGAQTITDEYLA
-1103 EGDVFDF
+1103 E
-1110 AAFTSAIDV
+1110 
-1119 KVLVENFIDSVIP
+1119 
-1132 TYDFAKALYT
+1132 
-1142 GASDATAASA
+1142 
-1152 LYDNLAAAYAP
+1152 
-1163 IASSVIGE
+1163 
-1171 DYLDAVY
+1171 VY
-1178 ASVYADY
+1178 VNVYADY
-1185 LALYGNIVR
+1185 QKLYGAIAVV
-1194 GEDGVTVVVPEISTK
+1194 DGKVTVPAINDYASSM
-1209 APFDAWAE
+1209 E
-1217 DYVGE
+1217 DWMQPYVGT
-1222 GLELATDLAEK
+1222 GVELAKTLANF
-1233 VAANE
+1233 VAENA
-1238 SGEICLTAYE
+1238 SGETCVSAYE
-1248 TIMAKAPLAYYY
+1248 ALVKDAPLAYYY
-1260 LSEDLA
+1260 LSDELQT
-1266 NSYLQIAKD
+1266 SYREIERKKLI
-1275 KMTNDAITM
+1275 NDAVSN
-1284 IAQYV
+1284 IAIQLTTYTALTEENKTDENV
-1289 NAYANY
+1289 AKIAAAINSWFKVFDEYLPADASDLTERNAYIQA
-1295 YAGLTSD
+1295 
-1302 DEIDHAKVSGYA
+1302 
-1314 GSINTWFKILDQY
+1314 IND
-1327 AKEDETLTAE
+1327 
-1337 MADRINA
+1337 
-1344 AAAGF
+1344 AAGVRGF
-1349 TKTTVSGKE
+1349 TEAVVVGETYTV
-1358 YTTAYEAARAIVAIP
+1358 AYEAARAIVTIP
-1373 DDIAA
+1373 DLIAEDIVE
-1378 DITAKITAFNEAL
+1378 KIDAFYKANNAFL
-1391 TNFHN
+1391 N
-1396 TPNTGVN
+1396 TPN
-1403 AAVKSGADL
+1403 SGDNDAIDHAADL
-1412 DTLFNNEGKTGMAD
+1412 ETLFTNEGKTGLKDINDAITELVAQLAHYNVLKAIGD
-1426 VKAVIDQLV
+1426 YTYGEVQLDAAVKAVADELV
-1435 ADLANYNTIKT
+1435 K
-1446 LADFQYDGKAMSD
+1446 S
-1459 VIAQIATDLTNA
+1459 TDR
-1471 QNKKTAMQTAIQ
+1471 KTAMIAEINAIVTDYTVETFK
-1483 AVIDAYALA
+1483 AADDYETGYNAKLAAFKEACEALGT
-1492 NFKQDGGIAA
+1492 DY
-1502 IENYVYELNYNDALK
+1502 NYIWSNDADITK
-1517 TYKDACDALK
+1517 NMNEVVALC
-1527 TAGADTYGFAYNYD
+1527 TDLD
-1541 WTNDTAIS
+1541 S
-1549 TNRAEV
+1549 LV
-1555 EKLCKAIDQMIS
+1555 S
-1567 GITSLYTAFFE
+1567 GITSMNTIYFTVVPEVVAGMPAKTEEEKQAIRDKLIAENKYTNE
-1578 EIPEGVVG
+1578 EINNIVLRIA
-1586 MITPEEYAKLSVAER
+1586 MTDEEILAAMEANVLALETKHAYEIANNAPVYAKLQAVRDDIAN
-1601 EAKVAEVKAK
+1601 K
-1611 LAELG
+1611 EL
-1616 IQDAQK
+1616 
-1622 VAAIVSRMTLSDQ
+1622 
-1635 EIINSIDSNVSI
+1635 
-1647 LFDEYDYDV
+1647 
-1656 TKNTPVQ
+1656 
-1663 DKIDAVK
+1663 
-1670 KAAAEKETEKAELAI
+1670 EKEELAI

-1715 FFNSDTITTDVA
+1715 FFNSDTIKTDVA
-1727 REAVKEK
+1727 REAVREK
-1734 ALELQAIVAND
+1734 ALELQAIIAD
-1745 SKELYDLKT
+1745 ATQEFMGLKD
-1754 AYDAAKAASEA
+1754 AYDAAKKASEA
-1765 APEDTDLQA
+1765 EPEKEELKT
-1774 ALEAAET
+1774 ALDEAEKAF
-1781 AYNEAVENFGYVF
+1781 NEAVANYGYIF
-1794 TDESGNKTLVIS
+1794 EDESGNKTLVVS
-1806 VASWGGNAYPFFFE
+1806 VASWGGNAAWFIVNNTY
-1820 LQSTLGA
+1820 
-1827 KTLVVSNIEA
+1827 KTLFGVNSAIVSNVKA

>member
-104 PDAITNAIAAAK
+104 PDAIANAIAAAK

-157 EGLVAQLDEIA
+157 DGLVDQLDEIA

-182 SIDALEKAV
+182 SIAALEKAV
-191 TDAKTALQ
+191 TEAKTALQ

-385 KILADYTAN
+385 EILKNYTEN

-418 RETAGIVSTDKDA
+418 RETAAIVSADKDA

-449 LKSATVKIMMKGGE
+449 LKSATVKIMMEDGE
-463 VTVPVLNQTVEE
+463 ATVPVLNQTVEE
-475 TTTPGAYDMI
+475 TVTPGAYDMI
-485 DVIDTLIGKIE
+485 HVIDTLIGKIE

-503 EAKTPLEVGGITLN
+503 GKPAEGETPAVPATPLVVGGITLN

-532 ALTEVSDGYEALGDY
+532 ALTEVSNGYEALKDY
-547 VYYLKG
+547 QFYLKG
-553 ELLETTDPE
+553 EMDVPE
-562 YEANKTLAGAKAQD
+562 DKAKAGAKAQD

-584 EYADVFIAA
+584 EYADEFIAA

-611 IKNLYDTKIQNDS
+611 ITNLYDTKIQNDS

-669 TPSNETEKAEYDVLY
+669 TPSSETEKAEYDVLY

-702 TYGTKTTDNYTQGED
+702 TYGTKTTDSYTKGED

-739 YNTINENV
+739 YNTINKNV

-771 YADAAAFIKQMIDE
+771 YADAAAFIKQMIEE
-785 TAFGGAAGDFTTDP
+785 TAFGGAAGDFKTDP

-892 AYEVVSDVVPYA
+892 AYEVVSEVVPYA
-904 TSTAV
+904 TSEDVVAK
-909 DAMTRT
+909 TRT
-915 VAMNAHAAYVE
+915 QAMAAHAAYVE
-926 LVTDI
+926 LVTDE

-950 YNVMYEAALKFV
+950 YNVDYAA
-962 KALQNYD
+962 
-969 FSAYVDEEEAPLYE
+969 
-983 SVAEGFV
+983 AE
-990 NELMNFYKAEDQ
+990 
-1002 FAYKYLKGGAA
+1002 KYLNAVIAHSFDAYTTTVETGEGEEVTTETKPVYETFAA
-1013 NGQTAGLEQ
+1013 G
-1022 LIGVYAQYAAEVTND
+1022 YAAEKAALSEFAQKYIAAGIQNLVD
-1037 SSDYIIDGEV
+1037 VYGDYVAKVVADTDLASLAAVKEEYAAYTDTVFGV
-1047 HYDLVEF
+1047 YDLEADKLTEILTQEVVDKLLTDYVTSVENTQKF
-1054 AVGGQIDAEMD
+1054 AANLFAGA
-1065 KTAVEAQLKAIKEYY
+1065 KTFEKAGTLKA
-1080 INADGNVTEAANN
+1080 
-1093 VFGTYDLAAA
+1093 DLAAVYEAVGAQTITDEYLA
-1103 EGDVFDF
+1103 E
-1110 AAFTSAIDV
+1110 
-1119 KVLVENFIDSVIP
+1119 
-1132 TYDFAKALYT
+1132 
-1142 GASDATAASA
+1142 
-1152 LYDNLAAAYAP
+1152 
-1163 IASSVIGE
+1163 
-1171 DYLDAVY
+1171 VY
-1178 ASVYADY
+1178 VNVYADY
-1185 LALYGNIVR
+1185 QKLYGAIAVV
-1194 GEDGVTVVVPEISTK
+1194 DGKVTVPAINDYASSM
-1209 APFDAWAE
+1209 E
-1217 DYVGE
+1217 DWMQPYVGT
-1222 GLELATDLAEK
+1222 GVELAKTLANF
-1233 VAANE
+1233 VAENA
-1238 SGEICLTAYE
+1238 SGETCVSAYE
-1248 TIMAKAPLAYYY
+1248 ALVKDAPLAYYY
-1260 LSEDLA
+1260 LSDELQT
-1266 NSYLQIAKD
+1266 SYREIERKKLI
-1275 KMTNDAITM
+1275 NDAVSN
-1284 IAQYV
+1284 IAIQLTTYTALTEENKTDENV
-1289 NAYANY
+1289 AKIAAAINSWFKVFDEYLPADASDLTERNAYIQA
-1295 YAGLTSD
+1295 
-1302 DEIDHAKVSGYA
+1302 
-1314 GSINTWFKILDQY
+1314 IND
-1327 AKEDETLTAE
+1327 
-1337 MADRINA
+1337 
-1344 AAAGF
+1344 AAGVRGF
-1349 TKTTVSGKE
+1349 TEAVVVGEKYTV
-1358 YTTAYEAARAIVAIP
+1358 AYEAARAIVTIP
-1373 DDIAA
+1373 DLIAEDIVE
-1378 DITAKITAFNEAL
+1378 KIDAFYKANNAFL
-1391 TNFHN
+1391 N
-1396 TPNTGVN
+1396 TPN
-1403 AAVKSGADL
+1403 SGDNDAIDHAADL
-1412 DTLFNNEGKTGMAD
+1412 ETLFTNEGKTGLKDINDAITELVAQLAHYNVLKAIGD
-1426 VKAVIDQLV
+1426 YTYGEVQLDAAVKAVADELVKSTARKTEMIAEINAIV
-1435 ADLANYNTIKT
+1435 ADYTVETFKAADDYETGYNAKLAAFKEACEALGTDYNYIWSND
-1446 LADFQYDGKAMSD
+1446 ADITKNMNEVVALC
-1459 VIAQIATDLTNA
+1459 TDLDSL
-1471 QNKKTAMQTAIQ
+1471 
-1483 AVIDAYALA
+1483 V
-1492 NFKQDGGIAA
+1492 
-1502 IENYVYELNYNDALK
+1502 
-1517 TYKDACDALK
+1517 
-1527 TAGADTYGFAYNYD
+1527 
-1541 WTNDTAIS
+1541 
-1549 TNRAEV
+1549 
-1555 EKLCKAIDQMIS
+1555 S
-1567 GITSLYTAFFE
+1567 GITSMNTIYFTVVPEVVAGMSAKTEEEKQAIRDKLIAENKYTNE
-1578 EIPEGVVG
+1578 EINNIVLRIA
-1586 MITPEEYAKLSVAER
+1586 MTDEEILAAMEANVLALETKHAYEIANNAPVYAKLQAVR
-1601 EAKVAEVKAK
+1601 DD
-1611 LAELG
+1611 
-1616 IQDAQK
+1616 IAQK
-1622 VAAIVSRMTLSDQ
+1622 EL
-1635 EIINSIDSNVSI
+1635 
-1647 LFDEYDYDV
+1647 
-1656 TKNTPVQ
+1656 
-1663 DKIDAVK
+1663 
-1670 KAAAEKETEKAELAI
+1670 EKEELAI
-1685 AAEWLAEVN
+1685 AEEWLAEVN

-1715 FFNSDTITTDVA
+1715 FFNSDTIKTDVA

-1745 SKELYDLKT
+1745 SKALYDLKT

-1765 APEDTDLQA
+1765 APEDPDLQA

>member
-104 PDAITNAIAAAK
+104 PDAIANAIAAAK

-157 EGLVAQLDEIA
+157 DGLVDQLDEIA

-182 SIDALEKAV
+182 SIAALEKAV
-191 TDAKTALQ
+191 TEAKTALQ

-385 KILADYTAN
+385 EILKNYTEN

-403 AMEDFVDALDTFYAE
+403 AMEDFVDALDTFYAK
-418 RETAGIVSTDKDA
+418 RETAGIVSADKDA
-431 IAALDEQYDKLS
+431 IAALDGQYDKLS

-449 LKSATVKIMMKGGE
+449 LKSATVKIMMEDGE
-463 VTVPVLNQTVEE
+463 ATVPVLNQTVEE
-475 TTTPGAYDMI
+475 TVTPGAYDMI
-485 DVIDTLIGKIE
+485 HVIDTLIGKIE

-503 EAKTPLEVGGITLN
+503 GKPAEGETPAVPATPLVVGGITLN

-532 ALTEVSDGYEALGDY
+532 ALTEVSNGYEALKDY
-547 VYYLKG
+547 QFYLKG
-553 ELLETTDPE
+553 EMDVPE
-562 YEANKTLAGAKAQD
+562 DKAKAGAKAQD

-584 EYADVFIAA
+584 EYADEFIAA

-611 IKNLYDTKIQNDS
+611 ITNLYDTKIQNDS

-669 TPSNETEKAEYDVLY
+669 TPSSETEKAEYDVLY

-702 TYGTKTTDNYTQGED
+702 TYGTKTTDSYTKGED

-739 YNTINENV
+739 YNTINKNV

-771 YADAAAFIKQMIDE
+771 YADAAAFIKQMIEE
-785 TAFGGAAGDFTTDP
+785 TAFGGAAGDFKTDP

-892 AYEVVSDVVPYA
+892 AYEVVSEVVPYA
-904 TSTAV
+904 TSEDVVAK
-909 DAMTRT
+909 TRT
-915 VAMNAHAAYVE
+915 QAMAAHAAYVE
-926 LVTDI
+926 LVTDE

-950 YNVMYEAALKFV
+950 YNVDYAA
-962 KALQNYD
+962 
-969 FSAYVDEEEAPLYE
+969 
-983 SVAEGFV
+983 AE
-990 NELMNFYKAEDQ
+990 
-1002 FAYKYLKGGAA
+1002 KYLNAVIAHSFDAYTTTVETGEGEEVTTETKPVYETFAA
-1013 NGQTAGLEQ
+1013 G
-1022 LIGVYAQYAAEVTND
+1022 YAAEKAALSEFAQKYIAAGIQNLVD
-1037 SSDYIIDGEV
+1037 VYGDYVAKVVADTDLASLAAVKEEYAAYTDTVFGV
-1047 HYDLVEF
+1047 YDLEADKLTEILTQEVVDKLLTDYVTSVENTQKF
-1054 AVGGQIDAEMD
+1054 AANLFAGA
-1065 KTAVEAQLKAIKEYY
+1065 KTFEKAGTLKA
-1080 INADGNVTEAANN
+1080 
-1093 VFGTYDLAAA
+1093 DLAAVYEAVGAQTITDEYLA
-1103 EGDVFDF
+1103 E
-1110 AAFTSAIDV
+1110 
-1119 KVLVENFIDSVIP
+1119 
-1132 TYDFAKALYT
+1132 
-1142 GASDATAASA
+1142 
-1152 LYDNLAAAYAP
+1152 
-1163 IASSVIGE
+1163 
-1171 DYLDAVY
+1171 VY
-1178 ASVYADY
+1178 VNVYADY
-1185 LALYGNIVR
+1185 QKLYGAIAVV
-1194 GEDGVTVVVPEISTK
+1194 DGKVTVPAINDYASSM
-1209 APFDAWAE
+1209 E
-1217 DYVGE
+1217 DWMQPYVGT
-1222 GLELATDLAEK
+1222 GVELAKTLANF
-1233 VAANE
+1233 VAENA
-1238 SGEICLTAYE
+1238 SGETCVSAYE
-1248 TIMAKAPLAYYY
+1248 ALVKDAPLAYYY
-1260 LSEDLA
+1260 LSDELQT
-1266 NSYLQIAKD
+1266 SYREIERKKLI
-1275 KMTNDAITM
+1275 NDAVSN
-1284 IAQYV
+1284 IAIQLTTYTALTEENKTDENV
-1289 NAYANY
+1289 AKIAAAINSWFKVFDEYLPADASDLTERNAYIQA
-1295 YAGLTSD
+1295 
-1302 DEIDHAKVSGYA
+1302 
-1314 GSINTWFKILDQY
+1314 IND
-1327 AKEDETLTAE
+1327 
-1337 MADRINA
+1337 
-1344 AAAGF
+1344 AAGVRGF
-1349 TKTTVSGKE
+1349 TEAVVVGEKYTV
-1358 YTTAYEAARAIVAIP
+1358 AYEAARAIVTIP
-1373 DDIAA
+1373 DLIAEDIVE
-1378 DITAKITAFNEAL
+1378 KIDAFYKANNAFL
-1391 TNFHN
+1391 N
-1396 TPNTGVN
+1396 TPN
-1403 AAVKSGADL
+1403 SGDNDAIDHAADL
-1412 DTLFNNEGKTGMAD
+1412 ETLFTNEGKTGLKDINDAITELVAQLAHYNVLKAIGD
-1426 VKAVIDQLV
+1426 YTYGEVQLDAAVKAVADELVKSTARKTEMIAEINAIV
-1435 ADLANYNTIKT
+1435 ADYTVETFKAADDYETGYNAKLAAFKEACEALGTDYNYIWSND
-1446 LADFQYDGKAMSD
+1446 ADITKNMNEVVALC
-1459 VIAQIATDLTNA
+1459 TDLDSL
-1471 QNKKTAMQTAIQ
+1471 
-1483 AVIDAYALA
+1483 V
-1492 NFKQDGGIAA
+1492 
-1502 IENYVYELNYNDALK
+1502 
-1517 TYKDACDALK
+1517 
-1527 TAGADTYGFAYNYD
+1527 
-1541 WTNDTAIS
+1541 
-1549 TNRAEV
+1549 
-1555 EKLCKAIDQMIS
+1555 S
-1567 GITSLYTAFFE
+1567 GITSMNTIYFTVVPEVVAGMSAKTEEEKQAIRDKLIAENKYTNE
-1578 EIPEGVVG
+1578 EINNIVLRIA
-1586 MITPEEYAKLSVAER
+1586 MTDEEILAAMEANVLALETKHAYEIANNAPVYAKLQAVR
-1601 EAKVAEVKAK
+1601 DD
-1611 LAELG
+1611 
-1616 IQDAQK
+1616 IAQK
-1622 VAAIVSRMTLSDQ
+1622 EL
-1635 EIINSIDSNVSI
+1635 
-1647 LFDEYDYDV
+1647 
-1656 TKNTPVQ
+1656 
-1663 DKIDAVK
+1663 
-1670 KAAAEKETEKAELAI
+1670 EKEELAI
-1685 AAEWLAEVN
+1685 AEEWLAEVN

-1715 FFNSDTITTDVA
+1715 FFNSDTIKTDVA

-1745 SKELYDLKT
+1745 SKALYDLKT

-1765 APEDTDLQA
+1765 APEDPDLQA

>member
-88 ISYDDTTYN
+88 ISYADTTYN

-104 PDAITNAIAAAK
+104 PDAIANAIAAAK

-157 EGLVAQLDEIA
+157 DGLVDQLDEIA

-182 SIDALEKAV
+182 SIAALEKAV
-191 TDAKTALQ
+191 TEAKTALQ

-385 KILADYTAN
+385 EILKNYTEN

-418 RETAGIVSTDKDA
+418 RETAGIVSADKDA

-449 LKSATVKIMMKGGE
+449 LKSATVKIMMEDGE
-463 VTVPVLNQTVEE
+463 ATVPVLNQTVEE
-475 TTTPGAYDMI
+475 TVTPGAYDMI
-485 DVIDTLIGKIE
+485 HVIDTLIGKIE

-503 EAKTPLEVGGITLN
+503 GKPAEGETPAVPATPLVVGGITLN

-532 ALTEVSDGYEALGDY
+532 ALTEVSNGYEALKDY
-547 VYYLKG
+547 QFYLKG
-553 ELLETTDPE
+553 EMDVPE
-562 YEANKTLAGAKAQD
+562 DKAKAGAKAQD
-576 VVDLLHAE
+576 VVYLLHAE
-584 EYADVFIAA
+584 EYADEFIAA

-611 IKNLYDTKIQNDS
+611 ITNLYDTKIQNVS

-669 TPSNETEKAEYDVLY
+669 TPSSETEKAEYDVLY

-702 TYGTKTTDNYTQGED
+702 TYGTKTTDGYTKGED

-739 YNTINENV
+739 YNTINKNV

-771 YADAAAFIKQMIDE
+771 YADAAAFIKQMIEE
-785 TAFGGAAGDFTTDP
+785 TAFGGAAGDFKTDP

-892 AYEVVSDVVPYA
+892 AYEVVSEVVPYA
-904 TSTAV
+904 TSEDVVAK
-909 DAMTRT
+909 TRT
-915 VAMNAHAAYVE
+915 QAMAAHAAYVE
-926 LVTDI
+926 LVTDE

-950 YNVMYEAALKFV
+950 YNVDYAA
-962 KALQNYD
+962 
-969 FSAYVDEEEAPLYE
+969 
-983 SVAEGFV
+983 AE
-990 NELMNFYKAEDQ
+990 
-1002 FAYKYLKGGAA
+1002 KYLNAVIAHSFDAYTTTVETGEGEEVTTETKPVYETFAA
-1013 NGQTAGLEQ
+1013 G
-1022 LIGVYAQYAAEVTND
+1022 YAAEKAALSEFAQKYIAAGIQNLVD
-1037 SSDYIIDGEV
+1037 VYGDYVAKVVADTDLASLAAVKEEYAAYKDTVFGV
-1047 HYDLVEF
+1047 YDLEADKLTEILTQEVVDKLLTDYVTSVENTQKF
-1054 AVGGQIDAEMD
+1054 AANLFAGA
-1065 KTAVEAQLKAIKEYY
+1065 KTFEKAGTLKA
-1080 INADGNVTEAANN
+1080 
-1093 VFGTYDLAAA
+1093 DLAAVYEAVGAQTITDEYLA
-1103 EGDVFDF
+1103 E
-1110 AAFTSAIDV
+1110 
-1119 KVLVENFIDSVIP
+1119 
-1132 TYDFAKALYT
+1132 
-1142 GASDATAASA
+1142 
-1152 LYDNLAAAYAP
+1152 
-1163 IASSVIGE
+1163 
-1171 DYLDAVY
+1171 VY
-1178 ASVYADY
+1178 VNVYADY
-1185 LALYGNIVR
+1185 QKLYGAIAVV
-1194 GEDGVTVVVPEISTK
+1194 DGKVTVPAINDYASSM
-1209 APFDAWAE
+1209 E
-1217 DYVGE
+1217 DWMQPYVGT
-1222 GLELATDLAEK
+1222 GVELAKTLANF
-1233 VAANE
+1233 VAENA
-1238 SGEICLTAYE
+1238 SGETCVSAYE
-1248 TIMAKAPLAYYY
+1248 ALVKDAPLAYYY
-1260 LSEDLA
+1260 LSDELQT
-1266 NSYLQIAKD
+1266 SYREIERKKLI
-1275 KMTNDAITM
+1275 NDAVSN
-1284 IAQYV
+1284 IAIQLTTYTALTEENKTDENV
-1289 NAYANY
+1289 AKIAAAINSWFKVFDEYLPADASDLTERNAYIQA
-1295 YAGLTSD
+1295 
-1302 DEIDHAKVSGYA
+1302 
-1314 GSINTWFKILDQY
+1314 IND
-1327 AKEDETLTAE
+1327 
-1337 MADRINA
+1337 
-1344 AAAGF
+1344 AAGVRGF
-1349 TKTTVSGKE
+1349 TEAVVVGEKYTV
-1358 YTTAYEAARAIVAIP
+1358 AYEAARAIVTIP
-1373 DDIAA
+1373 DLIAEDIVE
-1378 DITAKITAFNEAL
+1378 KIDAFYKANNAFL
-1391 TNFHN
+1391 N
-1396 TPNTGVN
+1396 TPN
-1403 AAVKSGADL
+1403 SGDNDAIDHAADL
-1412 DTLFNNEGKTGMAD
+1412 ETLFTNEGKTGLKDINDAITELVAQLAHYNVLKAIGD
-1426 VKAVIDQLV
+1426 YTYGEVQLDAAVKAVADELVKSTARKTEMIAEINAIV
-1435 ADLANYNTIKT
+1435 ADYTVETFKAADDYETGYNAKLAAFKEACEALGTDYNYIWSND
-1446 LADFQYDGKAMSD
+1446 ADITKNMNEVVALC
-1459 VIAQIATDLTNA
+1459 TDLDSL
-1471 QNKKTAMQTAIQ
+1471 
-1483 AVIDAYALA
+1483 V
-1492 NFKQDGGIAA
+1492 
-1502 IENYVYELNYNDALK
+1502 
-1517 TYKDACDALK
+1517 
-1527 TAGADTYGFAYNYD
+1527 
-1541 WTNDTAIS
+1541 
-1549 TNRAEV
+1549 
-1555 EKLCKAIDQMIS
+1555 S
-1567 GITSLYTAFFE
+1567 GITSMNTIYFTVVPEVVAGMSAKTEEEKQAIRDKLIAENKYTNE
-1578 EIPEGVVG
+1578 EINNIVLRIA
-1586 MITPEEYAKLSVAER
+1586 MTDEEILAAMEANVLALETKHAYEIANNAPVYAKLQAVR
-1601 EAKVAEVKAK
+1601 DD
-1611 LAELG
+1611 
-1616 IQDAQK
+1616 IAQK
-1622 VAAIVSRMTLSDQ
+1622 EL
-1635 EIINSIDSNVSI
+1635 
-1647 LFDEYDYDV
+1647 
-1656 TKNTPVQ
+1656 
-1663 DKIDAVK
+1663 
-1670 KAAAEKETEKAELAI
+1670 EKEELAI
-1685 AAEWLAEVN
+1685 AEEWLAEVN

-1715 FFNSDTITTDVA
+1715 FFNSDTIKTDVA

-1745 SKELYDLKT
+1745 SKALYDLKT

-1765 APEDTDLQA
+1765 APEDPDLQA

>member
-104 PDAITNAIAAAK
+104 PDAIANAIAAAK

-157 EGLVAQLDEIA
+157 DGLVDQLDEIA

-182 SIDALEKAV
+182 SIAALEKAV
-191 TDAKTALQ
+191 TEAKTALQ

-385 KILADYTAN
+385 EILKNYTEN

-418 RETAGIVSTDKDA
+418 RETAGIVSADKDA

-449 LKSATVKIMMKGGE
+449 LKSATVKIMMEDGE
-463 VTVPVLNQTVEE
+463 ATVPVLNQTVEE
-475 TTTPGAYDMI
+475 TVTPGAYDMI
-485 DVIDTLIGKIE
+485 HVIDTLIGKIE

-503 EAKTPLEVGGITLN
+503 GKPAEGETPAVPATPLVVGGITLN

-532 ALTEVSDGYEALGDY
+532 ALTEVSNGYEALKDY
-547 VYYLKG
+547 QFYLKG
-553 ELLETTDPE
+553 EMDVPE
-562 YEANKTLAGAKAQD
+562 DKAKAGAKAQD
-576 VVDLLHAE
+576 VVVLLHAE
-584 EYADVFIAA
+584 EYADEFIAA

-611 IKNLYDTKIQNDS
+611 ITNLYDTKIQNDS

-669 TPSNETEKAEYDVLY
+669 TPSSETEKAEYDVLY

-702 TYGTKTTDNYTQGED
+702 TYGTKTTDSYTKGED

-739 YNTINENV
+739 YNTINKNV

-771 YADAAAFIKQMIDE
+771 YADAAAFIKQMIEE
-785 TAFGGAAGDFTTDP
+785 TAFGGAAGDFKTDP

-892 AYEVVSDVVPYA
+892 AYEVVSEVVPYA
-904 TSTAV
+904 TSEDVVAK
-909 DAMTRT
+909 TRT
-915 VAMNAHAAYVE
+915 QAMAAHAAYVE
-926 LVTDI
+926 LVTDE

-950 YNVMYEAALKFV
+950 YNVDYAA
-962 KALQNYD
+962 
-969 FSAYVDEEEAPLYE
+969 
-983 SVAEGFV
+983 AE
-990 NELMNFYKAEDQ
+990 
-1002 FAYKYLKGGAA
+1002 KYLNAVIAHSFDAYTTTVETGEGEEVTTETKPVYETFAA
-1013 NGQTAGLEQ
+1013 G
-1022 LIGVYAQYAAEVTND
+1022 YAAEKAALSEFAQKYIAAGIQNLVD
-1037 SSDYIIDGEV
+1037 VYGDYVAKVVADTDLASLAAVKEEYAAYTDTVFGV
-1047 HYDLVEF
+1047 YDLEADKLTEILTQEVVDKLLTDYVTSVENTQKF
-1054 AVGGQIDAEMD
+1054 AANLFAGA
-1065 KTAVEAQLKAIKEYY
+1065 KTFEKAGTLKA
-1080 INADGNVTEAANN
+1080 
-1093 VFGTYDLAAA
+1093 DLAAVYEAVGAQTITDEYLA
-1103 EGDVFDF
+1103 E
-1110 AAFTSAIDV
+1110 
-1119 KVLVENFIDSVIP
+1119 
-1132 TYDFAKALYT
+1132 
-1142 GASDATAASA
+1142 
-1152 LYDNLAAAYAP
+1152 
-1163 IASSVIGE
+1163 
-1171 DYLDAVY
+1171 VY
-1178 ASVYADY
+1178 VNVYADY
-1185 LALYGNIVR
+1185 QKLYGAIAVV
-1194 GEDGVTVVVPEISTK
+1194 DGKVTVPAINDYASSM
-1209 APFDAWAE
+1209 E
-1217 DYVGE
+1217 DWMQPYVGT
-1222 GLELATDLAEK
+1222 GVELAKTLANF
-1233 VAANE
+1233 VAENA
-1238 SGEICLTAYE
+1238 SGETCVSAYE
-1248 TIMAKAPLAYYY
+1248 ALVKDAPLAYYY
-1260 LSEDLA
+1260 LSDELQT
-1266 NSYLQIAKD
+1266 SYREIERKKLI
-1275 KMTNDAITM
+1275 NDAVSN
-1284 IAQYV
+1284 IAIQLTTYTALTEENKTDENV
-1289 NAYANY
+1289 AKIAAAINSWFKVFDEYLPADASDLTERNAYIQA
-1295 YAGLTSD
+1295 
-1302 DEIDHAKVSGYA
+1302 
-1314 GSINTWFKILDQY
+1314 IND
-1327 AKEDETLTAE
+1327 
-1337 MADRINA
+1337 
-1344 AAAGF
+1344 AAGVRGF
-1349 TKTTVSGKE
+1349 TEAVVVGEKYTV
-1358 YTTAYEAARAIVAIP
+1358 AYEAARAIVTIP
-1373 DDIAA
+1373 DLIAEDIVE
-1378 DITAKITAFNEAL
+1378 KIDAFYKANNAFL
-1391 TNFHN
+1391 N
-1396 TPNTGVN
+1396 TPN
-1403 AAVKSGADL
+1403 SGDNDAIDHAADL
-1412 DTLFNNEGKTGMAD
+1412 ETLFTNEGKTGLKDINDAITELVAQLAHYNVLKAIGD
-1426 VKAVIDQLV
+1426 YTYGEVQLDAAVKAVADELVKSTARKTEMIAEINAIV
-1435 ADLANYNTIKT
+1435 ADYTVETFKAADDYETGYNAKLAAFKEACEALGTDYNYIWSND
-1446 LADFQYDGKAMSD
+1446 ADITKNMNEVVALC
-1459 VIAQIATDLTNA
+1459 TDLDSL
-1471 QNKKTAMQTAIQ
+1471 
-1483 AVIDAYALA
+1483 V
-1492 NFKQDGGIAA
+1492 
-1502 IENYVYELNYNDALK
+1502 
-1517 TYKDACDALK
+1517 
-1527 TAGADTYGFAYNYD
+1527 
-1541 WTNDTAIS
+1541 
-1549 TNRAEV
+1549 
-1555 EKLCKAIDQMIS
+1555 S
-1567 GITSLYTAFFE
+1567 GITSMNTIYFTVVPEVVAGMSAKTEEEKQAIRDKLIAENKYTNE
-1578 EIPEGVVG
+1578 EINNIVLRIA
-1586 MITPEEYAKLSVAER
+1586 MTDEEILAAMEANVLALETKHAYEIANNAPVYAKLQAVR
-1601 EAKVAEVKAK
+1601 DD
-1611 LAELG
+1611 
-1616 IQDAQK
+1616 IAQK
-1622 VAAIVSRMTLSDQ
+1622 EL
-1635 EIINSIDSNVSI
+1635 
-1647 LFDEYDYDV
+1647 
-1656 TKNTPVQ
+1656 
-1663 DKIDAVK
+1663 
-1670 KAAAEKETEKAELAI
+1670 EKEELAI
-1685 AAEWLAEVN
+1685 AEEWLAEVN

-1715 FFNSDTITTDVA
+1715 FFNSDTIKTDVA

-1745 SKELYDLKT
+1745 SKALYDLKT

-1765 APEDTDLQA
+1765 APEDPDLQA

>member
-104 PDAITNAIAAAK
+104 PDAIANAIAAAK

-157 EGLVAQLDEIA
+157 DGLVDQLDEIA

-182 SIDALEKAV
+182 SIAALEKAV
-191 TDAKTALQ
+191 TEAKTALQ

-385 KILADYTAN
+385 EILKNYTEN

-418 RETAGIVSTDKDA
+418 RETAGIVSADKDA

-449 LKSATVKIMMKGGE
+449 LKSATVKIMMEDGE
-463 VTVPVLNQTVEE
+463 ATVPVLNQTVEE
-475 TTTPGAYDMI
+475 TVTPGAYDMI
-485 DVIDTLIGKIE
+485 HVIDTLIGKIE

-503 EAKTPLEVGGITLN
+503 GKPAEGETPAVPATPLVVGGITLN

-532 ALTEVSDGYEALGDY
+532 ALTEVSNGYEALKDY
-547 VYYLKG
+547 QFYLKG
-553 ELLETTDPE
+553 EMDVPE
-562 YEANKTLAGAKAQD
+562 DKAKAGAKAQD

-584 EYADVFIAA
+584 EYADEFIAA

-611 IKNLYDTKIQNDS
+611 ITNLYDTKIQNDS

-669 TPSNETEKAEYDVLY
+669 TPSSETEKAEYDVLY

-702 TYGTKTTDNYTQGED
+702 TYGTKTTDSYTKGED

-739 YNTINENV
+739 YNTINKNV

-771 YADAAAFIKQMIDE
+771 YADAAAFIKQMIEE
-785 TAFGGAAGDFTTDP
+785 TAFGGAAGDFKTDP

-892 AYEVVSDVVPYA
+892 AYEVVSEVVPYA
-904 TSTAV
+904 TSEDVVAK
-909 DAMTRT
+909 TRT
-915 VAMNAHAAYVE
+915 QAMAAHAAYVE
-926 LVTDI
+926 LVTDE

-950 YNVMYEAALKFV
+950 YNVDYAA
-962 KALQNYD
+962 
-969 FSAYVDEEEAPLYE
+969 
-983 SVAEGFV
+983 AE
-990 NELMNFYKAEDQ
+990 
-1002 FAYKYLKGGAA
+1002 KYLNAVIAHSFDAYTTTVETGEGEEVTTETKPVYETFAA
-1013 NGQTAGLEQ
+1013 G
-1022 LIGVYAQYAAEVTND
+1022 YAAEKAALSEFAQKYIAAGIQNLVD
-1037 SSDYIIDGEV
+1037 VYGDYVAKVVADTDLASLAAVKEEYAAYTDTVFGV
-1047 HYDLVEF
+1047 YDLEADKLTEILTQEVVDKLLTDYVTSVENTQKF
-1054 AVGGQIDAEMD
+1054 AANLFAGA
-1065 KTAVEAQLKAIKEYY
+1065 KTFEKAGTLKA
-1080 INADGNVTEAANN
+1080 
-1093 VFGTYDLAAA
+1093 DLAAVYEAVGAQTITDEYLA
-1103 EGDVFDF
+1103 E
-1110 AAFTSAIDV
+1110 
-1119 KVLVENFIDSVIP
+1119 
-1132 TYDFAKALYT
+1132 
-1142 GASDATAASA
+1142 
-1152 LYDNLAAAYAP
+1152 
-1163 IASSVIGE
+1163 
-1171 DYLDAVY
+1171 VY
-1178 ASVYADY
+1178 VNVYADY
-1185 LALYGNIVR
+1185 QKLYGAIAVV
-1194 GEDGVTVVVPEISTK
+1194 DGKVTVPAINDYASSM
-1209 APFDAWAE
+1209 E
-1217 DYVGE
+1217 DWMQPYVGT
-1222 GLELATDLAEK
+1222 GVELAKTLANF
-1233 VAANE
+1233 VAENA
-1238 SGEICLTAYE
+1238 SGETCVSAYE
-1248 TIMAKAPLAYYY
+1248 ALVKDAPLAYYY
-1260 LSEDLA
+1260 LSDELQT
-1266 NSYLQIAKD
+1266 SYREIERKKLI
-1275 KMTNDAITM
+1275 NDAVSN
-1284 IAQYV
+1284 IAIQLTTYTALTEENKTDENV
-1289 NAYANY
+1289 AKIAAAINSWFKVFDEYLPADASDLTERNAYIQA
-1295 YAGLTSD
+1295 
-1302 DEIDHAKVSGYA
+1302 
-1314 GSINTWFKILDQY
+1314 IND
-1327 AKEDETLTAE
+1327 
-1337 MADRINA
+1337 
-1344 AAAGF
+1344 AAGVRGF
-1349 TKTTVSGKE
+1349 TEAVVVGEKYTV
-1358 YTTAYEAARAIVAIP
+1358 AYEAARAIVTIP
-1373 DDIAA
+1373 DLIAEDIVE
-1378 DITAKITAFNEAL
+1378 KIDAFYKANNAFL
-1391 TNFHN
+1391 N
-1396 TPNTGVN
+1396 TPN
-1403 AAVKSGADL
+1403 SGDNDAIDHAADL
-1412 DTLFNNEGKTGMAD
+1412 ETLFTNEGKTGLKDINDAITELVAQLAHYNVLKAIGD
-1426 VKAVIDQLV
+1426 YTYGEVQLDAAVKAVADELVKSTARKTEMIAEINAIV
-1435 ADLANYNTIKT
+1435 ADYTVETFKAADDYETGYNAKLAAFKEACEALGTDYNYIWSND
-1446 LADFQYDGKAMSD
+1446 ADITKNMNEVVALC
-1459 VIAQIATDLTNA
+1459 TDLDSL
-1471 QNKKTAMQTAIQ
+1471 
-1483 AVIDAYALA
+1483 V
-1492 NFKQDGGIAA
+1492 
-1502 IENYVYELNYNDALK
+1502 
-1517 TYKDACDALK
+1517 
-1527 TAGADTYGFAYNYD
+1527 
-1541 WTNDTAIS
+1541 
-1549 TNRAEV
+1549 
-1555 EKLCKAIDQMIS
+1555 S
-1567 GITSLYTAFFE
+1567 GITSMNTIYFTVVPEVVAGMSAKTEEEKQAIRDKLIAENKYTNE
-1578 EIPEGVVG
+1578 EINNIVLRIA
-1586 MITPEEYAKLSVAER
+1586 MTDEEILAAMEANVLALETKHAYEIANNAPVYAKLQAVR
-1601 EAKVAEVKAK
+1601 DD
-1611 LAELG
+1611 
-1616 IQDAQK
+1616 IAQK
-1622 VAAIVSRMTLSDQ
+1622 EL
-1635 EIINSIDSNVSI
+1635 
-1647 LFDEYDYDV
+1647 
-1656 TKNTPVQ
+1656 
-1663 DKIDAVK
+1663 
-1670 KAAAEKETEKAELAI
+1670 EKEELAI
-1685 AAEWLAEVN
+1685 AEEWLAEVN

-1715 FFNSDTITTDVA
+1715 FFNSDTIKTDVA

-1745 SKELYDLKT
+1745 SKALYDLKT

-1765 APEDTDLQA
+1765 APEDPDLQA
-1774 ALEAAET
+1774 ALEAAKT

>member
-45 TDLFDVAEGVAVADV
+45 TDLFDVAEGGAVADV

-157 EGLVAQLDEIA
+157 DGLVDQLDEIA

-182 SIDALEKAV
+182 SIAALEKAV
-191 TDAKTALQ
+191 TEAKTALQ

-385 KILADYTAN
+385 EILKNYTEN

-403 AMEDFVDALDTFYAE
+403 AMEDFVDALDAFYAE
-418 RETAGIVSTDKDA
+418 RETAGIVSADKDA
-431 IAALDEQYDKLS
+431 IAALDKQYNELS

-449 LKSATVKIMMKGGE
+449 LKSATVKIMMEDGE

-485 DVIDTLIGKIE
+485 HVIDTLIGKIE

-503 EAKTPLEVGGITLN
+503 GKPAEGETPAVPATPLEVGGTMVN
-517 DELVVID
+517 EELVVID
-524 QFLEERKD
+524 QFLEERKE
-532 ALTEVSDGYEALGDY
+532 ALTEVSNGYEALKAY
-547 VYYLKG
+547 QFYLKG
-553 ELLETTDPE
+553 EMDVPE
-562 YEANKTLAGAKAQD
+562 DKAKAGAKAQD

-584 EYADVFIAA
+584 EYADEFIAA

-603 TETTYNAY
+603 TEITYNAY
-611 IKNLYDTKIQNDS
+611 ITNLYDTKIQNDS

-669 TPSNETEKAEYDVLY
+669 TPSSETEKAEYDVLY

-702 TYGTKTTDNYTQGED
+702 TYGTKTTDSYTKGED

-739 YNTINENV
+739 YNTINKNV

-771 YADAAAFIKQMIDE
+771 YADAAAFIKQMIEE
-785 TAFGGAAGDFTTDP
+785 TAFGGAAGDFKTDP

-892 AYEVVSDVVPYA
+892 AYEVVSEVVPYA
-904 TSTAV
+904 TSEDVVAK
-909 DAMTRT
+909 TRT
-915 VAMNAHAAYVE
+915 QAMAAHAAYVE
-926 LVTDI
+926 LVTDE

-950 YNVMYEAALKFV
+950 YNVDYAA
-962 KALQNYD
+962 
-969 FSAYVDEEEAPLYE
+969 
-983 SVAEGFV
+983 AE
-990 NELMNFYKAEDQ
+990 
-1002 FAYKYLKGGAA
+1002 KYLNAVIAHSFDAYTTTVETGEGEEVTTETKPVYETFAA
-1013 NGQTAGLEQ
+1013 G
-1022 LIGVYAQYAAEVTND
+1022 YAAEKAALSEFAQKYIAAGIQNLVD
-1037 SSDYIIDGEV
+1037 VYGDYVAKVVADTDLASLAAVKEEYAAYTDTVFGV
-1047 HYDLVEF
+1047 YDLEADKLTEILTQEVVDKLLTDYVTSVENTQKF
-1054 AVGGQIDAEMD
+1054 AANLFAGA
-1065 KTAVEAQLKAIKEYY
+1065 KTFEKAGTLKA
-1080 INADGNVTEAANN
+1080 
-1093 VFGTYDLAAA
+1093 DLAAVYEAVGAQTITDEYLA
-1103 EGDVFDF
+1103 E
-1110 AAFTSAIDV
+1110 
-1119 KVLVENFIDSVIP
+1119 
-1132 TYDFAKALYT
+1132 
-1142 GASDATAASA
+1142 
-1152 LYDNLAAAYAP
+1152 
-1163 IASSVIGE
+1163 
-1171 DYLDAVY
+1171 VY
-1178 ASVYADY
+1178 VNVYADY
-1185 LALYGNIVR
+1185 QKLYGAIAVV
-1194 GEDGVTVVVPEISTK
+1194 DGKVTVPAINDYASSM
-1209 APFDAWAE
+1209 E
-1217 DYVGE
+1217 DWMQPYVGT
-1222 GLELATDLAEK
+1222 GVELVKTLANF
-1233 VAANE
+1233 VAENA
-1238 SGEICLTAYE
+1238 SGETCVSAYE
-1248 TIMAKAPLAYYY
+1248 ALVKDAPLAYYY
-1260 LSEDLA
+1260 LSDELQT
-1266 NSYLQIAKD
+1266 SYREIERKKLI
-1275 KMTNDAITM
+1275 NDAVSN
-1284 IAQYV
+1284 IAIQLTTYTALTEENKTDENV
-1289 NAYANY
+1289 AKIAAAINSWFKVFDEYLPADASDLTERNAYIQA
-1295 YAGLTSD
+1295 
-1302 DEIDHAKVSGYA
+1302 
-1314 GSINTWFKILDQY
+1314 IND
-1327 AKEDETLTAE
+1327 
-1337 MADRINA
+1337 
-1344 AAAGF
+1344 AAGVRGF
-1349 TKTTVSGKE
+1349 TEAVVVGETYTV
-1358 YTTAYEAARAIVAIP
+1358 AYEAARAIVTIP
-1373 DDIAA
+1373 DLIAEDIVE
-1378 DITAKITAFNEAL
+1378 KIDAFYKANNAFL
-1391 TNFHN
+1391 N
-1396 TPNTGVN
+1396 TPN
-1403 AAVKSGADL
+1403 SGDNDAIDHAADL
-1412 DTLFNNEGKTGMAD
+1412 ETLFTNEGKTGLKDINDAITELVAQLAHYNVLKAIGD
-1426 VKAVIDQLV
+1426 YTYGEVQLDAAVKAVADELV
-1435 ADLANYNTIKT
+1435 K
-1446 LADFQYDGKAMSD
+1446 S
-1459 VIAQIATDLTNA
+1459 TDR
-1471 QNKKTAMQTAIQ
+1471 KTAMIAEINAIVTDYTVETFK
-1483 AVIDAYALA
+1483 AADDYETGYNAKLAAFKEACEALGT
-1492 NFKQDGGIAA
+1492 DY
-1502 IENYVYELNYNDALK
+1502 NYIWSNDADITK
-1517 TYKDACDALK
+1517 NMNEVVALC
-1527 TAGADTYGFAYNYD
+1527 TDLD
-1541 WTNDTAIS
+1541 S
-1549 TNRAEV
+1549 LV
-1555 EKLCKAIDQMIS
+1555 S
-1567 GITSLYTAFFE
+1567 GITSMNTIYFTVVPEVVAGMPAKTEEEKQAIRDKLIAENKYTNE
-1578 EIPEGVVG
+1578 EINNIVLRIA
-1586 MITPEEYAKLSVAER
+1586 MTDEEILAAMEANVLALETKHAYEIANNAPVYAKLQAVRDDIAN
-1601 EAKVAEVKAK
+1601 K
-1611 LAELG
+1611 EL
-1616 IQDAQK
+1616 
-1622 VAAIVSRMTLSDQ
+1622 
-1635 EIINSIDSNVSI
+1635 
-1647 LFDEYDYDV
+1647 
-1656 TKNTPVQ
+1656 
-1663 DKIDAVK
+1663 
-1670 KAAAEKETEKAELAI
+1670 EKEELAI

-1715 FFNSDTITTDVA
+1715 FFNSDTIKTDVA
-1727 REAVKEK
+1727 REAVREK
-1734 ALELQAIVAND
+1734 ALELQAIIAD
-1745 SKELYDLKT
+1745 ATQEFMGLKD
-1754 AYDAAKAASEA
+1754 AYDAAKKASEA
-1765 APEDTDLQA
+1765 EPEKGELKT
-1774 ALEAAET
+1774 ALDEAEKAF
-1781 AYNEAVENFGYVF
+1781 NEAVANYGYIF
-1794 TDESGNKTLVIS
+1794 EDESGNKTLVVS
-1806 VASWGGNAYPFFFE
+1806 VASWGGNAAWFIVNNTY
-1820 LQSTLGA
+1820 
-1827 KTLVVSNIEA
+1827 KTLFGVNSAIVSNVKA

>member
-157 EGLVAQLDEIA
+157 DGLVGQLDEIA

-182 SIDALEKAV
+182 SIAALEKAV
-191 TDAKTALQ
+191 TEAKTALQ

-385 KILADYTAN
+385 EILKNYTEN

-403 AMEDFVDALDTFYAE
+403 AMEDFVDALDAFYAE
-418 RETAGIVSTDKDA
+418 RETAGIVSADKDA
-431 IAALDEQYDKLS
+431 IAALDKQYNELS

-449 LKSATVKIMMKGGE
+449 LKSATVKIMMEDGE

-485 DVIDTLIGKIE
+485 HVIDTLIGKIE

-503 EAKTPLEVGGITLN
+503 GKPAEGETPAVPATPLEVGGTMVN
-517 DELVVID
+517 EELVVID
-524 QFLEERKD
+524 QFLEERKE
-532 ALTEVSDGYEALGDY
+532 ALTEVSNGYEALKAY
-547 VYYLKG
+547 QFYLKG
-553 ELLETTDPE
+553 EMDVLEDK
-562 YEANKTLAGAKAQD
+562 AKAGAKAQD

-584 EYADVFIAA
+584 EYADEFIAA

-603 TETTYNAY
+603 TEITYNAY
-611 IKNLYDTKIQNDS
+611 ITNLYDTKIQNDS

-669 TPSNETEKAEYDVLY
+669 TPSSETEKAEYDVLY

-702 TYGTKTTDNYTQGED
+702 TYGTKTTDSYTKGED

-739 YNTINENV
+739 YNTINKNV

-771 YADAAAFIKQMIDE
+771 YADAAAFIKQMIEE
-785 TAFGGAAGDFTTDP
+785 TAFGGAAGDFKSDP

-892 AYEVVSDVVPYA
+892 AYEVVSEVVPYA
-904 TSTAV
+904 TSEDVVAK
-909 DAMTRT
+909 TRT
-915 VAMNAHAAYVE
+915 QAMAAHAAYVE
-926 LVTDI
+926 LVTDE

-950 YNVMYEAALKFV
+950 YNVDYAA
-962 KALQNYD
+962 
-969 FSAYVDEEEAPLYE
+969 
-983 SVAEGFV
+983 AE
-990 NELMNFYKAEDQ
+990 
-1002 FAYKYLKGGAA
+1002 KYLNAVIAHSFDAYTTTVETGEGEEVTTETKPVYETFAA
-1013 NGQTAGLEQ
+1013 G
-1022 LIGVYAQYAAEVTND
+1022 YAAEKAALSEFAQKYIAAGIQNLVD
-1037 SSDYIIDGEV
+1037 VYGDYVAKVVADTDLASLAAVKEEYAAYTDTVFGV
-1047 HYDLVEF
+1047 YDLEADKLTEILTQEVVDKLLTDYVTSVENTQKF
-1054 AVGGQIDAEMD
+1054 AANLFAGA
-1065 KTAVEAQLKAIKEYY
+1065 KTFEKAGTLKA
-1080 INADGNVTEAANN
+1080 
-1093 VFGTYDLAAA
+1093 DLAAVYEAVGAQTITDEYLA
-1103 EGDVFDF
+1103 E
-1110 AAFTSAIDV
+1110 
-1119 KVLVENFIDSVIP
+1119 
-1132 TYDFAKALYT
+1132 
-1142 GASDATAASA
+1142 
-1152 LYDNLAAAYAP
+1152 
-1163 IASSVIGE
+1163 
-1171 DYLDAVY
+1171 VY
-1178 ASVYADY
+1178 VNVYADY
-1185 LALYGNIVR
+1185 QKLYGAIAVV
-1194 GEDGVTVVVPEISTK
+1194 DGKVTVPAINDYASSM
-1209 APFDAWAE
+1209 E
-1217 DYVGE
+1217 DWMQPYVGT
-1222 GLELATDLAEK
+1222 GVELAKTLANF
-1233 VAANE
+1233 VAENA
-1238 SGEICLTAYE
+1238 SGETCVSAYE
-1248 TIMAKAPLAYYY
+1248 ALVKDAPLAYYY
-1260 LSEDLA
+1260 LSDELQT
-1266 NSYLQIAKD
+1266 SYREIERKKLI
-1275 KMTNDAITM
+1275 NDAVSN
-1284 IAQYV
+1284 IAIQLTTYTALTEENKTDENV
-1289 NAYANY
+1289 AKIAAAINSWFKVFDEYLPADASDLTERNAYIQA
-1295 YAGLTSD
+1295 
-1302 DEIDHAKVSGYA
+1302 
-1314 GSINTWFKILDQY
+1314 IND
-1327 AKEDETLTAE
+1327 
-1337 MADRINA
+1337 
-1344 AAAGF
+1344 AAGVRGF
-1349 TKTTVSGKE
+1349 TEAVVVGETYTV
-1358 YTTAYEAARAIVAIP
+1358 AYEAARAIVTIP
-1373 DDIAA
+1373 DLIAEDIVE
-1378 DITAKITAFNEAL
+1378 KIDAFYKANNAFL
-1391 TNFHN
+1391 N
-1396 TPNTGVN
+1396 TPN
-1403 AAVKSGADL
+1403 SGDNDAIDHAADL
-1412 DTLFNNEGKTGMAD
+1412 ETLFTNEGKTGLKDINDAITELVAQLAHYNVLKAIGD
-1426 VKAVIDQLV
+1426 YTYGEVQLDAAVKAVADELV
-1435 ADLANYNTIKT
+1435 TSTAR
-1446 LADFQYDGKAMSD
+1446 
-1459 VIAQIATDLTNA
+1459 
-1471 QNKKTAMQTAIQ
+1471 KTAMIEEINAIVTDYTVETFK
-1483 AVIDAYALA
+1483 AADDYETGYNAKLAAFKEACEALGT
-1492 NFKQDGGIAA
+1492 DY
-1502 IENYVYELNYNDALK
+1502 NYIWSNDADITK
-1517 TYKDACDALK
+1517 NMNEVVALC
-1527 TAGADTYGFAYNYD
+1527 TDLD
-1541 WTNDTAIS
+1541 S
-1549 TNRAEV
+1549 LV
-1555 EKLCKAIDQMIS
+1555 S
-1567 GITSLYTAFFE
+1567 GITSMNTIYFTVVPEVVAGMPAKTEEEKQAIRDKLIAENKYTNE
-1578 EIPEGVVG
+1578 EINNIVLRIA
-1586 MITPEEYAKLSVAER
+1586 MTDEEILAAMEANVLALETKHAYEIANNAPVYAKLQAVR
-1601 EAKVAEVKAK
+1601 DD
-1611 LAELG
+1611 
-1616 IQDAQK
+1616 IAQK
-1622 VAAIVSRMTLSDQ
+1622 EL
-1635 EIINSIDSNVSI
+1635 
-1647 LFDEYDYDV
+1647 
-1656 TKNTPVQ
+1656 
-1663 DKIDAVK
+1663 
-1670 KAAAEKETEKAELAI
+1670 EKEELAI
-1685 AAEWLAEVN
+1685 AEEWLAEVN

>member
-104 PDAITNAIAAAK
+104 PDAIANAIAAAK

-157 EGLVAQLDEIA
+157 DGLVDQLDEIA

-182 SIDALEKAV
+182 SIAALEKAV
-191 TDAKTALQ
+191 TEAKTALQ

-349 KLSDLANIAAVKEA
+349 KLSDLANIAVVKEA

-394 CEKIIEDYV
+394 CKKIIEDYV
-403 AMEDFVDALDTFYAE
+403 AMEDFVDALDAFYAE
-418 RETAGIVSTDKDA
+418 REAAGIVSADKDA
-431 IAALDEQYDKLS
+431 IAALDKQYDELS

-449 LKSATVKIMMKGGE
+449 LKSATVKIMMEDGE
-463 VTVPVLNQTVEE
+463 TTVPVLNQTVEE

-485 DVIDTLIGKIE
+485 HVIDTLIGKIE

-503 EAKTPLEVGGITLN
+503 GKPAEGETPAVPATPLEVGGTMVN
-517 DELVVID
+517 NELVVID
-524 QFLEERKD
+524 QFLEERRV
-532 ALTEVSDGYEALGDY
+532 ALTEVSDGYEALKAY
-547 VYYLKG
+547 QFYLKG
-553 ELLETTDPE
+553 ERKVEEDK
-562 YEANKTLAGAKAQD
+562 AKAGAKAQD

-584 EYADVFIAA
+584 EYANEFIAA

-603 TETTYNAY
+603 TETTYYDY
-611 IKNLYDTKIQNDS
+611 ITNLYEARIQDPM
-624 SRAWKQVQVKSA
+624 SRAWAQVQVKSA
-636 QTVAFWAFYNGV
+636 QTVAFWAFYKGV

-702 TYGTKTTDNYTQGED
+702 TYGTKTTDSYTKGED

-771 YADAAAFIKQMIDE
+771 YADAAAFIKQMIEE
-785 TAFGGAAGDFTTDP
+785 TAFGGAAGDFKTDP

-892 AYEVVSDVVPYA
+892 AYEVVSEVVPYA
-904 TSTAV
+904 TREDVVAK
-909 DAMTRT
+909 TRT
-915 VAMNAHAAYVE
+915 QAMAAHAAYVE
-926 LVTDI
+926 LVTDE

-950 YNVMYEAALKFV
+950 YNVDYAA
-962 KALQNYD
+962 
-969 FSAYVDEEEAPLYE
+969 
-983 SVAEGFV
+983 AE
-990 NELMNFYKAEDQ
+990 
-1002 FAYKYLKGGAA
+1002 KYLNAVIAHSFDAYTTTVETGEGEEVTTETKPVYETFAA
-1013 NGQTAGLEQ
+1013 G
-1022 LIGVYAQYAAEVTND
+1022 YAAEKTALSEFAQKYIAAGIQNLVD
-1037 SSDYIIDGEV
+1037 VYGDYVAKVVADTDLASLAAVKEEYAAYTDTVFGV
-1047 HYDLVEF
+1047 YDLEADKLTEILTQEVVDKLLTDYVTSVENTQKF
-1054 AVGGQIDAEMD
+1054 AANLFAGA
-1065 KTAVEAQLKAIKEYY
+1065 KTFEKAGTLKA
-1080 INADGNVTEAANN
+1080 
-1093 VFGTYDLAAA
+1093 DLAAVYEAVGAQTITDEYLA
-1103 EGDVFDF
+1103 E
-1110 AAFTSAIDV
+1110 
-1119 KVLVENFIDSVIP
+1119 
-1132 TYDFAKALYT
+1132 
-1142 GASDATAASA
+1142 
-1152 LYDNLAAAYAP
+1152 
-1163 IASSVIGE
+1163 
-1171 DYLDAVY
+1171 VY
-1178 ASVYADY
+1178 VNVYADY
-1185 LALYGNIVR
+1185 QKLYGAIAVV
-1194 GEDGVTVVVPEISTK
+1194 DGKVTVPAINDYASSM
-1209 APFDAWAE
+1209 E
-1217 DYVGE
+1217 DWMQPYVGT
-1222 GLELATDLAEK
+1222 GVELAKTLANF
-1233 VAANE
+1233 VAENA
-1238 SGEICLTAYE
+1238 SGETCVSAYE
-1248 TIMAKAPLAYYY
+1248 ALVKDAPLAYYY
-1260 LSEDLA
+1260 LSDELQT
-1266 NSYLQIAKD
+1266 SYREIERKKLI
-1275 KMTNDAITM
+1275 NDAVSN
-1284 IAQYV
+1284 IAIQLTTYTALTEENKTDENV
-1289 NAYANY
+1289 AKIAAAINSWFKVFDEYLPADASDLTERNAYIQA
-1295 YAGLTSD
+1295 
-1302 DEIDHAKVSGYA
+1302 
-1314 GSINTWFKILDQY
+1314 IND
-1327 AKEDETLTAE
+1327 
-1337 MADRINA
+1337 
-1344 AAAGF
+1344 AAGVRGF
-1349 TKTTVSGKE
+1349 TEAVVVGETYTV
-1358 YTTAYEAARAIVAIP
+1358 AYEAARAIVTIP
-1373 DDIAA
+1373 DLIAEDIVE
-1378 DITAKITAFNEAL
+1378 KIDAFYKANNAFL
-1391 TNFHN
+1391 N
-1396 TPNTGVN
+1396 TPN
-1403 AAVKSGADL
+1403 SGDNDAIDHAADL
-1412 DTLFNNEGKTGMAD
+1412 ETLFTNEGKTGLKDINDAITELVAQLAHYNVLKAIGD
-1426 VKAVIDQLV
+1426 YTYGEVQLDAAVKAVADELV
-1435 ADLANYNTIKT
+1435 K
-1446 LADFQYDGKAMSD
+1446 S
-1459 VIAQIATDLTNA
+1459 TDR
-1471 QNKKTAMQTAIQ
+1471 KTAMIAEINAIVTDYTVETFK
-1483 AVIDAYALA
+1483 AADDYETGYNAKLAAFKEACEALGT
-1492 NFKQDGGIAA
+1492 DY
-1502 IENYVYELNYNDALK
+1502 NYIWSNDADITK
-1517 TYKDACDALK
+1517 NMNEVVALC
-1527 TAGADTYGFAYNYD
+1527 TDLD
-1541 WTNDTAIS
+1541 S
-1549 TNRAEV
+1549 LV
-1555 EKLCKAIDQMIS
+1555 S
-1567 GITSLYTAFFE
+1567 GITSMNTIYFTVVPEVVAGMPAKTEEEKQAIRDKLIAENKYTNE
-1578 EIPEGVVG
+1578 EINNIVLRIA
-1586 MITPEEYAKLSVAER
+1586 MTDEEILAAMEANVLALETKHAYEIENNAPVYAKLEAVRNSVVAKPWIAKVSALTGAETER
-1601 EAKVAEVKAK
+1601 EAIITAIEEYNASSTEIREIMQEQMDRVVVWITAENKTVVDSYAAYTAAK
-1611 LAELG
+1611 EALEAG
-1616 IQDAQK
+1616 NPA
-1622 VAAIVSRMTLSDQ
+1622 
-1635 EIINSIDSNVSI
+1635 
-1647 LFDEYDYDV
+1647 
-1656 TKNTPVQ
+1656 
-1663 DKIDAVK
+1663 
-1670 KAAAEKETEKAELAI
+1670 ETEAYEALQKAYE
-1685 AAEWLAEVN
+1685 
-1694 NFSAATPASDVAAAV
+1694 
-1709 AEVYTT
+1709 
-1715 FFNSDTITTDVA
+1715 
-1727 REAVKEK
+1727 EAK
-1734 ALELQAIVAND
+1734 A
-1745 SKELYDLKT
+1745 
-1754 AYDAAKAASEA
+1754 AAKAALDNTYWSEEEEGGRNYYFGSDGSLFNTFIQA
-1765 APEDTDLQA
+1765 TTD
-1774 ALEAAET
+1774 
-1781 AYNEAVENFGYVF
+1781 
-1794 TDESGNKTLVIS
+1794 S
-1806 VASWGGNAYPFFFE
+1806 E
-1820 LQSTLGA
+1820 LA
-1827 KTLVVSNIEA
+1827 

>member
-104 PDAITNAIAAAK
+104 PDAIANAIAAAK

-157 EGLVAQLDEIA
+157 DGLVDQLDEIA

-182 SIDALEKAV
+182 SIAALEKAV
-191 TDAKTALQ
+191 TEAKTALQ

-385 KILADYTAN
+385 EILKNYTEN

-418 RETAGIVSTDKDA
+418 RETAGIVSADKDA

-449 LKSATVKIMMKGGE
+449 LKSATVKIMMEDGE
-463 VTVPVLNQTVEE
+463 ATVPVLNQTVEE
-475 TTTPGAYDMI
+475 TVTPGAYDMI
-485 DVIDTLIGKIE
+485 HVIDTLIGKIE

-503 EAKTPLEVGGITLN
+503 GKPAEGETPAVPATPLVVGGITLN

-532 ALTEVSDGYEALGDY
+532 ALTEVSNGYEALKDY
-547 VYYLKG
+547 QFYLKG
-553 ELLETTDPE
+553 EMDVPE
-562 YEANKTLAGAKAQD
+562 DKAKAGAKAQD

-584 EYADVFIAA
+584 EYADEFIAA

-611 IKNLYDTKIQNDS
+611 ITNLYDTKIQNDS

-669 TPSNETEKAEYDVLY
+669 TPSSETEKAEYDVLY

-702 TYGTKTTDNYTQGED
+702 TYGTKTTDSYTKGED

-739 YNTINENV
+739 YNTINKNV

-771 YADAAAFIKQMIDE
+771 YADAAAFIKQMIEE
-785 TAFGGAAGDFTTDP
+785 TAFGGAAGDFKTDP

-838 GQNITEVYATV
+838 GKNITEVYATV

-892 AYEVVSDVVPYA
+892 AYEVVSEVVPYA
-904 TSTAV
+904 TSEDVVAK
-909 DAMTRT
+909 TRT
-915 VAMNAHAAYVE
+915 QAMAAHAAYVE
-926 LVTDI
+926 LVTDE

-950 YNVMYEAALKFV
+950 YNVDYAA
-962 KALQNYD
+962 
-969 FSAYVDEEEAPLYE
+969 
-983 SVAEGFV
+983 AE
-990 NELMNFYKAEDQ
+990 
-1002 FAYKYLKGGAA
+1002 KYLNAVIAHSFDAYTTTVETGEGEEVTTETKPVYETFAA
-1013 NGQTAGLEQ
+1013 G
-1022 LIGVYAQYAAEVTND
+1022 YAAEKAALSEFAQKYIAAGIQNLVD
-1037 SSDYIIDGEV
+1037 VYGDYVAKVVADTDLASLAAVKEEYAAYTDTVFGV
-1047 HYDLVEF
+1047 YDLEADKLTEILTQEVVDKLLTDYVTSVENTQKF
-1054 AVGGQIDAEMD
+1054 AANLFAGA
-1065 KTAVEAQLKAIKEYY
+1065 KTFEKAGTLKA
-1080 INADGNVTEAANN
+1080 
-1093 VFGTYDLAAA
+1093 DLAAVYEAVGAQTITDEYLA
-1103 EGDVFDF
+1103 E
-1110 AAFTSAIDV
+1110 
-1119 KVLVENFIDSVIP
+1119 
-1132 TYDFAKALYT
+1132 
-1142 GASDATAASA
+1142 
-1152 LYDNLAAAYAP
+1152 
-1163 IASSVIGE
+1163 
-1171 DYLDAVY
+1171 VY
-1178 ASVYADY
+1178 VNVYADY
-1185 LALYGNIVR
+1185 QKLYGAIAVV
-1194 GEDGVTVVVPEISTK
+1194 DGKVTVPAINDYASSM
-1209 APFDAWAE
+1209 E
-1217 DYVGE
+1217 DWMQPYVGT
-1222 GLELATDLAEK
+1222 GVELAKTLANF
-1233 VAANE
+1233 VAENA
-1238 SGEICLTAYE
+1238 SGETCVSAYE
-1248 TIMAKAPLAYYY
+1248 ALVKDAPLAYYY
-1260 LSEDLA
+1260 LSDELQT
-1266 NSYLQIAKD
+1266 SYREIERKKLI
-1275 KMTNDAITM
+1275 NDAVSN
-1284 IAQYV
+1284 IAIQLTTYTALTEENKTDENV
-1289 NAYANY
+1289 AKIAAAINSWFKVFDEYLPADASDLTERNAYIQA
-1295 YAGLTSD
+1295 
-1302 DEIDHAKVSGYA
+1302 
-1314 GSINTWFKILDQY
+1314 IND
-1327 AKEDETLTAE
+1327 
-1337 MADRINA
+1337 
-1344 AAAGF
+1344 AAGVRGF
-1349 TKTTVSGKE
+1349 TEAVVVGEKYTV
-1358 YTTAYEAARAIVAIP
+1358 AYEAARAIVTIP
-1373 DDIAA
+1373 DLIAEDIVE
-1378 DITAKITAFNEAL
+1378 KIDAFYKANNAFL
-1391 TNFHN
+1391 N
-1396 TPNTGVN
+1396 TPN
-1403 AAVKSGADL
+1403 SGDNDAIDHAADL
-1412 DTLFNNEGKTGMAD
+1412 ETLFTNEGKTGLKDINDAITELVAQLAHYNVLKAIGD
-1426 VKAVIDQLV
+1426 YTYGEVQLDAAVKAVADELVKSTARKTEMIAEINAIV
-1435 ADLANYNTIKT
+1435 ADYTVETFKAADDYETGYNAKLAAFKEACEALGTDYNYIWSND
-1446 LADFQYDGKAMSD
+1446 ADITKNMNEVVALC
-1459 VIAQIATDLTNA
+1459 TDLDSL
-1471 QNKKTAMQTAIQ
+1471 
-1483 AVIDAYALA
+1483 V
-1492 NFKQDGGIAA
+1492 
-1502 IENYVYELNYNDALK
+1502 
-1517 TYKDACDALK
+1517 
-1527 TAGADTYGFAYNYD
+1527 
-1541 WTNDTAIS
+1541 
-1549 TNRAEV
+1549 
-1555 EKLCKAIDQMIS
+1555 S
-1567 GITSLYTAFFE
+1567 GITSMNTIYFTVVPEVVAGMSAKTEEEKQAIRDKLIAENKYTNE
-1578 EIPEGVVG
+1578 EINNIVLRIA
-1586 MITPEEYAKLSVAER
+1586 MTDEEILAAMEANVLALETKHAYEIANNAPVYAKLQAVR
-1601 EAKVAEVKAK
+1601 DD
-1611 LAELG
+1611 
-1616 IQDAQK
+1616 IAQK
-1622 VAAIVSRMTLSDQ
+1622 EL
-1635 EIINSIDSNVSI
+1635 
-1647 LFDEYDYDV
+1647 
-1656 TKNTPVQ
+1656 
-1663 DKIDAVK
+1663 
-1670 KAAAEKETEKAELAI
+1670 EKEELAI
-1685 AAEWLAEVN
+1685 AEEWLAEVN

-1715 FFNSDTITTDVA
+1715 FFNSDTIKTDVA

-1745 SKELYDLKT
+1745 SKALYDLKT

-1765 APEDTDLQA
+1765 APEDPDLQA